1 MVCAEFSVC
10 FWHCSWS
17 SHFCPRLRWQRIRRG
32 LTKPSPRPSQ
42 WTGTRR
48 RPIPPAQEQPKNENP
63 PAPEEPKTFT
73 VTYTDGVG
81 GAVFDNEVHSNLPS
95 GTATP
100 AFSGS
105 LAREG
110 YTFAGWNPA
119 VAETVTADVTYA
131 AKWEEGKTGPRRVT
145 LPTIPGPDVDLAAL
159 DTGHKI
165 DVRFTVL
172 YVGDEF
178 NIGYNYG
185 SSEKTKF
192 VCQYKTNHSDTA
204 YNNHTIAISDIKA
217 AASRASVNSGYQ
229 IVGWSKESNANP
241 TTWSLNKS
249 GTTACNKGS
258 TIYLV
263 AKNPNPTTKYT
274 YTLNYDANGGTG
286 APSADSW
293 STTDASIRYHS
304 FTVKNTIPTREGY
317 VFKGWKAKDGADTI
331 YAGGALCSVSQQ
343 GNDVVKNGNTW
354 TRTLYAVWEEAVPS
368 KPEWSD
374 IRREM
379 QKVSVH
385 VTCINPDVNHTEKT
399 YSYKESNDDTIGS
412 VQDSAGSYTCTVTVH
427 LGRYRLQYN
436 QDFNREHE
444 FASSLTADVVLQYN
458 GTGWVI
464 ASALPLELKLTCG
477 SAPTPNPPGSDVLNS
492 LKVLVKCDSKTYH
505 FEKPYKMDDGDYRL
519 EKVDDNT
526 YTVIV
531 LADKY
536 VEKYNAVYPG
546 HTLFDNNTK
555 TIKLVYR
562 YGAWTVVG
570 SNGVTFNVSC
580 EQKYTVTYTD
590 GVDGEVIFAD
600 QVSYKKPGEK
610 TPKFR
615 GTPTRTGYKFI
626 GWEPAV
632 VGTVTANATY
642 TAQWVSISDLDP
654 APELVSSLYMNFQ
667 CTNENASHDHR
678 SEMIAIGYG
687 IGAGGVIVTDAAGN
701 PVYNKDGNITAVITF
716 YQDSGFLNEY
726 NKRTG
731 VAHRYADY
739 EPKTKSVDGVL
750 IGEVFHMYKKDYPVV
765 FDVVC
770 GSLYTVT
777 YKDGTNG
784 TVFADDVHS
793 NLNANAATPA
803 FVGGTPTRP
812 GYVFTGW
819 NPAVA
824 ATVTGNATYT
834 AVWEKDANGN
844 GKPDKDEEKYTVTY
858 TDGVENEEIF
868 ADETYSDLL
877 SGTATPAFNG
887 TPTRKGYAFTGWNP
901 AVAATVTGNATYAA
915 VWEEAAPPKPD
926 KPTPPTDEIGGATVA
941 VKCITGHG
949 DLSWKI
955 DSSTFT
961 VGEVTGD
968 DTTGYTCTV
977 TVQAEVYVNAF
988 NSDKKANGVKHT
1000 LADDA
1005 EKTFTM
1011 TYVNG
1016 AWTGPTNP
1024 AVTFE
1029 VKCEEE
1035 LVPVH
1040 LVIYRNGDT
1049 SKAYKDVAL
1058 ESQPKGHVIDLSTI
1072 DIADYYTGNY
1082 EFYGWYD
1089 DGAWNNYKA
1098 NPANP
1103 PAGLKEKTVNG
1114 WTNLKCMVYDKYQ
1127 VVYFQ
1132 SEEALRDFQNDHSK
1146 TEGRLY
1152 STTALF
1158 GSTLPTADAPTPT
1171 RTGYTFKFW
1180 SREGQNGDVTGQT
1193 VNGWTN
1199 LYAVWEKN
1207 TYTVTYTDGVDG
1219 EAFADQAYTAK
1230 YEDATPAFE
1239 GTPTRK
1245 GFVFDGWNPEVAET
1259 VTEDVTYT
1267 AQWKP
1272 VQPDKKAIEGA
1283 IGRGVAVVCDNQN
1296 VKHGAKAYKVTLGEY
1311 TASNV
1316 MGTAADGYT
1325 CTVTV
1330 RAAKFIEKYSS
1341 DMSDAVHTLIA
1352 GEPAEKTIELKWN
1365 GEKWVAETELPV
1377 TFHTLCPPEQPS
1389 KKDIE
1394 GAIGRGVKIVCD
1406 NQNVKHG
1413 GKDYKPTQGEY
1424 TVSDVTGTASEG
1436 YTCTITVKAAKIIE
1450 KYSSDM
1456 GKTHALIVGEQAEK
1470 TVELKWDGE
1479 KWVAKTELPITF
1491 HVECPPEKP
1500 TYDELKGLGINAKV
1514 DCTTTTAHNG
1524 KSYTLI
1530 EDTYNVSDP
1539 ERKGTAYTCIL
1550 TVNAKDYVAK
1560 YNAEENVGPHTLDD
1574 RDSKTIELTWN
1585 GEKWTAAET
1594 SVTFNVKCELLT
1606 VTYTDGVKG
1615 EEVFA
1620 DVVYND
1626 IPYGTNTPAFG
1637 TKDPTRKGYKFLGWE
1652 PVVADTVTENATYVA
1667 QWEKLYTVT
1676 YTDGAKGK
1684 AFEDQ
1689 VFTDLESGTKTPEFN
1704 GTPTRKGYK
1713 FLGWEP
1719 VVADTV
1725 TENVTYTAPVG
1736 RTLHRYLHRRRE
1748 GQGVQGSGL
1757 QRS

>member
-1 MVCAEFSVC
+1 M
-10 FWHCSWS
+10 
-17 SHFCPRLRWQRIRRG
+17 
-32 LTKPSPRPSQ
+32 
-42 WTGTRR
+42 
-48 RPIPPAQEQPKNENP
+48 
-63 PAPEEPKTFT
+63 
-73 VTYTDGVG
+73 
-81 GAVFDNEVHSNLPS
+81 
-95 GTATP
+95 
-100 AFSGS
+100 
-105 LAREG
+105 
-110 YTFAGWNPA
+110 
-119 VAETVTADVTYA
+119 TADVTYA

-293 STTDASIRYHS
+293 STTDAAIRYHS

-317 VFKGWKAKDGADTI
+317 VFKGWKANDGSDTI
-331 YAGGALCSVSQQ
+331 YTGGMTCAVSQY

-354 TRTLYAVWEEAVPS
+354 TRTLYAVWEEA
-368 KPEWSD
+368 
-374 IRREM
+374 
-379 QKVSVH
+379 
-385 VTCINPDVNHTEKT
+385 T
-399 YSYKESNDDTIGS
+399 
-412 VQDSAGSYTCTVTVH
+412 
-427 LGRYRLQYN
+427 
-436 QDFNREHE
+436 
-444 FASSLTADVVLQYN
+444 
-458 GTGWVI
+458 
-464 ASALPLELKLTCG
+464 
-477 SAPTPNPPGSDVLNS
+477 
-492 LKVLVKCDSKTYH
+492 
-505 FEKPYKMDDGDYRL
+505 
-519 EKVDDNT
+519 
-526 YTVIV
+526 
-531 LADKY
+531 
-536 VEKYNAVYPG
+536 
-546 HTLFDNNTK
+546 
-555 TIKLVYR
+555 
-562 YGAWTVVG
+562 
-570 SNGVTFNVSC
+570 
-580 EQKYTVTYTD
+580 
-590 GVDGEVIFAD
+590 
-600 QVSYKKPGEK
+600 
-610 TPKFR
+610 
-615 GTPTRTGYKFI
+615 
-626 GWEPAV
+626 
-632 VGTVTANATY
+632 
-642 TAQWVSISDLDP
+642 
-654 APELVSSLYMNFQ
+654 
-667 CTNENASHDHR
+667 
-678 SEMIAIGYG
+678 
-687 IGAGGVIVTDAAGN
+687 
-701 PVYNKDGNITAVITF
+701 
-716 YQDSGFLNEY
+716 
-726 NKRTG
+726 
-731 VAHRYADY
+731 
-739 EPKTKSVDGVL
+739 
-750 IGEVFHMYKKDYPVV
+750 
-765 FDVVC
+765 
-770 GSLYTVT
+770 
-777 YKDGTNG
+777 
-784 TVFADDVHS
+784 
-793 NLNANAATPA
+793 
-803 FVGGTPTRP
+803 
-812 GYVFTGW
+812 
-819 NPAVA
+819 
-824 ATVTGNATYT
+824 
-834 AVWEKDANGN
+834 
-844 GKPDKDEEKYTVTY
+844 
-858 TDGVENEEIF
+858 
-868 ADETYSDLL
+868 
-877 SGTATPAFNG
+877 
-887 TPTRKGYAFTGWNP
+887 
-901 AVAATVTGNATYAA
+901 
-915 VWEEAAPPKPD
+915 PPKPD
-926 KPTPPTDEIGGATVA
+926 KPTAPGE
-941 VKCITGHG
+941 G
-949 DLSWKI
+949 DLSGLI
-955 DSSTFT
+955 GNIT
-961 VGEVTGD
+961 VNCTNGKAAHELKAKGYTLISGSYTTNEVAGDAENGYTYTVTINSQKYVEQFDADTGAAHD
-968 DTTGYTCTV
+968 PKDASATVTLKYTDNGWTVTSGTPVVFNVACVTEIVPPARPGAEDLSNLKAPVDVTCTTKPETHAAVHFSLRGGTYTIGDVAGNETDGYTCDITV
-977 TVQAEVYVNAF
+977 TADKYVARYNM
-988 NSDKKANGVKHT
+988 DYGKHT
-1000 LADDA
+1000 LTGDNT
-1005 EKTFTM
+1005 KTLTLK
-1011 TYVNG
+1011 YVEG
-1016 AWTGPTNP
+1016 QW
-1024 AVTFE
+1024 AVDTPITFPVE
-1029 VKCEEE
+1029 CEEE
-1035 LVPVH
+1035 LFPVH

-1049 SKAYKDVAL
+1049 SKAYKDIPL

-1082 EFYGWYD
+1082 KFYGWYD

-1152 STTALF
+1152 STTAPF

-1207 TYTVTYTDGVDG
+1207 TYTVTYTDGVNG

-1245 GFVFDGWNPEVAET
+1245 GFVFDGWTPEVAET
-1259 VTEDVTYT
+1259 VTDDATYT

-1296 VKHGAKAYKVTLGEY
+1296 VNHGAKAYKVTLGEY
-1311 TASNV
+1311 TVSDV

-1341 DMSDAVHTLIA
+1341 DMGDAVHTLIA

-1406 NQNVKHG
+1406 NQNVNHW

-1470 TVELKWDGE
+1470 TVELKWNGE

-1514 DCTTTTAHNG
+1514 DCTTTTAHND

-1530 EDTYNVSDP
+1530 EGTYDVSDP

-1606 VTYTDGVKG
+1606 ATYTDGVKG
-1615 EEVFA
+1615 EEVFE
-1620 DVVYND
+1620 DVVYKD
-1626 IPYGTNTPAFG
+1626 IPYGTSTPAFG
-1637 TKDPTRKGYKFLGWE
+1637 TKDPTREGYKFVGWE
-1652 PVVADTVTENATYVA
+1652 PEVAETVTKNVTYTA
-1667 QWEKLYTVT
+1667 KWEKLYTVT
-1676 YTDGAKGK
+1676 YTDGVKGK
-1684 AFEDQ
+1684 AFKDQ
-1689 VFTDLESGTKTPEFN
+1689 VYKDLESGTDTPKFD
-1704 GTPTRKGYK
+1704 GKPTRKGYT
-1713 FLGWEP
+1713 FTGWSP
-1719 VVADTV
+1719 KVTDTV
-1725 TENVTYTAPVG
+1725 TKDVTYVAQWKSVKNGKDNIPKTGDSEIVMV
-1736 RTLHRYLHRRRE
+1736 L
-1748 GQGVQGSGL
+1748 GSVLLFSFCGAAAVSVYD
-1757 QRS
+1757 RKRKHF

>member
-1 MVCAEFSVC
+1 M
-10 FWHCSWS
+10 
-17 SHFCPRLRWQRIRRG
+17 
-32 LTKPSPRPSQ
+32 
-42 WTGTRR
+42 
-48 RPIPPAQEQPKNENP
+48 
-63 PAPEEPKTFT
+63 
-73 VTYTDGVG
+73 
-81 GAVFDNEVHSNLPS
+81 
-95 GTATP
+95 
-100 AFSGS
+100 
-105 LAREG
+105 
-110 YTFAGWNPA
+110 
-119 VAETVTADVTYA
+119 
-131 AKWEEGKTGPRRVT
+131 
-145 LPTIPGPDVDLAAL
+145 PTIPGPDVDPAAL

-293 STTDASIRYHS
+293 STTDAAIRYHS

-317 VFKGWKAKDGADTI
+317 VFKGWKAKDGSDTI
-331 YAGGALCSVSQQ
+331 YTGGTLCSVSQQ

-354 TRTLYAVWEEAVPS
+354 TRTLYAVWEEATP
-368 KPEWSD
+368 
-374 IRREM
+374 
-379 QKVSVH
+379 
-385 VTCINPDVNHTEKT
+385 
-399 YSYKESNDDTIGS
+399 
-412 VQDSAGSYTCTVTVH
+412 
-427 LGRYRLQYN
+427 
-436 QDFNREHE
+436 
-444 FASSLTADVVLQYN
+444 
-458 GTGWVI
+458 
-464 ASALPLELKLTCG
+464 
-477 SAPTPNPPGSDVLNS
+477 PT
-492 LKVLVKCDSKTYH
+492 
-505 FEKPYKMDDGDYRL
+505 
-519 EKVDDNT
+519 
-526 YTVIV
+526 
-531 LADKY
+531 
-536 VEKYNAVYPG
+536 
-546 HTLFDNNTK
+546 
-555 TIKLVYR
+555 
-562 YGAWTVVG
+562 
-570 SNGVTFNVSC
+570 
-580 EQKYTVTYTD
+580 
-590 GVDGEVIFAD
+590 
-600 QVSYKKPGEK
+600 
-610 TPKFR
+610 
-615 GTPTRTGYKFI
+615 
-626 GWEPAV
+626 
-632 VGTVTANATY
+632 
-642 TAQWVSISDLDP
+642 
-654 APELVSSLYMNFQ
+654 
-667 CTNENASHDHR
+667 
-678 SEMIAIGYG
+678 
-687 IGAGGVIVTDAAGN
+687 
-701 PVYNKDGNITAVITF
+701 
-716 YQDSGFLNEY
+716 
-726 NKRTG
+726 
-731 VAHRYADY
+731 
-739 EPKTKSVDGVL
+739 
-750 IGEVFHMYKKDYPVV
+750 
-765 FDVVC
+765 
-770 GSLYTVT
+770 
-777 YKDGTNG
+777 
-784 TVFADDVHS
+784 
-793 NLNANAATPA
+793 
-803 FVGGTPTRP
+803 
-812 GYVFTGW
+812 
-819 NPAVA
+819 
-824 ATVTGNATYT
+824 
-834 AVWEKDANGN
+834 
-844 GKPDKDEEKYTVTY
+844 
-858 TDGVENEEIF
+858 
-868 ADETYSDLL
+868 
-877 SGTATPAFNG
+877 
-887 TPTRKGYAFTGWNP
+887 
-901 AVAATVTGNATYAA
+901 
-915 VWEEAAPPKPD
+915 PD
-926 KPTPPTDEIGGATVA
+926 KPTAPGE
-941 VKCITGHG
+941 G
-949 DLSWKI
+949 DLSGLI
-955 DSSTFT
+955 GQIT
-961 VGEVTGD
+961 VNCTNEAAAHELKTKGYALISGSYTTGEVDGDAENGYTYTVTINSQKYVEQFDTDTGAAHD
-968 DTTGYTCTV
+968 PKGVNATVTLKYTDNGWAVERVVPVVFNVACVTEIVPPAKPGAEDLAKLEAPVEVACTTKPETHAAARFSLIEGTYDIGDVSGNETDGYTCDIIITADEYV
-977 TVQAEVYVNAF
+977 TKYNTDF
-988 NSDKKANGVKHT
+988 GKHT
-1000 LADDA
+1000 LTGDNS
-1005 EKTFTM
+1005 KTLTLK
-1011 TYVNG
+1011 YVEGRWVVND
-1016 AWTGPTNP
+1016 P
-1024 AVTFE
+1024 VTFPVE
-1029 VKCEEE
+1029 CEEE
-1035 LVPVH
+1035 LFPVH

-1089 DGAWNNYKA
+1089 DGLFNIYKSD
-1098 NPANP
+1098 PANP

-1132 SEEALRDFQNDHSK
+1132 SEEAWRDFQNDHSK

-1152 STTALF
+1152 STTAPF

-1207 TYTVTYTDGVDG
+1207 TYTVTYTDGVNG

-1230 YEDATPAFE
+1230 YEDATPAFVGIPARAGYKFLGWE
-1239 GTPTRK
+1239 PTVAETVTENATYVAQWEKLYTVTYTDGVDGKAFKDDVHSDLEKDTPTPAFSGDTPTRK

-1296 VKHGAKAYKVTLGEY
+1296 VKHGEKKYKPTLGEY
-1311 TASNV
+1311 TVSDV

-1330 RAAKFIEKYSS
+1330 KATKFIEKYSS
-1341 DMSDAVHTLIA
+1341 DMGDAVHTLIA

-1406 NQNVKHG
+1406 NQNVNHW

-1436 YTCTITVKAAKIIE
+1436 YTCTVTVKAAKIIK

-1456 GKTHALIVGEQAEK
+1456 GKTHELIVGEQAEK

-1514 DCTTTTAHNG
+1514 DCTTTTAHND
-1524 KSYTLI
+1524 KPYTLI
-1530 EDTYNVSDP
+1530 EGTYDISDP

-1560 YNAEENVGPHTLDD
+1560 YNAEEKVGPHTLDD
-1574 RDSKTIELTWN
+1574 RDSKAIELTWN
-1585 GEKWTAAET
+1585 GEKWTATET

-1620 DVVYND
+1620 DVVYKD
-1626 IPYGTNTPAFG
+1626 IPYGTSTPAFG
-1637 TKDPTRKGYKFLGWE
+1637 TKDPTRKGYKFVGWE
-1652 PVVADTVTENATYVA
+1652 PEVAETVTKDVTYTA
-1667 QWEKLYTVT
+1667 KWEKLYTVT

-1684 AFEDQ
+1684 AFKDQ
-1689 VFTDLESGTKTPEFN
+1689 VYSDLEAGTDTPKFD
-1704 GTPTRKGYK
+1704 GKPTRKGYT
-1713 FLGWEP
+1713 FTGWSP
-1719 VVADTV
+1719 KVTDTV
-1725 TENVTYTAPVG
+1725 TKDVTYVAQWKSVKNGKDNIPKTGDSEIVMV
-1736 RTLHRYLHRRRE
+1736 L
-1748 GQGVQGSGL
+1748 GSVLLFSFCGAAAVSVYD
-1757 QRS
+1757 RKRKHF

>member
-1 MVCAEFSVC
+1 MQTVCASGMDRQMKGEYFKMKNHGLRRIFSLFLALFMV
-10 FWHCSWS
+10 FTLL
-17 SHFCPRLRWQRIRRG
+17 PTTALAED
-32 LTKPSPRPSQ
+32 T
-42 WTGTRR
+42 TGADETQ
-48 RPIPPAQEQPKNENP
+48 PKTVVVNEGEKKTDPPAQEQPKNENP

-73 VTYTDGVG
+73 VTYTDGAD
-81 GAVFDNEVHSNLPS
+81 GAVFPNQVSNLPA

-100 AFSGS
+100 AFSGT
-105 LAREG
+105 LARDG

-119 VAETVTADVTYA
+119 VAETVTANVTYVA
-131 AKWEEGKTGPRRVT
+131 QWEAGKTNPRRVT
-145 LPTIPGPDVDLAAL
+145 VPPIPDPGVAPAAL
-159 DTGHKI
+159 NTGHKI

-185 SSEKTKF
+185 SSEKTQF

-217 AASRASVNSGYQ
+217 AAGRASVNSGYQ

-249 GTTACNKGS
+249 GTTACNKGT

-293 STTDASIRYHS
+293 STTDAAIRYHS

-317 VFKGWKAKDGADTI
+317 VFKGWKANDGSDTI
-331 YAGGALCSVSQQ
+331 YTGGMTCAVSQY

-354 TRTLYAVWEEAVPS
+354 TRTLYAVWEEA
-368 KPEWSD
+368 
-374 IRREM
+374 
-379 QKVSVH
+379 
-385 VTCINPDVNHTEKT
+385 T
-399 YSYKESNDDTIGS
+399 
-412 VQDSAGSYTCTVTVH
+412 
-427 LGRYRLQYN
+427 
-436 QDFNREHE
+436 
-444 FASSLTADVVLQYN
+444 
-458 GTGWVI
+458 
-464 ASALPLELKLTCG
+464 
-477 SAPTPNPPGSDVLNS
+477 
-492 LKVLVKCDSKTYH
+492 
-505 FEKPYKMDDGDYRL
+505 
-519 EKVDDNT
+519 
-526 YTVIV
+526 
-531 LADKY
+531 
-536 VEKYNAVYPG
+536 
-546 HTLFDNNTK
+546 
-555 TIKLVYR
+555 
-562 YGAWTVVG
+562 
-570 SNGVTFNVSC
+570 
-580 EQKYTVTYTD
+580 
-590 GVDGEVIFAD
+590 
-600 QVSYKKPGEK
+600 
-610 TPKFR
+610 
-615 GTPTRTGYKFI
+615 
-626 GWEPAV
+626 
-632 VGTVTANATY
+632 
-642 TAQWVSISDLDP
+642 
-654 APELVSSLYMNFQ
+654 
-667 CTNENASHDHR
+667 
-678 SEMIAIGYG
+678 
-687 IGAGGVIVTDAAGN
+687 
-701 PVYNKDGNITAVITF
+701 
-716 YQDSGFLNEY
+716 
-726 NKRTG
+726 
-731 VAHRYADY
+731 
-739 EPKTKSVDGVL
+739 
-750 IGEVFHMYKKDYPVV
+750 
-765 FDVVC
+765 
-770 GSLYTVT
+770 
-777 YKDGTNG
+777 
-784 TVFADDVHS
+784 
-793 NLNANAATPA
+793 
-803 FVGGTPTRP
+803 
-812 GYVFTGW
+812 
-819 NPAVA
+819 
-824 ATVTGNATYT
+824 
-834 AVWEKDANGN
+834 
-844 GKPDKDEEKYTVTY
+844 
-858 TDGVENEEIF
+858 
-868 ADETYSDLL
+868 
-877 SGTATPAFNG
+877 
-887 TPTRKGYAFTGWNP
+887 
-901 AVAATVTGNATYAA
+901 
-915 VWEEAAPPKPD
+915 PPKPD
-926 KPTPPTDEIGGATVA
+926 KPTAPGE
-941 VKCITGHG
+941 G
-949 DLSWKI
+949 DLSGLI
-955 DSSTFT
+955 GNIT
-961 VGEVTGD
+961 VNCTNGKAAHELKAKGYTLISGSYTTNEVAGDAENGYTYTVTINSQKYVEQFDADTGATHD
-968 DTTGYTCTV
+968 PKDASATVTLKYTDNGWTVTSGTPVVFNVACVTEIVPPAKPGAEDLAKLEAPVEVACTTKPETHNAVHFSLRGGTYTIGDVAGNETDGYTCDITV
-977 TVQAEVYVNAF
+977 TADKYVARYNM
-988 NSDKKANGVKHT
+988 DYGKHT
-1000 LADDA
+1000 LTGDNT
-1005 EKTFTM
+1005 KTLTLK
-1011 TYVNG
+1011 YVEG
-1016 AWTGPTNP
+1016 QW
-1024 AVTFE
+1024 AVDTPITFPVE
-1029 VKCEEE
+1029 CEEE
-1035 LVPVH
+1035 LFPVH
-1040 LVIYRNGDT
+1040 LVIYRNGNT
-1049 SKAYKDVAL
+1049 TTAYKDVAL

-1207 TYTVTYTDGVDG
+1207 TYTVTCTDGVNG

-1239 GTPTRK
+1239 GTPARK
-1245 GFVFDGWNPEVAET
+1245 GFVFDGWTPEVAET
-1259 VTEDVTYT
+1259 VTDNATYT

-1296 VKHGAKAYKVTLGEY
+1296 VNHGEKKYKPTLGEY
-1311 TASNV
+1311 TVSNV

-1406 NQNVKHG
+1406 NQNVNHW

-1620 DVVYND
+1620 DVVYKD
-1626 IPYGTNTPAFG
+1626 IPYGTSTPAFG
-1637 TKDPTRKGYKFLGWE
+1637 TKDPTREGYKFVGWE
-1652 PVVADTVTENATYVA
+1652 PEVAETVTKDVTYTA
-1667 QWEKLYTVT
+1667 KWEKLYTVT
-1676 YTDGAKGK
+1676 YTDGVKGK
-1684 AFEDQ
+1684 AFKDQ
-1689 VFTDLESGTKTPEFN
+1689 VYSDLESGTDTPKFD
-1704 GTPTRKGYK
+1704 GKPTRKGYT
-1713 FLGWEP
+1713 FTGWSP
-1719 VVADTV
+1719 KVTDTV
-1725 TENVTYTAPVG
+1725 TKDVTYVAQWKSVKNGKDNIPKTGDSEIVMV
-1736 RTLHRYLHRRRE
+1736 L
-1748 GQGVQGSGL
+1748 GSVLLFSFCGAAAVSVYD
-1757 QRS
+1757 RKRKHF

>member
-1 MVCAEFSVC
+1 MKNHGLRRIFSLLLALFMVFTLLPTTALAED
-10 FWHCSWS
+10 
-17 SHFCPRLRWQRIRRG
+17 
-32 LTKPSPRPSQ
+32 T
-42 WTGTRR
+42 TGADETQ
-48 RPIPPAQEQPKNENP
+48 PKTVVVDEGEKKTDPPAQEQPKNENP

-73 VTYTDGVG
+73 VTYTDGAD
-81 GAVFDNEVHSNLPS
+81 GAVFADKVYSNLSS
-95 GTATP
+95 GTPTP
-100 AFSGS
+100 AFSGTP
-105 LAREG
+105 AREG

-131 AKWEEGKTGPRRVT
+131 AKWEEGKTGPKRVT
-145 LPTIPGPDVDLAAL
+145 VPPIPDPGVAPAAL

-249 GTTACNKGS
+249 GTTACNKGT

-304 FTVKNTIPTREGY
+304 FTVKNTVPTREGY
-317 VFKGWKAKDGADTI
+317 VFKGWKANDGSDTI
-331 YAGGALCSVSQQ
+331 YTGGMTCAVSQY

-354 TRTLYAVWEEAVPS
+354 TRTLYAVWEEATPPTPD
-368 KPEWSD
+368 KPTAPGEDSLSGL
-374 IRREM
+374 IGNI
-379 QKVSVH
+379 
-385 VTCINPDVNHTEKT
+385 TVNCTNDKAAHELKT
-399 YSYKESNDDTIGS
+399 KSYALIP
-412 VQDSAGSYTCTVTVH
+412 GSYTTGEVE
-427 LGRYRLQYN
+427 G
-436 QDFNREHE
+436 DAE
-444 FASSLTADVVLQYN
+444 N
-458 GTGWVI
+458 G
-464 ASALPLELKLTCG
+464 
-477 SAPTPNPPGSDVLNS
+477 
-492 LKVLVKCDSKTYH
+492 Y
-505 FEKPYKMDDGDYRL
+505 
-519 EKVDDNT
+519 T
-526 YTVIV
+526 YTVTINSRKYVEQFDTDTSAAHDPKDATATVTLKHTDNGWTVTGSTPVVFNVACVTEIV
-531 LADKY
+531 PPARPGAEDLSNLKAPVDVTCTTKPETHAAVHFSLRGGTYTIGDVAGNETDGYTCDITVTADKY
-536 VEKYNAVYPG
+536 VARYNMDYG
-546 HTLFDNNTK
+546 KHTLTGDNTK
-555 TIKLVYR
+555 TL
-562 YGAWTVVG
+562 TL
-570 SNGVTFNVSC
+570 
-580 EQKYTVTYTD
+580 KYVE
-590 GVDGEVIFAD
+590 GQWAVD
-600 QVSYKKPGEK
+600 
-610 TPKFR
+610 TP
-615 GTPTRTGYKFI
+615 
-626 GWEPAV
+626 
-632 VGTVTANATY
+632 
-642 TAQWVSISDLDP
+642 
-654 APELVSSLYMNFQ
+654 
-667 CTNENASHDHR
+667 
-678 SEMIAIGYG
+678 
-687 IGAGGVIVTDAAGN
+687 
-701 PVYNKDGNITAVITF
+701 ITF
-716 YQDSGFLNEY
+716 
-726 NKRTG
+726 
-731 VAHRYADY
+731 
-739 EPKTKSVDGVL
+739 
-750 IGEVFHMYKKDYPVV
+750 PV
-765 FDVVC
+765 
-770 GSLYTVT
+770 
-777 YKDGTNG
+777 
-784 TVFADDVHS
+784 
-793 NLNANAATPA
+793 
-803 FVGGTPTRP
+803 
-812 GYVFTGW
+812 
-819 NPAVA
+819 
-824 ATVTGNATYT
+824 
-834 AVWEKDANGN
+834 E
-844 GKPDKDEEKYTVTY
+844 
-858 TDGVENEEIF
+858 
-868 ADETYSDLL
+868 
-877 SGTATPAFNG
+877 
-887 TPTRKGYAFTGWNP
+887 
-901 AVAATVTGNATYAA
+901 
-915 VWEEAAPPKPD
+915 
-926 KPTPPTDEIGGATVA
+926 
-941 VKCITGHG
+941 
-949 DLSWKI
+949 
-955 DSSTFT
+955 
-961 VGEVTGD
+961 
-968 DTTGYTCTV
+968 
-977 TVQAEVYVNAF
+977 
-988 NSDKKANGVKHT
+988 
-1000 LADDA
+1000 
-1005 EKTFTM
+1005 
-1011 TYVNG
+1011 
-1016 AWTGPTNP
+1016 
-1024 AVTFE
+1024 
-1029 VKCEEE
+1029 CEEE
-1035 LVPVH
+1035 LFPVH
-1040 LVIYRNGDT
+1040 LVIYRNGNT
-1049 SKAYKDVAL
+1049 TTAYKDIAL

-1089 DGAWNNYKA
+1089 DGLFNIYKSD
-1098 NPANP
+1098 PANP

-1207 TYTVTYTDGVDG
+1207 TYTVTYTDGVNG
-1219 EAFADQAYTAK
+1219 EAFADQVYTAK

-1245 GFVFDGWNPEVAET
+1245 GFVFDGWTPEVAET
-1259 VTEDVTYT
+1259 VTDNATYT

-1296 VKHGAKAYKVTLGEY
+1296 VNHGEKKYKPTLGEY
-1311 TASNV
+1311 TVSNV

-1330 RAAKFIEKYSS
+1330 KAAKFIEKYSS
-1341 DMSDAVHTLIA
+1341 DMNDAVHTLIA

-1406 NQNVKHG
+1406 NQNVNHW

-1470 TVELKWDGE
+1470 TVELKWNGE

-1615 EEVFA
+1615 EEVFE
-1620 DVVYND
+1620 DVVYKD
-1626 IPYGTNTPAFG
+1626 IPYGTSTPAFG
-1637 TKDPTRKGYKFLGWE
+1637 TKDPTRKGYKFVGWE
-1652 PVVADTVTENATYVA
+1652 PEVAETVTENVTYTA
-1667 QWEKLYTVT
+1667 KWEKLYTVT
-1676 YTDGAKGK
+1676 YTDGVKGK
-1684 AFEDQ
+1684 AFKDQ
-1689 VFTDLESGTKTPEFN
+1689 VYSDLEAGTDTPKFD
-1704 GTPTRKGYK
+1704 GKPTRKGYT
-1713 FLGWEP
+1713 FTGWSP
-1719 VVADTV
+1719 KVTDTV
-1725 TENVTYTAPVG
+1725 TKDVTYVAQWKSTKNGKDNVPKTGDSEIVMV
-1736 RTLHRYLHRRRE
+1736 L
-1748 GQGVQGSGL
+1748 GSVLLFSFCGAAAVSVYD
-1757 QRS
+1757 RKRKHF

>member
-1 MVCAEFSVC
+1 MKNHGLRRIFSLFLALFMVFTLLPTTALAED
-10 FWHCSWS
+10 
-17 SHFCPRLRWQRIRRG
+17 
-32 LTKPSPRPSQ
+32 T
-42 WTGTRR
+42 TGADETQ
-48 RPIPPAQEQPKNENP
+48 PKTVAVDGDEKKTDPPAQEQPKNENP

-110 YTFAGWNPA
+110 YTFVGWNPA
-119 VAETVTADVTYA
+119 VAETVTANVTYVA
-131 AKWEEGKTGPRRVT
+131 QWEAGKTNPRRVT
-145 LPTIPGPDVDLAAL
+145 VPPIPDPGVAPAAL
-159 DTGHKI
+159 NTGHKI

-185 SSEKTKF
+185 SSEKTQF

-204 YNNHTIAISDIKA
+204 STNHTIAISDIKA
-217 AASRASVNSGYQ
+217 AAGRASVNSGYQ

-249 GTTACNKGS
+249 GTTACNKGT

-293 STTDASIRYHS
+293 STTDAAIRYHS

-317 VFKGWKAKDGADTI
+317 VFKGWKAKDGSDTI
-331 YAGGALCSVSQQ
+331 YTGGTLCSVSQQ

-354 TRTLYAVWEEAVPS
+354 TRTLYAVWEKAVPS
-368 KPEWSD
+368 KPQWSD
-374 IRREM
+374 IRGEM

-385 VTCINPDVNHTEKT
+385 VTCSNPDVNHTEKT

-600 QVSYKKPGEK
+600 QVSYKKSGEK
-610 TPKFR
+610 TPAFR

-632 VGTVTANATY
+632 SGTVTANATY

-678 SEMIAIGYG
+678 SEMIGIGFG

-887 TPTRKGYAFTGWNP
+887 TPTRKGYVFTGWNP

-915 VWEEAAPPKPD
+915 VWEEDANGNGTPD
-926 KPTPPTDEIGGATVA
+926 KEEEKYTVSYTDGVENEEIFANQVYGNLLSGTATP
-941 VKCITGHG
+941 
-949 DLSWKI
+949 
-955 DSSTFT
+955 
-961 VGEVTGD
+961 
-968 DTTGYTCTV
+968 
-977 TVQAEVYVNAF
+977 AF
-988 NSDKKANGVKHT
+988 NG
-1000 LADDA
+1000 
-1005 EKTFTM
+1005 
-1011 TYVNG
+1011 
-1016 AWTGPTNP
+1016 
-1024 AVTFE
+1024 
-1029 VKCEEE
+1029 
-1035 LVPVH
+1035 
-1040 LVIYRNGDT
+1040 
-1049 SKAYKDVAL
+1049 
-1058 ESQPKGHVIDLSTI
+1058 
-1072 DIADYYTGNY
+1072 
-1082 EFYGWYD
+1082 
-1089 DGAWNNYKA
+1089 
-1098 NPANP
+1098 
-1103 PAGLKEKTVNG
+1103 
-1114 WTNLKCMVYDKYQ
+1114 
-1127 VVYFQ
+1127 
-1132 SEEALRDFQNDHSK
+1132 
-1146 TEGRLY
+1146 
-1152 STTALF
+1152 
-1158 GSTLPTADAPTPT
+1158 TPT
-1171 RTGYTFKFW
+1171 RTGYVFGGWNPAVAAT
-1180 SREGQNGDVTGQT
+1180 VTGNAT
-1193 VNGWTN
+1193 YT
-1199 LYAVWEKN
+1199 AVWEEDANGNGTPDKEEEK
-1207 TYTVTYTDGVDG
+1207 YTVSYTDGV
-1219 EAFADQAYTAK
+1219 ENEEIFANQVYGNLLPGT
-1230 YEDATPAFE
+1230 ATPAFE
-1239 GTPTRK
+1239 GTP
-1245 GFVFDGWNPEVAET
+1245 A
-1259 VTEDVTYT
+1259 
-1267 AQWKP
+1267 
-1272 VQPDKKAIEGA
+1272 
-1283 IGRGVAVVCDNQN
+1283 
-1296 VKHGAKAYKVTLGEY
+1296 
-1311 TASNV
+1311 
-1316 MGTAADGYT
+1316 
-1325 CTVTV
+1325 
-1330 RAAKFIEKYSS
+1330 RA
-1341 DMSDAVHTLIA
+1341 
-1352 GEPAEKTIELKWN
+1352 
-1365 GEKWVAETELPV
+1365 
-1377 TFHTLCPPEQPS
+1377 
-1389 KKDIE
+1389 
-1394 GAIGRGVKIVCD
+1394 
-1406 NQNVKHG
+1406 
-1413 GKDYKPTQGEY
+1413 
-1424 TVSDVTGTASEG
+1424 
-1436 YTCTITVKAAKIIE
+1436 
-1450 KYSSDM
+1450 
-1456 GKTHALIVGEQAEK
+1456 
-1470 TVELKWDGE
+1470 
-1479 KWVAKTELPITF
+1479 
-1491 HVECPPEKP
+1491 
-1500 TYDELKGLGINAKV
+1500 
-1514 DCTTTTAHNG
+1514 
-1524 KSYTLI
+1524 
-1530 EDTYNVSDP
+1530 
-1539 ERKGTAYTCIL
+1539 
-1550 TVNAKDYVAK
+1550 
-1560 YNAEENVGPHTLDD
+1560 
-1574 RDSKTIELTWN
+1574 
-1585 GEKWTAAET
+1585 
-1594 SVTFNVKCELLT
+1594 
-1606 VTYTDGVKG
+1606 
-1615 EEVFA
+1615 
-1620 DVVYND
+1620 
-1626 IPYGTNTPAFG
+1626 
-1637 TKDPTRKGYKFLGWE
+1637 GYKFLGWE
-1652 PVVADTVTENATYVA
+1652 PTVAETVTENATYVA

-1676 YTDGAKGK
+1676 YTDGVGGK
-1684 AFEDQ
+1684 AFEDD
-1689 VFTDLESGTKTPEFN
+1689 VHSDLEKDTKTPAYKD
-1704 GTPTRKGYK
+1704 GIPTRKGFK

-1719 VVADTV
+1719 EVADTV
-1725 TENVTYTAPVG
+1725 TEDVTYTAKWEKLYTV
-1736 RTLHRYLHRRRE
+1736 TYTD
-1748 GQGVQGSGL
+1748 GVKGKAFKDQVYSDLEAGTDTPKFDGKPTRKGYTFTGWSPKVTDTVTKDVTYVAQWKSTKNGKDNIPKTGDSEIVMVLGSVLLFSFCGAAAVSVYD
-1757 QRS
+1757 RKRKHF

>member
-32 LTKPSPRPSQ
+32 LTEPSPRPSQ
-42 WTGTRR
+42 WTGARR
-48 RPIPPAQEQPKNENP
+48 RPTPPAQEQPKNENP

-73 VTYTDGVG
+73 VTYTDGAD
-81 GAVFDNEVHSNLPS
+81 GAVFPNQVYSNLSS

-100 AFSGS
+100 AFSGTP
-105 LAREG
+105 AREG

-119 VAETVTADVTYA
+119 VAETVTANVTYVA
-131 AKWEEGKTGPRRVT
+131 QWEAGKTSARRVP
-145 LPTIPGPDVDLAAL
+145 LPTIPKPDPAPADLN
-159 DTGHKI
+159 TGHKI

-217 AASRASVNSGYQ
+217 AAGRASVNSGYQ

-293 STTDASIRYHS
+293 STTDAAIRYHS
-304 FTVKNTIPTREGY
+304 FTVKNTVPTREGY
-317 VFKGWKAKDGADTI
+317 VFKGWKAKDGSDTI
-331 YAGGALCSVSQQ
+331 YTGGTLCSVSQQ

-354 TRTLYAVWEEAVPS
+354 TRTLYAVWEEA
-368 KPEWSD
+368 
-374 IRREM
+374 
-379 QKVSVH
+379 
-385 VTCINPDVNHTEKT
+385 T
-399 YSYKESNDDTIGS
+399 
-412 VQDSAGSYTCTVTVH
+412 
-427 LGRYRLQYN
+427 
-436 QDFNREHE
+436 
-444 FASSLTADVVLQYN
+444 
-458 GTGWVI
+458 
-464 ASALPLELKLTCG
+464 
-477 SAPTPNPPGSDVLNS
+477 
-492 LKVLVKCDSKTYH
+492 
-505 FEKPYKMDDGDYRL
+505 
-519 EKVDDNT
+519 
-526 YTVIV
+526 
-531 LADKY
+531 
-536 VEKYNAVYPG
+536 
-546 HTLFDNNTK
+546 
-555 TIKLVYR
+555 
-562 YGAWTVVG
+562 
-570 SNGVTFNVSC
+570 
-580 EQKYTVTYTD
+580 
-590 GVDGEVIFAD
+590 
-600 QVSYKKPGEK
+600 
-610 TPKFR
+610 
-615 GTPTRTGYKFI
+615 
-626 GWEPAV
+626 
-632 VGTVTANATY
+632 
-642 TAQWVSISDLDP
+642 
-654 APELVSSLYMNFQ
+654 
-667 CTNENASHDHR
+667 
-678 SEMIAIGYG
+678 
-687 IGAGGVIVTDAAGN
+687 
-701 PVYNKDGNITAVITF
+701 
-716 YQDSGFLNEY
+716 
-726 NKRTG
+726 
-731 VAHRYADY
+731 
-739 EPKTKSVDGVL
+739 
-750 IGEVFHMYKKDYPVV
+750 
-765 FDVVC
+765 
-770 GSLYTVT
+770 
-777 YKDGTNG
+777 
-784 TVFADDVHS
+784 
-793 NLNANAATPA
+793 
-803 FVGGTPTRP
+803 
-812 GYVFTGW
+812 
-819 NPAVA
+819 
-824 ATVTGNATYT
+824 
-834 AVWEKDANGN
+834 
-844 GKPDKDEEKYTVTY
+844 
-858 TDGVENEEIF
+858 
-868 ADETYSDLL
+868 
-877 SGTATPAFNG
+877 
-887 TPTRKGYAFTGWNP
+887 
-901 AVAATVTGNATYAA
+901 
-915 VWEEAAPPKPD
+915 PPKPD
-926 KPTPPTDEIGGATVA
+926 KPTAPGE
-941 VKCITGHG
+941 G
-949 DLSWKI
+949 DLSGLI
-955 DSSTFT
+955 GNIT
-961 VGEVTGD
+961 VNCTNGKAAHELKAKGYTLISGSYTTNEVAGDAENGYTYTVTINSQKYVEQFDADTGAAHD
-968 DTTGYTCTV
+968 PKDASATVTLKYTDNGWTVTSGTPVVFNVACVTEIVPPARPGAEDLSNLKAPVDVTCTTKPETHAAVHFSLRGGTYTIGDVAGNETDGYTCDITV
-977 TVQAEVYVNAF
+977 TADKYVARYNM
-988 NSDKKANGVKHT
+988 DYGKHT
-1000 LADDA
+1000 LTGDNT
-1005 EKTFTM
+1005 KTLTLK
-1011 TYVNG
+1011 YVEG
-1016 AWTGPTNP
+1016 QW
-1024 AVTFE
+1024 AVDTPITFPVE
-1029 VKCEEE
+1029 CEEE
-1035 LVPVH
+1035 LFPVH

-1049 SKAYKDVAL
+1049 SKAYKDIPL

-1082 EFYGWYD
+1082 KFYGWYD

-1152 STTALF
+1152 STTAPF

-1207 TYTVTYTDGVDG
+1207 TYTVTYTDGVNG

-1245 GFVFDGWNPEVAET
+1245 GFVFDGWTPEVAET
-1259 VTEDVTYT
+1259 VTDDATYT

-1296 VKHGAKAYKVTLGEY
+1296 VNHGEKKYKPTLGEY
-1311 TASNV
+1311 TVSDV

-1394 GAIGRGVKIVCD
+1394 GAIGRGVRIVCD
-1406 NQNVKHG
+1406 NQHVNHWA
-1413 GKDYKPTQGEY
+1413 KDYKPTQGEY

-1436 YTCTITVKAAKIIE
+1436 YTCTITVKAAKIVE
-1450 KYSSDM
+1450 KYGSDF
-1456 GKTHALIVGEQAEK
+1456 GKPHDLIIGEAAEK

-1530 EDTYNVSDP
+1530 EGTYNVSDP

-1594 SVTFNVKCELLT
+1594 SVAFNVKCELLT

-1620 DVVYND
+1620 DVVYKD
-1626 IPYGTNTPAFG
+1626 IPYGTGTPAFG
-1637 TKDPTRKGYKFLGWE
+1637 TKDPTREGYKFVGWE
-1652 PVVADTVTENATYVA
+1652 PEVAETVTKDVTYTA
-1667 QWEKLYTVT
+1667 KWEKLYTVT
-1676 YTDGAKGK
+1676 YTDGVKGK
-1684 AFEDQ
+1684 AFKDQ
-1689 VFTDLESGTKTPEFN
+1689 VYKDLESGTDTPKFD
-1704 GTPTRKGYK
+1704 GKPTRKGYT
-1713 FLGWEP
+1713 FTGWSP
-1719 VVADTV
+1719 KVTDTV
-1725 TENVTYTAPVG
+1725 TKDVTYVAQWKSVKNGKDNIPKTGDSEIVMV
-1736 RTLHRYLHRRRE
+1736 L
-1748 GQGVQGSGL
+1748 GSVLLFSFCGAAAVSVYD
-1757 QRS
+1757 RKRKHF

>member
-1 MVCAEFSVC
+1 MTA
-10 FWHCSWS
+10 
-17 SHFCPRLRWQRIRRG
+17 
-32 LTKPSPRPSQ
+32 
-42 WTGTRR
+42 
-48 RPIPPAQEQPKNENP
+48 N
-63 PAPEEPKTFT
+63 
-73 VTYTDGVG
+73 VTY
-81 GAVFDNEVHSNLPS
+81 
-95 GTATP
+95 
-100 AFSGS
+100 
-105 LAREG
+105 
-110 YTFAGWNPA
+110 
-119 VAETVTADVTYA
+119 VAQ
-131 AKWEEGKTGPRRVT
+131 WEAGKTSARRVT
-145 LPTIPGPDVDLAAL
+145 LPTIPGPDVDPAAL
-159 DTGHKI
+159 NTGHKI

-185 SSEKTKF
+185 SSEKTQF

-293 STTDASIRYHS
+293 STTDAAIRYHS

-317 VFKGWKAKDGADTI
+317 VFKGWKANDGSDTI
-331 YAGGALCSVSQQ
+331 YTGGMTCAVSQY

-354 TRTLYAVWEEAVPS
+354 TRTLYAVWEEA
-368 KPEWSD
+368 
-374 IRREM
+374 
-379 QKVSVH
+379 
-385 VTCINPDVNHTEKT
+385 T
-399 YSYKESNDDTIGS
+399 
-412 VQDSAGSYTCTVTVH
+412 
-427 LGRYRLQYN
+427 
-436 QDFNREHE
+436 
-444 FASSLTADVVLQYN
+444 
-458 GTGWVI
+458 
-464 ASALPLELKLTCG
+464 
-477 SAPTPNPPGSDVLNS
+477 
-492 LKVLVKCDSKTYH
+492 
-505 FEKPYKMDDGDYRL
+505 
-519 EKVDDNT
+519 
-526 YTVIV
+526 
-531 LADKY
+531 
-536 VEKYNAVYPG
+536 
-546 HTLFDNNTK
+546 
-555 TIKLVYR
+555 
-562 YGAWTVVG
+562 
-570 SNGVTFNVSC
+570 
-580 EQKYTVTYTD
+580 
-590 GVDGEVIFAD
+590 
-600 QVSYKKPGEK
+600 
-610 TPKFR
+610 
-615 GTPTRTGYKFI
+615 
-626 GWEPAV
+626 
-632 VGTVTANATY
+632 
-642 TAQWVSISDLDP
+642 
-654 APELVSSLYMNFQ
+654 
-667 CTNENASHDHR
+667 
-678 SEMIAIGYG
+678 
-687 IGAGGVIVTDAAGN
+687 
-701 PVYNKDGNITAVITF
+701 
-716 YQDSGFLNEY
+716 
-726 NKRTG
+726 
-731 VAHRYADY
+731 
-739 EPKTKSVDGVL
+739 
-750 IGEVFHMYKKDYPVV
+750 
-765 FDVVC
+765 
-770 GSLYTVT
+770 
-777 YKDGTNG
+777 
-784 TVFADDVHS
+784 
-793 NLNANAATPA
+793 
-803 FVGGTPTRP
+803 
-812 GYVFTGW
+812 
-819 NPAVA
+819 
-824 ATVTGNATYT
+824 
-834 AVWEKDANGN
+834 
-844 GKPDKDEEKYTVTY
+844 
-858 TDGVENEEIF
+858 
-868 ADETYSDLL
+868 
-877 SGTATPAFNG
+877 
-887 TPTRKGYAFTGWNP
+887 
-901 AVAATVTGNATYAA
+901 
-915 VWEEAAPPKPD
+915 PPKPD
-926 KPTPPTDEIGGATVA
+926 KPTAPGE
-941 VKCITGHG
+941 G
-949 DLSWKI
+949 DLSGLIGQITVNCTNEAATHVLNSKSYALI
-955 DSSTFT
+955 ADSYNTSEVEGDAENGYTYT
-961 VGEVTGD
+961 VTINSQKYVEQFDTDTGAAHDPKGVNATVTLKYTDNGWTVESGAPVVFDVACVTEIVPPARPGAEDLSNLEAPVEVVCTTKPETHAAAHFSLGD
-968 DTTGYTCTV
+968 GTYTIGDVAGNETDGYTCDITV
-977 TVQAEVYVNAF
+977 TADRYVWWYNL
-988 NSDKKANGVKHT
+988 DYGKHT
-1000 LADDA
+1000 LTGDNT
-1005 EKTFTM
+1005 KTLTLK
-1011 TYVNG
+1011 YVEG
-1016 AWTGPTNP
+1016 QW
-1024 AVTFE
+1024 AVDTPITFPVE
-1029 VKCEEE
+1029 CEEE
-1035 LVPVH
+1035 LFPVH

-1089 DGAWNNYKA
+1089 DGLFNIYKSD
-1098 NPANP
+1098 PANP

-1132 SEEALRDFQNDHSK
+1132 SEEAWRDFQNDHSK

-1152 STTALF
+1152 STTAPF

-1207 TYTVTYTDGVDG
+1207 TYTVTYTDGVNG

-1239 GTPTRK
+1239 GTPTRAGYKFLGWEPTVAETVTENATYVAQWEKLYTVTYTDGVDGKAFKDDVHSDLEKDTPTPAFSGDTPTRK

-1296 VKHGAKAYKVTLGEY
+1296 VNHGEKKYKPTLGEY
-1311 TASNV
+1311 TVSDV

-1394 GAIGRGVKIVCD
+1394 GAIGRGVRIVCD
-1406 NQNVKHG
+1406 NQNVNHW

-1470 TVELKWDGE
+1470 AVELKWNGE

-1615 EEVFA
+1615 EEVFE
-1620 DVVYND
+1620 DVVYKD
-1626 IPYGTNTPAFG
+1626 IPYGTSTPAFG
-1637 TKDPTRKGYKFLGWE
+1637 TKDPTRKGYKFVGWE
-1652 PVVADTVTENATYVA
+1652 PEVAETVTKNVTYTA
-1667 QWEKLYTVT
+1667 KWEKLYTVT
-1676 YTDGAKGK
+1676 YTDGVKGK
-1684 AFEDQ
+1684 AFKDQ
-1689 VFTDLESGTKTPEFN
+1689 VYSDLEAGTATPKFD
-1704 GTPTRKGYK
+1704 GKPTRKGYT
-1713 FLGWEP
+1713 FTGWSP
-1719 VVADTV
+1719 KVTDTV
-1725 TENVTYTAPVG
+1725 TKDVTYVAQWKSVKNGKDNIPKTGDSEIVMVLGSVLLFSFCGAAAVSVYG
-1736 RTLHRYLHRRRE
+1736 RKRKHF
-1748 GQGVQGSGL
+1748 
-1757 QRS
+1757 

>member
-1 MVCAEFSVC
+1 MQTVCASGMDHQMKGEYFKMKNHGLRRIFSLFLALFMV
-10 FWHCSWS
+10 FTLLPTTALAEDTTGADETPPKTVVVDEGEKKTDP
-17 SHFCPRLRWQRIRRG
+17 PRE
-32 LTKPSPRPSQ
+32 
-42 WTGTRR
+42 
-48 RPIPPAQEQPKNENP
+48 EQPKNENP

-73 VTYTDGVG
+73 VTYTDGAD
-81 GAVFDNEVHSNLPS
+81 GAVFPNQVYRNLPS

-100 AFSGS
+100 AFSGTP
-105 LAREG
+105 AREG

-119 VAETVTADVTYA
+119 VAETVTANVTYVA
-131 AKWEEGKTGPRRVT
+131 QWEAGKTGARRVT
-145 LPTIPGPDVDLAAL
+145 LPTIPEPDITPAAL
-159 DTGHKI
+159 NTGHKI

-172 YVGDEF
+172 YVGSEF

-185 SSEKTKF
+185 SSEKTQF

-304 FTVKNTIPTREGY
+304 FTVKNTVPTREGY
-317 VFKGWKAKDGADTI
+317 VFKGWKANDGSDTI
-331 YAGGALCSVSQQ
+331 YTGGMTCAVSQY

-354 TRTLYAVWEEAVPS
+354 TRTLYAVWEEA
-368 KPEWSD
+368 
-374 IRREM
+374 
-379 QKVSVH
+379 
-385 VTCINPDVNHTEKT
+385 T
-399 YSYKESNDDTIGS
+399 
-412 VQDSAGSYTCTVTVH
+412 
-427 LGRYRLQYN
+427 
-436 QDFNREHE
+436 
-444 FASSLTADVVLQYN
+444 
-458 GTGWVI
+458 
-464 ASALPLELKLTCG
+464 
-477 SAPTPNPPGSDVLNS
+477 
-492 LKVLVKCDSKTYH
+492 
-505 FEKPYKMDDGDYRL
+505 
-519 EKVDDNT
+519 
-526 YTVIV
+526 
-531 LADKY
+531 
-536 VEKYNAVYPG
+536 
-546 HTLFDNNTK
+546 
-555 TIKLVYR
+555 
-562 YGAWTVVG
+562 
-570 SNGVTFNVSC
+570 
-580 EQKYTVTYTD
+580 
-590 GVDGEVIFAD
+590 
-600 QVSYKKPGEK
+600 
-610 TPKFR
+610 
-615 GTPTRTGYKFI
+615 
-626 GWEPAV
+626 
-632 VGTVTANATY
+632 
-642 TAQWVSISDLDP
+642 
-654 APELVSSLYMNFQ
+654 
-667 CTNENASHDHR
+667 
-678 SEMIAIGYG
+678 
-687 IGAGGVIVTDAAGN
+687 
-701 PVYNKDGNITAVITF
+701 
-716 YQDSGFLNEY
+716 
-726 NKRTG
+726 
-731 VAHRYADY
+731 
-739 EPKTKSVDGVL
+739 
-750 IGEVFHMYKKDYPVV
+750 
-765 FDVVC
+765 
-770 GSLYTVT
+770 
-777 YKDGTNG
+777 
-784 TVFADDVHS
+784 
-793 NLNANAATPA
+793 
-803 FVGGTPTRP
+803 
-812 GYVFTGW
+812 
-819 NPAVA
+819 
-824 ATVTGNATYT
+824 
-834 AVWEKDANGN
+834 
-844 GKPDKDEEKYTVTY
+844 
-858 TDGVENEEIF
+858 
-868 ADETYSDLL
+868 
-877 SGTATPAFNG
+877 
-887 TPTRKGYAFTGWNP
+887 
-901 AVAATVTGNATYAA
+901 
-915 VWEEAAPPKPD
+915 PPKPD
-926 KPTPPTDEIGGATVA
+926 KPTAPGE
-941 VKCITGHG
+941 G
-949 DLSWKI
+949 DLSGLI
-955 DSSTFT
+955 DNIT
-961 VGEVTGD
+961 VNCTNGKAAHELKTKGYTLISGSYTTSEVAGDAENGYTYTVTINSQKYVEQFDTDTGAAHD
-968 DTTGYTCTV
+968 PKGVNATVTLKYTDNGWTVESGAPVVFDVACVTEIVPPTKPGAEDLAKLEAPVEVACTTKPETHTAASFALIEGTYNIGDVSGNETDGYTCDIIITADEYV
-977 TVQAEVYVNAF
+977 TKYNTDF
-988 NSDKKANGVKHT
+988 GKHT
-1000 LADDA
+1000 LTGDNT
-1005 EKTFTM
+1005 KPLTLK
-1011 TYVNG
+1011 YVEGRWVVND
-1016 AWTGPTNP
+1016 P
-1024 AVTFE
+1024 VTFPVE
-1029 VKCEEE
+1029 CEEE
-1035 LVPVH
+1035 LFPVH

-1049 SKAYKDVAL
+1049 SKAYKDIAL

-1089 DGAWNNYKA
+1089 DGLFNIYKSD
-1098 NPANP
+1098 PANP

-1152 STTALF
+1152 STTAPF

-1180 SREGQNGDVTGQT
+1180 SREGQNSDVTGQT

-1207 TYTVTYTDGVDG
+1207 TYTVTYTDGVNG

-1230 YEDATPAFE
+1230 YEDTTPAFE
-1239 GTPTRK
+1239 GTPARAGYKFLGWEPTVAETVTENATYVAQWEKLYTVTYTDGVDGKAFKDDVHSDLEKDTKTPAFSGGTPTRK

-1272 VQPDKKAIEGA
+1272 VQPDKKAIENA

-1311 TASNV
+1311 SVSNV

-1406 NQNVKHG
+1406 NQNVNHW

-1470 TVELKWDGE
+1470 AVELKWNGE

-1615 EEVFA
+1615 EEVFE
-1620 DVVYND
+1620 DVVYKD
-1626 IPYGTNTPAFG
+1626 IPYGTGTPAFG
-1637 TKDPTRKGYKFLGWE
+1637 TKDPTRKGYKFVGWE
-1652 PVVADTVTENATYVA
+1652 PEVAE
-1667 QWEKLYTVT
+1667 
-1676 YTDGAKGK
+1676 
-1684 AFEDQ
+1684 
-1689 VFTDLESGTKTPEFN
+1689 
-1704 GTPTRKGYK
+1704 
-1713 FLGWEP
+1713 
-1719 VVADTV
+1719 TV
-1725 TENVTYTAPVG
+1725 TENVTYTAKWEELYTV
-1736 RTLHRYLHRRRE
+1736 TYTD
-1748 GQGVQGSGL
+1748 GVKGKAFKDQVYSDLESGTDTPKFDGKPTRKGYTFTGWSPKVTDTVTKDVTYVAQWKSVKNGKDNIPKTGDSEIVMVLGSVLLFSFCGAAAVSVYD
-1757 QRS
+1757 RKRKHF

>member
-1 MVCAEFSVC
+1 MTA
-10 FWHCSWS
+10 
-17 SHFCPRLRWQRIRRG
+17 
-32 LTKPSPRPSQ
+32 
-42 WTGTRR
+42 
-48 RPIPPAQEQPKNENP
+48 N
-63 PAPEEPKTFT
+63 
-73 VTYTDGVG
+73 VTY
-81 GAVFDNEVHSNLPS
+81 
-95 GTATP
+95 
-100 AFSGS
+100 
-105 LAREG
+105 
-110 YTFAGWNPA
+110 
-119 VAETVTADVTYA
+119 VAQ
-131 AKWEEGKTGPRRVT
+131 WEAGKTSARRVT
-145 LPTIPGPDVDLAAL
+145 LPTIPDPDPAPAAL
-159 DTGHKI
+159 NTGHKI

-263 AKNPNPTTKYT
+263 AKNPNPTPVKPDKPSDPAVMDLLKGNVVKVHCTNTAASHADAT
-274 YTLNYDANGGTG
+274 YPLMAG
-286 APSADSW
+286 
-293 STTDASIRYHS
+293 S
-304 FTVKNTIPTREGY
+304 FTVGDVQGSSGNYTCVVTVQAAQYVTAYGNGHTLAGANESPKTITLKYNETT
-317 VFKGWKAKDGADTI
+317 K
-331 YAGGALCSVSQQ
+331 
-343 GNDVVKNGNTW
+343 TW
-354 TRTLYAVWEEAVPS
+354 ERPSSLPITFNVACDNAVPPVAPS
-368 KPEWSD
+368 EAEVAAMD
-374 IRREM
+374 IW
-379 QKVSVH
+379 
-385 VTCINPDVNHTEKT
+385 VTVICTKNHANHPDVMSPLTE
-399 YSYKESNDDTIGS
+399 ESIVRIGD
-412 VQDSAGSYTCTVTVH
+412 VQTNPVSGEHTCTVEVNSSDYVTQFDKTHGYAVH
-427 LGRYRLQYN
+427 RPTGKSGYIDLTYSKEANRWVAPASPYN
-436 QDFNREHE
+436 
-444 FASSLTADVVLQYN
+444 
-458 GTGWVI
+458 VI
-464 ASALPLELKLTCG
+464 TFQ
-477 SAPTPNPPGSDVLNS
+477 
-492 LKVLVKCDSKTYH
+492 VKCVTSPTFNDLKTIFNQNIHVDCTTESMHTEALYDLI
-505 FEKPYKMDDGDYRL
+505 ENSYVINDYTPYTPAT
-519 EKVDDNT
+519 DNPT
-526 YTVIV
+526 CTVIIRPRLYV
-531 LADKY
+531 EEYNTSFGAHATDSEGKSIALYYADNGWTAAEGAVPVVFKVKCNTEIVPPPKPTDEELAKLKAPVEVVCTTKPETHAAAHFSLIEGNYNIGDVSGNKTDGYTCDITVTADKY
-536 VEKYNAVYPG
+536 VAWYNLDYG
-546 HTLFDNNTK
+546 KHTLPGDNTK
-555 TIKLVYR
+555 TLTLKYVE
-562 YGAWTVVG
+562 GQWAVDTP
-570 SNGVTFNVSC
+570 VTF
-580 EQKYTVTYTD
+580 
-590 GVDGEVIFAD
+590 
-600 QVSYKKPGEK
+600 
-610 TPKFR
+610 
-615 GTPTRTGYKFI
+615 
-626 GWEPAV
+626 
-632 VGTVTANATY
+632 
-642 TAQWVSISDLDP
+642 
-654 APELVSSLYMNFQ
+654 
-667 CTNENASHDHR
+667 
-678 SEMIAIGYG
+678 
-687 IGAGGVIVTDAAGN
+687 
-701 PVYNKDGNITAVITF
+701 PV
-716 YQDSGFLNEY
+716 E
-726 NKRTG
+726 
-731 VAHRYADY
+731 
-739 EPKTKSVDGVL
+739 
-750 IGEVFHMYKKDYPVV
+750 
-765 FDVVC
+765 C
-770 GSLYTVT
+770 
-777 YKDGTNG
+777 
-784 TVFADDVHS
+784 
-793 NLNANAATPA
+793 
-803 FVGGTPTRP
+803 
-812 GYVFTGW
+812 
-819 NPAVA
+819 
-824 ATVTGNATYT
+824 
-834 AVWEKDANGN
+834 
-844 GKPDKDEEKYTVTY
+844 
-858 TDGVENEEIF
+858 
-868 ADETYSDLL
+868 
-877 SGTATPAFNG
+877 GTAPQ
-887 TPTRKGYAFTGWNP
+887 
-901 AVAATVTGNATYAA
+901 
-915 VWEEAAPPKPD
+915 

-955 DSSTFT
+955 GSSTFT

-977 TVQAEVYVNAF
+977 TVKAEKYVEFF
-988 NSDKKANGVKHT
+988 NSNAKADGKTHT
-1000 LADDA
+1000 LADAA

-1016 AWTGPTNP
+1016 AWTTPTNP

-1040 LVIYRNGDT
+1040 LVIYRNGNT
-1049 SKAYKDVAL
+1049 TTAYKDIAL

-1089 DGAWNNYKA
+1089 DGLFNIYKSD
-1098 NPANP
+1098 PANP

-1132 SEEALRDFQNDHSK
+1132 SEEAWRDYQNDHSK

-1207 TYTVTYTDGVDG
+1207 TYTVTYTDGVNG
-1219 EAFADQAYTAK
+1219 EAFTDQAYTAK

-1239 GTPTRK
+1239 GTPARAGYKFLGWEPTVAETVTENATYVAQWEKLYTVTYTDGVDGKAFKDDVHSDLEKDTPTPAFSGDTPTRK

-1296 VKHGAKAYKVTLGEY
+1296 VNH
-1311 TASNV
+1311 
-1316 MGTAADGYT
+1316 
-1325 CTVTV
+1325 
-1330 RAAKFIEKYSS
+1330 
-1341 DMSDAVHTLIA
+1341 
-1352 GEPAEKTIELKWN
+1352 
-1365 GEKWVAETELPV
+1365 GEK
-1377 TFHTLCPPEQPS
+1377 
-1389 KKDIE
+1389 K
-1394 GAIGRGVKIVCD
+1394 
-1406 NQNVKHG
+1406 
-1413 GKDYKPTQGEY
+1413 YKPTQGEY

-1436 YTCTITVKAAKIIE
+1436 YTCTVTVKAAKIIE

-1456 GKTHALIVGEQAEK
+1456 GKTHELIVGEQAEK

-1574 RDSKTIELTWN
+1574 RDSKAIELTWN

-1620 DVVYND
+1620 DIVYKD
-1626 IPYGTNTPAFG
+1626 IPYGTDTPAFG
-1637 TKDPTRKGYKFLGWE
+1637 TKDPTRKGYKFVGWE
-1652 PVVADTVTENATYVA
+1652 PEVAKTVTGNATYTA
-1667 QWEKLYTVT
+1667 KWEKLYTVT

-1684 AFEDQ
+1684 AFKDQ
-1689 VFTDLESGTKTPEFN
+1689 VYSDLEAGTDTPKFD
-1704 GTPTRKGYK
+1704 GKPTRKGYT
-1713 FLGWEP
+1713 FTGWSP
-1719 VVADTV
+1719 KVTDTV
-1725 TENVTYTAPVG
+1725 TKDVTYVAQWKSVKNGKDNIPKTGDSEIVMV
-1736 RTLHRYLHRRRE
+1736 L
-1748 GQGVQGSGL
+1748 GSVLLFSFCGAAAVSVYD
-1757 QRS
+1757 RKRKHF

>member
-1 MVCAEFSVC
+1 MDRQMKGEYFKMKNHGLRRIFSLFLALFMVFTLLPTTALAED
-10 FWHCSWS
+10 
-17 SHFCPRLRWQRIRRG
+17 
-32 LTKPSPRPSQ
+32 T
-42 WTGTRR
+42 TGADET
-48 RPIPPAQEQPKNENP
+48 PPKTVVVDEGEKKTDPPAQEQPKNENP

-73 VTYTDGVG
+73 VTYTDGAD
-81 GAVFDNEVHSNLPS
+81 GAVFPNQVYRDLSS
-95 GTATP
+95 GTPTP
-100 AFSGS
+100 AFSGT
-105 LAREG
+105 LARDG

-119 VAETVTADVTYA
+119 VAETVTANVTYA
-131 AKWEEGKTGPRRVT
+131 AKWEEGKTNARRVP
-145 LPTIPGPDVDLAAL
+145 LPTIPKPDPAPADLN
-159 DTGHKI
+159 TGHKI

-217 AASRASVNSGYQ
+217 AAGRASVNSGYQ

-293 STTDASIRYHS
+293 STTDAAIRYHS

-317 VFKGWKAKDGADTI
+317 VFKGWKAKDGSDTI
-331 YAGGALCSVSQQ
+331 YTGGTLCSVSQQ

-354 TRTLYAVWEEAVPS
+354 TRTLYAVWEEDAPAQPTPLDEAGVKALLGENAVQIICTNAQIGHGS
-368 KPEWSD
+368 KTFGLIDGTFTVHQSNNRCEVVINGFSSYMSEFDAAVSVPAGTHITDNSMAGQNRTKINLVWSD
-374 IRREM
+374 G
-379 QKVSVH
+379 KWTAADAPAKYH
-385 VTCINPDVNHTEKT
+385 VLCSSQPAEPTAPGEGDLENIEKLVRIVCDRNIHDA
-399 YSYKESNDDTIGS
+399 KEYGVI
-412 VQDSAGSYTCTVTVH
+412 AGSCEFGDIDMTGDVPTCPVTIQAAEYVK
-427 LGRYRLQYN
+427 
-436 QDFNREHE
+436 
-444 FASSLTADVVLQYN
+444 AYN
-458 GTGWVI
+458 GTIGVEHTITGDTERLLILAWDANNNVWRPMTDTPVTFTVI
-464 ASALPLELKLTCG
+464 CPPARPGAEDLSNLKAPVDVTCTTKPETH
-477 SAPTPNPPGSDVLNS
+477 AAVHFS
-492 LKVLVKCDSKTYH
+492 LR
-505 FEKPYKMDDGDYRL
+505 GG
-519 EKVDDNT
+519 T
-526 YTVIV
+526 YTIGDVAGNETDGYTCDITV
-531 LADKY
+531 TADKY
-536 VEKYNAVYPG
+536 VARYNMDYG
-546 HTLFDNNTK
+546 KHTLTGDNTK
-555 TIKLVYR
+555 TL
-562 YGAWTVVG
+562 TL
-570 SNGVTFNVSC
+570 
-580 EQKYTVTYTD
+580 KYVE
-590 GVDGEVIFAD
+590 GQWAVD
-600 QVSYKKPGEK
+600 
-610 TPKFR
+610 TP
-615 GTPTRTGYKFI
+615 
-626 GWEPAV
+626 
-632 VGTVTANATY
+632 
-642 TAQWVSISDLDP
+642 
-654 APELVSSLYMNFQ
+654 
-667 CTNENASHDHR
+667 
-678 SEMIAIGYG
+678 
-687 IGAGGVIVTDAAGN
+687 
-701 PVYNKDGNITAVITF
+701 ITF
-716 YQDSGFLNEY
+716 
-726 NKRTG
+726 
-731 VAHRYADY
+731 
-739 EPKTKSVDGVL
+739 
-750 IGEVFHMYKKDYPVV
+750 PV
-765 FDVVC
+765 
-770 GSLYTVT
+770 
-777 YKDGTNG
+777 
-784 TVFADDVHS
+784 
-793 NLNANAATPA
+793 
-803 FVGGTPTRP
+803 
-812 GYVFTGW
+812 
-819 NPAVA
+819 
-824 ATVTGNATYT
+824 
-834 AVWEKDANGN
+834 E
-844 GKPDKDEEKYTVTY
+844 
-858 TDGVENEEIF
+858 
-868 ADETYSDLL
+868 
-877 SGTATPAFNG
+877 
-887 TPTRKGYAFTGWNP
+887 
-901 AVAATVTGNATYAA
+901 
-915 VWEEAAPPKPD
+915 
-926 KPTPPTDEIGGATVA
+926 
-941 VKCITGHG
+941 
-949 DLSWKI
+949 
-955 DSSTFT
+955 
-961 VGEVTGD
+961 
-968 DTTGYTCTV
+968 
-977 TVQAEVYVNAF
+977 
-988 NSDKKANGVKHT
+988 
-1000 LADDA
+1000 
-1005 EKTFTM
+1005 
-1011 TYVNG
+1011 
-1016 AWTGPTNP
+1016 
-1024 AVTFE
+1024 
-1029 VKCEEE
+1029 CEEE
-1035 LVPVH
+1035 LFPVH

-1082 EFYGWYD
+1082 KFYGWYD

-1207 TYTVTYTDGVDG
+1207 TYTVTYTDGVNG

-1239 GTPTRK
+1239 GTPARK
-1245 GFVFDGWNPEVAET
+1245 GFVFDGWTPEVAET
-1259 VTEDVTYT
+1259 VTDNATYT

-1296 VKHGAKAYKVTLGEY
+1296 VNHGEKKYKPTLGEY
-1311 TASNV
+1311 TVSNV

-1406 NQNVKHG
+1406 NQNVNHW

-1620 DVVYND
+1620 DVVYKD
-1626 IPYGTNTPAFG
+1626 IPYGTSTPAFG
-1637 TKDPTRKGYKFLGWE
+1637 TKDPTREGYKFVGWE
-1652 PVVADTVTENATYVA
+1652 PEVAETVTKDVTYTA
-1667 QWEKLYTVT
+1667 KWEKLYTVT
-1676 YTDGAKGK
+1676 YTDGVKGK
-1684 AFEDQ
+1684 AFKDQ
-1689 VFTDLESGTKTPEFN
+1689 VYSDLESGTDTPKFD
-1704 GTPTRKGYK
+1704 GKPTRKGYT
-1713 FLGWEP
+1713 FTGWSP
-1719 VVADTV
+1719 KVTDTV
-1725 TENVTYTAPVG
+1725 TKDVTYVAQWKSVKNGKDNIPKTGDSEIVMV
-1736 RTLHRYLHRRRE
+1736 L
-1748 GQGVQGSGL
+1748 GSVLLFSFCGAAAVSVYD
-1757 QRS
+1757 RKRKHF

>member
-1 MVCAEFSVC
+1 M
-10 FWHCSWS
+10 
-17 SHFCPRLRWQRIRRG
+17 
-32 LTKPSPRPSQ
+32 
-42 WTGTRR
+42 
-48 RPIPPAQEQPKNENP
+48 
-63 PAPEEPKTFT
+63 
-73 VTYTDGVG
+73 
-81 GAVFDNEVHSNLPS
+81 
-95 GTATP
+95 
-100 AFSGS
+100 
-105 LAREG
+105 
-110 YTFAGWNPA
+110 
-119 VAETVTADVTYA
+119 TADVTYA
-131 AKWEEGKTGPRRVT
+131 AKWEEGKTSARRVT
-145 LPTIPGPDVDLAAL
+145 LPTIPGPDVDPAAL

-304 FTVKNTIPTREGY
+304 FTVKNTVPTREGY
-317 VFKGWKAKDGADTI
+317 VFKGWKANDGSDTI
-331 YAGGALCSVSQQ
+331 YTGGMTCAVSQY

-354 TRTLYAVWEEAVPS
+354 TRTLYAVWEEATPPTPD
-368 KPEWSD
+368 KPTAPGEDSLSGL
-374 IRREM
+374 IGNI
-379 QKVSVH
+379 
-385 VTCINPDVNHTEKT
+385 TVNCTNDKAAHELKT
-399 YSYKESNDDTIGS
+399 KSYALIP
-412 VQDSAGSYTCTVTVH
+412 GSYTTGEVE
-427 LGRYRLQYN
+427 G
-436 QDFNREHE
+436 DAE
-444 FASSLTADVVLQYN
+444 N
-458 GTGWVI
+458 G
-464 ASALPLELKLTCG
+464 
-477 SAPTPNPPGSDVLNS
+477 
-492 LKVLVKCDSKTYH
+492 Y
-505 FEKPYKMDDGDYRL
+505 
-519 EKVDDNT
+519 T
-526 YTVIV
+526 YTVTINSRKYVEQFDTDTSAAHDPKDATATVTLKHTDNGWTVTGSTPVVFNVACVTEIV
-531 LADKY
+531 PPARPGAEDLSNLKAPVDVTCTTKPETHAAVHFSLRGGTYTIGDVAGNETDGYTCDITVTADKY
-536 VEKYNAVYPG
+536 VARYNMDYG
-546 HTLFDNNTK
+546 KHTLTGDNTK
-555 TIKLVYR
+555 TL
-562 YGAWTVVG
+562 TL
-570 SNGVTFNVSC
+570 
-580 EQKYTVTYTD
+580 KYVE
-590 GVDGEVIFAD
+590 GQWAVD
-600 QVSYKKPGEK
+600 
-610 TPKFR
+610 TP
-615 GTPTRTGYKFI
+615 
-626 GWEPAV
+626 
-632 VGTVTANATY
+632 
-642 TAQWVSISDLDP
+642 
-654 APELVSSLYMNFQ
+654 
-667 CTNENASHDHR
+667 
-678 SEMIAIGYG
+678 
-687 IGAGGVIVTDAAGN
+687 
-701 PVYNKDGNITAVITF
+701 ITF
-716 YQDSGFLNEY
+716 
-726 NKRTG
+726 
-731 VAHRYADY
+731 
-739 EPKTKSVDGVL
+739 
-750 IGEVFHMYKKDYPVV
+750 PV
-765 FDVVC
+765 
-770 GSLYTVT
+770 
-777 YKDGTNG
+777 
-784 TVFADDVHS
+784 
-793 NLNANAATPA
+793 
-803 FVGGTPTRP
+803 
-812 GYVFTGW
+812 
-819 NPAVA
+819 
-824 ATVTGNATYT
+824 
-834 AVWEKDANGN
+834 E
-844 GKPDKDEEKYTVTY
+844 
-858 TDGVENEEIF
+858 
-868 ADETYSDLL
+868 
-877 SGTATPAFNG
+877 
-887 TPTRKGYAFTGWNP
+887 
-901 AVAATVTGNATYAA
+901 
-915 VWEEAAPPKPD
+915 
-926 KPTPPTDEIGGATVA
+926 
-941 VKCITGHG
+941 
-949 DLSWKI
+949 
-955 DSSTFT
+955 
-961 VGEVTGD
+961 
-968 DTTGYTCTV
+968 
-977 TVQAEVYVNAF
+977 
-988 NSDKKANGVKHT
+988 
-1000 LADDA
+1000 
-1005 EKTFTM
+1005 
-1011 TYVNG
+1011 
-1016 AWTGPTNP
+1016 
-1024 AVTFE
+1024 
-1029 VKCEEE
+1029 CEEE
-1035 LVPVH
+1035 LFPVH
-1040 LVIYRNGDT
+1040 LVIYRNGNT
-1049 SKAYKDVAL
+1049 TTAYKEIAL

-1089 DGAWNNYKA
+1089 DGLFNIYKSD
-1098 NPANP
+1098 PANP

-1207 TYTVTYTDGVDG
+1207 TYTVTYTDGVNG

-1245 GFVFDGWNPEVAET
+1245 GFVFDGWTPEVAET
-1259 VTEDVTYT
+1259 VTDNATYT

-1296 VKHGAKAYKVTLGEY
+1296 VNHGEKKYKPTLGEY
-1311 TASNV
+1311 TVSNV

-1330 RAAKFIEKYSS
+1330 KAAKFIEKYSS
-1341 DMSDAVHTLIA
+1341 DMNDAVHTLIA

-1406 NQNVKHG
+1406 NQNVNHW

-1470 TVELKWDGE
+1470 TVELKWNGE

-1615 EEVFA
+1615 EEVFE
-1620 DVVYND
+1620 DVVYKD
-1626 IPYGTNTPAFG
+1626 IPYGTSTPAFG
-1637 TKDPTRKGYKFLGWE
+1637 TKDPTRKGYKFVGWE
-1652 PVVADTVTENATYVA
+1652 PEVAETVTENVTYTA
-1667 QWEKLYTVT
+1667 KWEKLYTVT
-1676 YTDGAKGK
+1676 YTDGVKGK
-1684 AFEDQ
+1684 AFKDQ
-1689 VFTDLESGTKTPEFN
+1689 VYSDLEAGTDTPKFD
-1704 GTPTRKGYK
+1704 GKPTRKGYT
-1713 FLGWEP
+1713 FTGWSP
-1719 VVADTV
+1719 KVTDTV
-1725 TENVTYTAPVG
+1725 TKDVTYVAQWKSTKNGKDNVPKTGDSEIVMV
-1736 RTLHRYLHRRRE
+1736 L
-1748 GQGVQGSGL
+1748 GSVLLFSFCGAAAVSVYD
-1757 QRS
+1757 RKRKHF

>member
-1 MVCAEFSVC
+1 MDRQMKGEYFKMKNHGLRRIFSLLLALFMVFTLLPTTAFAED
-10 FWHCSWS
+10 
-17 SHFCPRLRWQRIRRG
+17 
-32 LTKPSPRPSQ
+32 T
-42 WTGTRR
+42 TGADEAQPKTVVVDEGEKKTD
-48 RPIPPAQEQPKNENP
+48 PPAQEQPKNENP

-73 VTYTDGVG
+73 VTYTDGAG
-81 GAVFDNEVHSNLPS
+81 GAVFADKVYSNLSS
-95 GTATP
+95 GTPTP
-100 AFSGS
+100 AFDGT

-110 YTFAGWNPA
+110 YTFAGWNPT
-119 VAETVTADVTYA
+119 VAETVTANVTYVA
-131 AKWEEGKTGPRRVT
+131 QWEAGKTSARRVT
-145 LPTIPGPDVDLAAL
+145 VPPIPDPGVAPAAL
-159 DTGHKI
+159 NTGHKI

-217 AASRASVNSGYQ
+217 AAGRASVNSGYQ

-293 STTDASIRYHS
+293 STTDAAIRYHS

-317 VFKGWKAKDGADTI
+317 VFKGWKANDGSDTI
-331 YAGGALCSVSQQ
+331 YTGGMTCAVSQY

-354 TRTLYAVWEEAVPS
+354 TRTLYAVWEEDAPAQPTPLDEAGVKALLGENAVQIICTNAQIGHGS
-368 KPEWSD
+368 KTFGLIDGTFTVHQSNNRCEVVINGFSSYMSEFDAAVSVPAGTHITDNSMAGQNRTKINLVWSD
-374 IRREM
+374 G
-379 QKVSVH
+379 KWTAADAPAKYH
-385 VTCINPDVNHTEKT
+385 VLCSLQPVEPTTPGEGDLENIEKLVRIVCDRNIHDA
-399 YSYKESNDDTIGS
+399 KEYGVI
-412 VQDSAGSYTCTVTVH
+412 AGSCEFGGIDMTGDVPTCPVTIRAAKYV
-427 LGRYRLQYN
+427 
-436 QDFNREHE
+436 E
-444 FASSLTADVVLQYN
+444 AYN
-458 GTGWVI
+458 GTIGVEHTITGDTERPLLLAWDANNNVWRPMTDTPVTFTVI
-464 ASALPLELKLTCG
+464 CPPAKPGAEDLAKLEAPVEVACTTKPETHTAASFALIEG
-477 SAPTPNPPGSDVLNS
+477 
-492 LKVLVKCDSKTYH
+492 
-505 FEKPYKMDDGDYRL
+505 
-519 EKVDDNT
+519 T
-526 YTVIV
+526 YTVGDTFGNETDGYTCDIIIT
-531 LADKY
+531 ADEYVTKYNTDFGKHTLTGDNTKPLTLKY
-536 VEKYNAVYPG
+536 VEGRWVVNAP
-546 HTLFDNNTK
+546 
-555 TIKLVYR
+555 
-562 YGAWTVVG
+562 
-570 SNGVTFNVSC
+570 VTF
-580 EQKYTVTYTD
+580 
-590 GVDGEVIFAD
+590 
-600 QVSYKKPGEK
+600 
-610 TPKFR
+610 
-615 GTPTRTGYKFI
+615 
-626 GWEPAV
+626 
-632 VGTVTANATY
+632 
-642 TAQWVSISDLDP
+642 
-654 APELVSSLYMNFQ
+654 
-667 CTNENASHDHR
+667 
-678 SEMIAIGYG
+678 
-687 IGAGGVIVTDAAGN
+687 
-701 PVYNKDGNITAVITF
+701 PV
-716 YQDSGFLNEY
+716 E
-726 NKRTG
+726 
-731 VAHRYADY
+731 
-739 EPKTKSVDGVL
+739 
-750 IGEVFHMYKKDYPVV
+750 
-765 FDVVC
+765 
-770 GSLYTVT
+770 
-777 YKDGTNG
+777 
-784 TVFADDVHS
+784 
-793 NLNANAATPA
+793 
-803 FVGGTPTRP
+803 
-812 GYVFTGW
+812 
-819 NPAVA
+819 
-824 ATVTGNATYT
+824 
-834 AVWEKDANGN
+834 
-844 GKPDKDEEKYTVTY
+844 
-858 TDGVENEEIF
+858 
-868 ADETYSDLL
+868 
-877 SGTATPAFNG
+877 
-887 TPTRKGYAFTGWNP
+887 
-901 AVAATVTGNATYAA
+901 
-915 VWEEAAPPKPD
+915 
-926 KPTPPTDEIGGATVA
+926 
-941 VKCITGHG
+941 
-949 DLSWKI
+949 
-955 DSSTFT
+955 
-961 VGEVTGD
+961 
-968 DTTGYTCTV
+968 
-977 TVQAEVYVNAF
+977 
-988 NSDKKANGVKHT
+988 
-1000 LADDA
+1000 
-1005 EKTFTM
+1005 
-1011 TYVNG
+1011 
-1016 AWTGPTNP
+1016 
-1024 AVTFE
+1024 
-1029 VKCEEE
+1029 CEEE
-1035 LVPVH
+1035 LFPVH

-1049 SKAYKDVAL
+1049 SKAYKDIAL

-1082 EFYGWYD
+1082 KFYGWYD

-1207 TYTVTYTDGVDG
+1207 TYTVTYTDGVNG

-1239 GTPTRK
+1239 GTPARK
-1245 GFVFDGWNPEVAET
+1245 GFVFDGWTPEVAET
-1259 VTEDVTYT
+1259 VTDNATYT

-1311 TASNV
+1311 TVSNV

-1406 NQNVKHG
+1406 NQNVNHW

-1470 TVELKWDGE
+1470 TVELKWNGE

-1530 EDTYNVSDP
+1530 EGTYNVSDP

-1560 YNAEENVGPHTLDD
+1560 YNAEENVGPHALDD
-1574 RDSKTIELTWN
+1574 RDSKAIELTWN

-1615 EEVFA
+1615 EEVFE
-1620 DVVYND
+1620 DVVYKD
-1626 IPYGTNTPAFG
+1626 IPYGTSTPAFG
-1637 TKDPTRKGYKFLGWE
+1637 TKDPTREGYKFVGWE
-1652 PVVADTVTENATYVA
+1652 PEVTETVTKDVTYTA
-1667 QWEKLYTVT
+1667 KWEKLYTVT

-1684 AFEDQ
+1684 AFKDQ
-1689 VFTDLESGTKTPEFN
+1689 VHKDLESGADTPKFD
-1704 GTPTRKGYK
+1704 GKPTRKGYT
-1713 FLGWEP
+1713 FTGWSP
-1719 VVADTV
+1719 KVTDTV
-1725 TENVTYTAPVG
+1725 TKDVTYVAQWKSVKNGKDNIPKTGDSEIVMV
-1736 RTLHRYLHRRRE
+1736 L
-1748 GQGVQGSGL
+1748 GSVLLFSFCGAAAVSVYD
-1757 QRS
+1757 RKRKHF

>member
-17 SHFCPRLRWQRIRRG
+17 SPFCPRLRWQRIRRG

-42 WTGTRR
+42 WTGARR
-48 RPIPPAQEQPKNENP
+48 RPTPPAQEQPKDEDP
-63 PAPEEPKTFT
+63 PAPEDPKTFT
-73 VTYTDGVG
+73 VTYTDGAD
-81 GAVFDNEVHSNLPS
+81 GAVFDKQVYSNLSS

-100 AFSGS
+100 AFSGTP
-105 LAREG
+105 AREG

-119 VAETVTADVTYA
+119 VAETVTADVTYVA
-131 AKWEEGKTGPRRVT
+131 QWEAGKTSARRVT
-145 LPTIPGPDVDLAAL
+145 LPTIPGPDVDPAAL
-159 DTGHKI
+159 NTGHKI
-165 DVRFTVL
+165 DVTFTVL

-178 NIGYNYG
+178 RIGYNYG

-192 VCQYKTNHSDTA
+192 VCQYSSNHSDTA

-217 AASRASVNSGYQ
+217 AAGRASVNSGYQ

-249 GTTACNKGS
+249 GTTACNKGT

-293 STTDASIRYHS
+293 STTDAAIRYHS

-317 VFKGWKAKDGADTI
+317 VFKGWKAKDGSDTI
-331 YAGGALCSVSQQ
+331 YTGGTLCSVSQQ

-354 TRTLYAVWEEAVPS
+354 TRTLYAVWEEDAPAQPTAPDNDTVKALLGENAVQIICTNAQIGHGS
-368 KPEWSD
+368 KTFGLIDGTFTVYQSNNRCEVVINSLSPYVNEFNAAVSVPAGTHITDNSMAGQNRTKINLVWSD
-374 IRREM
+374 G
-379 QKVSVH
+379 KWTAADAPAKYH
-385 VTCINPDVNHTEKT
+385 VLCSLQPVEPTTPGEGDLENIEKLVRIVCDRNIHDA
-399 YSYKESNDDTIGS
+399 KEYGVI
-412 VQDSAGSYTCTVTVH
+412 AGSCEFGGIDMTGDVPTCPVTIRAAKYV
-427 LGRYRLQYN
+427 
-436 QDFNREHE
+436 E
-444 FASSLTADVVLQYN
+444 AYN
-458 GTGWVI
+458 GTIGVEHTITGDTERLLILAWDANNNVWR
-464 ASALPLELKLTCG
+464 PMTD
-477 SAPTPNPPGSDVLNS
+477 TP
-492 LKVLVKCDSKTYH
+492 
-505 FEKPYKMDDGDYRL
+505 
-519 EKVDDNT
+519 
-526 YTVIV
+526 
-531 LADKY
+531 
-536 VEKYNAVYPG
+536 
-546 HTLFDNNTK
+546 
-555 TIKLVYR
+555 
-562 YGAWTVVG
+562 
-570 SNGVTFNVSC
+570 VTF
-580 EQKYTVTYTD
+580 
-590 GVDGEVIFAD
+590 
-600 QVSYKKPGEK
+600 
-610 TPKFR
+610 
-615 GTPTRTGYKFI
+615 
-626 GWEPAV
+626 
-632 VGTVTANATY
+632 
-642 TAQWVSISDLDP
+642 
-654 APELVSSLYMNFQ
+654 
-667 CTNENASHDHR
+667 
-678 SEMIAIGYG
+678 
-687 IGAGGVIVTDAAGN
+687 
-701 PVYNKDGNITAVITF
+701 PV
-716 YQDSGFLNEY
+716 E
-726 NKRTG
+726 
-731 VAHRYADY
+731 
-739 EPKTKSVDGVL
+739 
-750 IGEVFHMYKKDYPVV
+750 
-765 FDVVC
+765 
-770 GSLYTVT
+770 
-777 YKDGTNG
+777 
-784 TVFADDVHS
+784 
-793 NLNANAATPA
+793 
-803 FVGGTPTRP
+803 
-812 GYVFTGW
+812 
-819 NPAVA
+819 
-824 ATVTGNATYT
+824 
-834 AVWEKDANGN
+834 
-844 GKPDKDEEKYTVTY
+844 
-858 TDGVENEEIF
+858 
-868 ADETYSDLL
+868 
-877 SGTATPAFNG
+877 
-887 TPTRKGYAFTGWNP
+887 
-901 AVAATVTGNATYAA
+901 
-915 VWEEAAPPKPD
+915 
-926 KPTPPTDEIGGATVA
+926 
-941 VKCITGHG
+941 
-949 DLSWKI
+949 
-955 DSSTFT
+955 
-961 VGEVTGD
+961 
-968 DTTGYTCTV
+968 
-977 TVQAEVYVNAF
+977 
-988 NSDKKANGVKHT
+988 
-1000 LADDA
+1000 
-1005 EKTFTM
+1005 
-1011 TYVNG
+1011 
-1016 AWTGPTNP
+1016 
-1024 AVTFE
+1024 
-1029 VKCEEE
+1029 CEEE
-1035 LVPVH
+1035 LFPVH

-1089 DGAWNNYKA
+1089 DGLFNIYKSD
-1098 NPANP
+1098 PANP

-1132 SEEALRDFQNDHSK
+1132 SEEAWRDFQNDHSK

-1152 STTALF
+1152 STTAPF

-1207 TYTVTYTDGVDG
+1207 TYTVTYTDGVNG

-1239 GTPTRK
+1239 GTPARAGYKFLGWEPTVAETVTENATYVAQWEKLYTVTYTDGVDGKAFKDDVHSDLEKDTPTPAFSGDTPTRK
-1245 GFVFDGWNPEVAET
+1245 GFVFDGWTPEVAET

-1311 TASNV
+1311 TVSDV

-1330 RAAKFIEKYSS
+1330 KATKFIEKYSS
-1341 DMSDAVHTLIA
+1341 DMGDAVHTLIA

-1406 NQNVKHG
+1406 NQNVNHW

-1436 YTCTITVKAAKIIE
+1436 YTCTVTVKAAKIIE

-1456 GKTHALIVGEQAEK
+1456 GKTHELIVGEQAEK

-1524 KSYTLI
+1524 KPYTLI

-1560 YNAEENVGPHTLDD
+1560 YNAEEKVGPHTLDD

-1620 DVVYND
+1620 DIVYKD
-1626 IPYGTNTPAFG
+1626 IPYGTDTPAFG
-1637 TKDPTRKGYKFLGWE
+1637 TKDPTRKGYKFVGWE
-1652 PVVADTVTENATYVA
+1652 PEVAETVTKNVTYTA
-1667 QWEKLYTVT
+1667 KWEKLYTVT

-1684 AFEDQ
+1684 AFKDQ
-1689 VFTDLESGTKTPEFN
+1689 VYSDLEAGTDTPKFD
-1704 GTPTRKGYK
+1704 GKPTRKGYT
-1713 FLGWEP
+1713 FTGWSP
-1719 VVADTV
+1719 KVTDTV
-1725 TENVTYTAPVG
+1725 TKDVTYVAQWKSVKNGKDNIPKTGDSEIVMV
-1736 RTLHRYLHRRRE
+1736 L
-1748 GQGVQGSGL
+1748 GSVLLFSFCGAATVSVYD
-1757 QRS
+1757 RKRKHF

>member
-1 MVCAEFSVC
+1 M
-10 FWHCSWS
+10 
-17 SHFCPRLRWQRIRRG
+17 
-32 LTKPSPRPSQ
+32 
-42 WTGTRR
+42 
-48 RPIPPAQEQPKNENP
+48 
-63 PAPEEPKTFT
+63 
-73 VTYTDGVG
+73 
-81 GAVFDNEVHSNLPS
+81 
-95 GTATP
+95 
-100 AFSGS
+100 
-105 LAREG
+105 
-110 YTFAGWNPA
+110 
-119 VAETVTADVTYA
+119 TADVTYA

-145 LPTIPGPDVDLAAL
+145 LPTIPKPDPAPADLN
-159 DTGHKI
+159 TGHKI

-293 STTDASIRYHS
+293 STTDAAIRYHS

-317 VFKGWKAKDGADTI
+317 VFKGWKAKDGSDTI
-331 YAGGALCSVSQQ
+331 YTGGTLCSVSQQ

-354 TRTLYAVWEEAVPS
+354 TRTLYAVWEEAAPPMPDKPTAPGEGDLSGLIDNITVNCTNEAATHVPNS
-368 KPEWSD
+368 K
-374 IRREM
+374 
-379 QKVSVH
+379 
-385 VTCINPDVNHTEKT
+385 
-399 YSYKESNDDTIGS
+399 SYVLI
-412 VQDSAGSYTCTVTVH
+412 AGSYTTSEV
-427 LGRYRLQYN
+427 
-436 QDFNREHE
+436 E
-444 FASSLTADVVLQYN
+444 
-458 GTGWVI
+458 
-464 ASALPLELKLTCG
+464 
-477 SAPTPNPPGSDVLNS
+477 
-492 LKVLVKCDSKTYH
+492 
-505 FEKPYKMDDGDYRL
+505 GD
-519 EKVDDNT
+519 
-526 YTVIV
+526 
-531 LADKY
+531 A
-536 VEKYNAVYPG
+536 
-546 HTLFDNNTK
+546 
-555 TIKLVYR
+555 
-562 YGAWTVVG
+562 
-570 SNGVTFNVSC
+570 
-580 EQKYTVTYTD
+580 
-590 GVDGEVIFAD
+590 
-600 QVSYKKPGEK
+600 
-610 TPKFR
+610 
-615 GTPTRTGYKFI
+615 
-626 GWEPAV
+626 
-632 VGTVTANATY
+632 
-642 TAQWVSISDLDP
+642 
-654 APELVSSLYMNFQ
+654 
-667 CTNENASHDHR
+667 EN
-678 SEMIAIGYG
+678 
-687 IGAGGVIVTDAAGN
+687 
-701 PVYNKDGNITAVITF
+701 
-716 YQDSGFLNEY
+716 
-726 NKRTG
+726 
-731 VAHRYADY
+731 
-739 EPKTKSVDGVL
+739 
-750 IGEVFHMYKKDYPVV
+750 
-765 FDVVC
+765 
-770 GSLYTVT
+770 
-777 YKDGTNG
+777 
-784 TVFADDVHS
+784 
-793 NLNANAATPA
+793 
-803 FVGGTPTRP
+803 
-812 GYVFTGW
+812 
-819 NPAVA
+819 
-824 ATVTGNATYT
+824 
-834 AVWEKDANGN
+834 
-844 GKPDKDEEKYTVTY
+844 
-858 TDGVENEEIF
+858 
-868 ADETYSDLL
+868 
-877 SGTATPAFNG
+877 
-887 TPTRKGYAFTGWNP
+887 
-901 AVAATVTGNATYAA
+901 
-915 VWEEAAPPKPD
+915 
-926 KPTPPTDEIGGATVA
+926 
-941 VKCITGHG
+941 
-949 DLSWKI
+949 
-955 DSSTFT
+955 
-961 VGEVTGD
+961 
-968 DTTGYTCTV
+968 GYTCTV
-977 TVQAEVYVNAF
+977 TINSQKYVEQFDTDTGAAHDPKGVNATVTLKYTDNGWTVTNGAPVVF
-988 NSDKKANGVKHT
+988 DVACVTEIVPPAKPGAEDLSNLKAPVDVTCTTKPETHAAVHFSLRGGTYTIGDVAGNETDGYTCDITVTADKYVARYNMDYGKHT
-1000 LADDA
+1000 LTGDNT
-1005 EKTFTM
+1005 KTLTLK
-1011 TYVNG
+1011 YVEGRWVVND
-1016 AWTGPTNP
+1016 P
-1024 AVTFE
+1024 VTFPVE
-1029 VKCEEE
+1029 CEEE
-1035 LVPVH
+1035 LFPVH

-1082 EFYGWYD
+1082 KFYGWYD

-1207 TYTVTYTDGVDG
+1207 TYTVTYTDGVNG
-1219 EAFADQAYTAK
+1219 EAFADQVYTAK

-1239 GTPTRK
+1239 GTPARAGYKFLGWEPTVAETVTENATYVAQWEKLYTVTYTDGVGGKAFEDDVHSDLEKDTPTPAFSGGTPTRK
-1245 GFVFDGWNPEVAET
+1245 GFVFDGWTPEVAET
-1259 VTEDVTYT
+1259 VTDNATYT

-1296 VKHGAKAYKVTLGEY
+1296 VKHGEKKYKPTLGEY
-1311 TASNV
+1311 TVSNV

-1341 DMSDAVHTLIA
+1341 DMGDAVHTLIA

-1406 NQNVKHG
+1406 NQNVNHW

-1456 GKTHALIVGEQAEK
+1456 GKTHALIVGEQPEK

-1620 DVVYND
+1620 DVVYKD
-1626 IPYGTNTPAFG
+1626 IPYGTSTPAFG
-1637 TKDPTRKGYKFLGWE
+1637 TKDPTREGYKFVGWE
-1652 PVVADTVTENATYVA
+1652 PEVAETVTKDVTYTTK
-1667 QWEKLYTVT
+1667 WEKLYTVT
-1676 YTDGAKGK
+1676 YTDGVKGK
-1684 AFEDQ
+1684 AFKDQ
-1689 VFTDLESGTKTPEFN
+1689 VYKDLESGTDTPKFD
-1704 GTPTRKGYK
+1704 GKPTRKGYT
-1713 FLGWEP
+1713 FTGWSP
-1719 VVADTV
+1719 KVTDTV
-1725 TENVTYTAPVG
+1725 TKDVTYVAQWKSVKNGKDNIPKTGDSEIVMV
-1736 RTLHRYLHRRRE
+1736 L
-1748 GQGVQGSGL
+1748 GSVLLFSFCGAAAVSVYD
-1757 QRS
+1757 RKRKHF

>member
-1 MVCAEFSVC
+1 M
-10 FWHCSWS
+10 
-17 SHFCPRLRWQRIRRG
+17 
-32 LTKPSPRPSQ
+32 
-42 WTGTRR
+42 
-48 RPIPPAQEQPKNENP
+48 
-63 PAPEEPKTFT
+63 
-73 VTYTDGVG
+73 
-81 GAVFDNEVHSNLPS
+81 
-95 GTATP
+95 
-100 AFSGS
+100 
-105 LAREG
+105 
-110 YTFAGWNPA
+110 
-119 VAETVTADVTYA
+119 TADVTYA
-131 AKWEEGKTGPRRVT
+131 AKWEEGKTSARRVT
-145 LPTIPGPDVDLAAL
+145 LPTIPGPDVDPAAL

-304 FTVKNTIPTREGY
+304 FTVKNTVPTREGY
-317 VFKGWKAKDGADTI
+317 VFKGWKANDGSDTI
-331 YAGGALCSVSQQ
+331 YTGGMTCAVSQY

-354 TRTLYAVWEEAVPS
+354 TRTLYAVWEEATPPTPD
-368 KPEWSD
+368 KPTAPGEDSLSGL
-374 IRREM
+374 IGNI
-379 QKVSVH
+379 
-385 VTCINPDVNHTEKT
+385 TVNCTNDKAAHELKT
-399 YSYKESNDDTIGS
+399 KSYALIP
-412 VQDSAGSYTCTVTVH
+412 GSYTTGEVE
-427 LGRYRLQYN
+427 G
-436 QDFNREHE
+436 DAE
-444 FASSLTADVVLQYN
+444 N
-458 GTGWVI
+458 G
-464 ASALPLELKLTCG
+464 
-477 SAPTPNPPGSDVLNS
+477 
-492 LKVLVKCDSKTYH
+492 Y
-505 FEKPYKMDDGDYRL
+505 
-519 EKVDDNT
+519 T
-526 YTVIV
+526 YTVTINSRKYVEQFDTDTSAAHDPKDATATVTLKHTDNGWTVTGSTPVVFNVACVTEIV
-531 LADKY
+531 PPARPGAEDLSNLKAPVDVTCTTKPETHAAVHFSLRGGTYTIGDVAGNETDGYTCDITVTADKY
-536 VEKYNAVYPG
+536 VARYNMDYG
-546 HTLFDNNTK
+546 KHTLTGDNTK
-555 TIKLVYR
+555 TL
-562 YGAWTVVG
+562 TL
-570 SNGVTFNVSC
+570 
-580 EQKYTVTYTD
+580 KYVE
-590 GVDGEVIFAD
+590 GQWAVD
-600 QVSYKKPGEK
+600 
-610 TPKFR
+610 TP
-615 GTPTRTGYKFI
+615 
-626 GWEPAV
+626 
-632 VGTVTANATY
+632 
-642 TAQWVSISDLDP
+642 
-654 APELVSSLYMNFQ
+654 
-667 CTNENASHDHR
+667 
-678 SEMIAIGYG
+678 
-687 IGAGGVIVTDAAGN
+687 
-701 PVYNKDGNITAVITF
+701 ITF
-716 YQDSGFLNEY
+716 
-726 NKRTG
+726 
-731 VAHRYADY
+731 
-739 EPKTKSVDGVL
+739 
-750 IGEVFHMYKKDYPVV
+750 PV
-765 FDVVC
+765 
-770 GSLYTVT
+770 
-777 YKDGTNG
+777 
-784 TVFADDVHS
+784 
-793 NLNANAATPA
+793 
-803 FVGGTPTRP
+803 
-812 GYVFTGW
+812 
-819 NPAVA
+819 
-824 ATVTGNATYT
+824 
-834 AVWEKDANGN
+834 E
-844 GKPDKDEEKYTVTY
+844 
-858 TDGVENEEIF
+858 
-868 ADETYSDLL
+868 
-877 SGTATPAFNG
+877 
-887 TPTRKGYAFTGWNP
+887 
-901 AVAATVTGNATYAA
+901 
-915 VWEEAAPPKPD
+915 
-926 KPTPPTDEIGGATVA
+926 
-941 VKCITGHG
+941 
-949 DLSWKI
+949 
-955 DSSTFT
+955 
-961 VGEVTGD
+961 
-968 DTTGYTCTV
+968 
-977 TVQAEVYVNAF
+977 
-988 NSDKKANGVKHT
+988 
-1000 LADDA
+1000 
-1005 EKTFTM
+1005 
-1011 TYVNG
+1011 
-1016 AWTGPTNP
+1016 
-1024 AVTFE
+1024 
-1029 VKCEEE
+1029 CEEE
-1035 LVPVH
+1035 LFPVH
-1040 LVIYRNGDT
+1040 LVIYRNGNT
-1049 SKAYKDVAL
+1049 TTAYKDIAL

-1089 DGAWNNYKA
+1089 DGLFNIYKSD
-1098 NPANP
+1098 PANP

-1207 TYTVTYTDGVDG
+1207 TYTVTYTDGVNG

-1245 GFVFDGWNPEVAET
+1245 GFVFDGWTPEVAET
-1259 VTEDVTYT
+1259 VTDNATYT

-1296 VKHGAKAYKVTLGEY
+1296 VNHGEKKYKPTLGEY
-1311 TASNV
+1311 TVSNV

-1330 RAAKFIEKYSS
+1330 KAAKFIEKYSS
-1341 DMSDAVHTLIA
+1341 DMNDAVHTLIA

-1406 NQNVKHG
+1406 NQNVNHW

-1470 TVELKWDGE
+1470 TVELKWNGE

-1585 GEKWTAAET
+1585 GEKWAAAET

-1615 EEVFA
+1615 EEVFE
-1620 DVVYND
+1620 DVVYKD
-1626 IPYGTNTPAFG
+1626 IPYGTSTPAFG
-1637 TKDPTRKGYKFLGWE
+1637 TKDPTRKGYKFVGWE
-1652 PVVADTVTENATYVA
+1652 PEVAETVTENVTYTA
-1667 QWEKLYTVT
+1667 KWEKLYTVT
-1676 YTDGAKGK
+1676 YTDGVKGK
-1684 AFEDQ
+1684 AFKDQ
-1689 VFTDLESGTKTPEFN
+1689 VYSDLEAGTDTPKFD
-1704 GTPTRKGYK
+1704 GKPTRKGYT
-1713 FLGWEP
+1713 FTGWSP
-1719 VVADTV
+1719 KVTDTV
-1725 TENVTYTAPVG
+1725 TKDVTYVAQWKSTKNGKDNVPKTGDSEIVMV
-1736 RTLHRYLHRRRE
+1736 L
-1748 GQGVQGSGL
+1748 GSVLLFSFCGAAAVSVYD
-1757 QRS
+1757 RKRKHF

>member
-17 SHFCPRLRWQRIRRG
+17 SHFCPRLRWQRIRPG
-32 LTKPSPRPSQ
+32 ADETQPK
-42 WTGTRR
+42 TVVVNEGEKKTD
-48 RPIPPAQEQPKNENP
+48 PPAQEQPKDEDP
-63 PAPEEPKTFT
+63 PAPEDPKTFT
-73 VTYTDGVG
+73 VTYTDGAD
-81 GAVFDNEVHSNLPS
+81 GAVFDKQVYSNLSS

-100 AFSGS
+100 AFSGTP
-105 LAREG
+105 AREG
-110 YTFAGWNPA
+110 YTFVGWNPA
-119 VAETVTADVTYA
+119 VAETVTANVTYVA
-131 AKWEEGKTGPRRVT
+131 QWEAGKTSARRVT
-145 LPTIPGPDVDLAAL
+145 LPTIPGPDVDPAAL

-286 APSADSW
+286 APASQSYSET
-293 STTDASIRYHS
+293 STKSSLTHV
-304 FTVKNTIPTREGY
+304 FTVSDTEPTRVGY
-317 VFKGWKAKDGADTI
+317 TFKGWSKNK
-331 YAGGALCSVSQQ
+331 GGTEEYHA
-343 GNDVVKNGNTW
+343 GNDYPLTARKDNPNVSA
-354 TRTLYAVWEEAVPS
+354 TLYAVWEEATPP
-368 KPEWSD
+368 KPHWQDFQYQLRGD
-374 IRREM
+374 I
-379 QKVSVH
+379 VH
-385 VTCINPDVNHTEKT
+385 VTCVNPVANHPEKYYPWQGT
-399 YSYKESNDDTIGS
+399 NDDRIGE
-412 VQDSAGSYTCTVTVH
+412 VKGSAGSYTCTVTVG
-427 LGRYRLQYN
+427 LGHYLIKYDMAVRDEQ
-436 QDFNREHE
+436 HS
-444 FASSLTADVVLQYN
+444 FASPTTADILLKYEDGEWVVDK
-458 GTGWVI
+458 
-464 ASALPLELKLTCG
+464 ASLPIEVKLTCNTT
-477 SAPTPNPPGSDVLNS
+477 PTPDKPTAPGEGDLIRLIGNITVNCTNEAATHDP
-492 LKVLVKCDSKTYH
+492 KSKSYALISGSYTTS
-505 FEKPYKMDDGDYRL
+505 EVVGDAENGY
-519 EKVDDNT
+519 T
-526 YTVIV
+526 YTVTINSQ
-531 LADKY
+531 KY
-536 VEKYNAVYPG
+536 VEK
-546 HTLFDNNTK
+546 FD
-555 TIKLVYR
+555 
-562 YGAWTVVG
+562 
-570 SNGVTFNVSC
+570 
-580 EQKYTVTYTD
+580 
-590 GVDGEVIFAD
+590 AD
-600 QVSYKKPGEK
+600 
-610 TPKFR
+610 
-615 GTPTRTGYKFI
+615 
-626 GWEPAV
+626 
-632 VGTVTANATY
+632 
-642 TAQWVSISDLDP
+642 
-654 APELVSSLYMNFQ
+654 
-667 CTNENASHDHR
+667 
-678 SEMIAIGYG
+678 
-687 IGAGGVIVTDAAGN
+687 
-701 PVYNKDGNITAVITF
+701 
-716 YQDSGFLNEY
+716 
-726 NKRTG
+726 TG
-731 VAHRYADY
+731 VAHD
-739 EPKTKSVDGVL
+739 PKDASATVTLKYTDNGWTVERV
-750 IGEVFHMYKKDYPVV
+750 VPVV
-765 FDVVC
+765 FNVACVTEIVPPAKPGAEDLSNLKAPVEVVC
-770 GSLYTVT
+770 TTKPETHAAAHFSLGYGTYTIGDVAGNKTDGYTCDITVT
-777 YKDGTNG
+777 
-784 TVFADDVHS
+784 ADRYVWWYNMDYGKHTLTGDNTKTLTLKYVEGQW
-793 NLNANAATPA
+793 AVDTPA
-803 FVGGTPTRP
+803 TFP
-812 GYVFTGW
+812 
-819 NPAVA
+819 
-824 ATVTGNATYT
+824 
-834 AVWEKDANGN
+834 
-844 GKPDKDEEKYTVTY
+844 
-858 TDGVENEEIF
+858 VEC
-868 ADETYSDLL
+868 
-877 SGTATPAFNG
+877 GTAP
-887 TPTRKGYAFTGWNP
+887 
-901 AVAATVTGNATYAA
+901 
-915 VWEEAAPPKPD
+915 E

-955 DSSTFT
+955 GSSTFT

-1040 LVIYRNGDT
+1040 LVIYRNGNT
-1049 SKAYKDVAL
+1049 KTAYKDIAL
-1058 ESQPKGHVIDLSTI
+1058 EGQPKGHVIDLSTI

-1089 DGAWNNYKA
+1089 DGLFNIYKSD
-1098 NPANP
+1098 PANP

-1132 SEEALRDFQNDHSK
+1132 SEEAWRDFQNDHSK

-1207 TYTVTYTDGVDG
+1207 TYTVTYTDGVNG

-1239 GTPTRK
+1239 GTPARAGYKFLGWEPTVAETVTENATYVAQWEKLYTVTYTDGVDEKAFKNDVHSDLEKDTPTPAFSGDTPTRK

-1296 VKHGAKAYKVTLGEY
+1296 VNHGEKKYKPTLGEY
-1311 TASNV
+1311 TVSDV

-1341 DMSDAVHTLIA
+1341 DMGDAVHTLIA

-1406 NQNVKHG
+1406 NQNVNHW

-1456 GKTHALIVGEQAEK
+1456 GKTHALVVGEQAEK

-1491 HVECPPEKP
+1491 HVECPPRK
-1500 TYDELKGLGINAKV
+1500 
-1514 DCTTTTAHNG
+1514 AH
-1524 KSYTLI
+1524 L
-1530 EDTYNVSDP
+1530 
-1539 ERKGTAYTCIL
+1539 R
-1550 TVNAKDYVAK
+1550 
-1560 YNAEENVGPHTLDD
+1560 
-1574 RDSKTIELTWN
+1574 
-1585 GEKWTAAET
+1585 
-1594 SVTFNVKCELLT
+1594 
-1606 VTYTDGVKG
+1606 
-1615 EEVFA
+1615 
-1620 DVVYND
+1620 
-1626 IPYGTNTPAFG
+1626 
-1637 TKDPTRKGYKFLGWE
+1637 
-1652 PVVADTVTENATYVA
+1652 
-1667 QWEKLYTVT
+1667 
-1676 YTDGAKGK
+1676 
-1684 AFEDQ
+1684 
-1689 VFTDLESGTKTPEFN
+1689 
-1704 GTPTRKGYK
+1704 
-1713 FLGWEP
+1713 
-1719 VVADTV
+1719 
-1725 TENVTYTAPVG
+1725 
-1736 RTLHRYLHRRRE
+1736 
-1748 GQGVQGSGL
+1748 
-1757 QRS
+1757 

>member
-1 MVCAEFSVC
+1 MKNHGLRRIFSLFLALFMVFTLLPTTALAED
-10 FWHCSWS
+10 
-17 SHFCPRLRWQRIRRG
+17 
-32 LTKPSPRPSQ
+32 T
-42 WTGTRR
+42 TGADETQ
-48 RPIPPAQEQPKNENP
+48 PKTVAVDEGEKKTDPPAQEQPKDEDP

-73 VTYTDGVG
+73 VTYTDGAD
-81 GAVFDNEVHSNLPS
+81 GAVFPNQVYRDLSS
-95 GTATP
+95 GTPTP
-100 AFSGS
+100 AFDGT

-110 YTFAGWNPA
+110 YTFAGWNPT
-119 VAETVTADVTYA
+119 VAGTVTADVTYA

-145 LPTIPGPDVDLAAL
+145 VPTIPGPDVDPAAL

-241 TTWSLNKS
+241 TTWPLNKS

-304 FTVKNTIPTREGY
+304 FTVKNTVPTREGY
-317 VFKGWKAKDGADTI
+317 VFKGWKANDGSDTI
-331 YAGGALCSVSQQ
+331 YTGGMTCAVSQY

-354 TRTLYAVWEEAVPS
+354 TRTLYAVWEEATPPTPD
-368 KPEWSD
+368 KPTAPGEDSLSGL
-374 IRREM
+374 IGNI
-379 QKVSVH
+379 
-385 VTCINPDVNHTEKT
+385 TVNCTNDKAAHELKT
-399 YSYKESNDDTIGS
+399 KSYALIP
-412 VQDSAGSYTCTVTVH
+412 GSYTTGEVE
-427 LGRYRLQYN
+427 G
-436 QDFNREHE
+436 DAE
-444 FASSLTADVVLQYN
+444 N
-458 GTGWVI
+458 G
-464 ASALPLELKLTCG
+464 
-477 SAPTPNPPGSDVLNS
+477 
-492 LKVLVKCDSKTYH
+492 Y
-505 FEKPYKMDDGDYRL
+505 
-519 EKVDDNT
+519 T
-526 YTVIV
+526 YTVTINSRKYVEQFDTDTSAAHDPKDATATVTLKHTDNGWTVTGSTHVVFNVACVTEIV
-531 LADKY
+531 PPARPGAEDLSNLKAPVDVTCTTKPETHAAVHFSLRGGTYTIGDVAGNETDGYTCDITVTADKY
-536 VEKYNAVYPG
+536 VARYNMDYG
-546 HTLFDNNTK
+546 KHTLTGDNTK
-555 TIKLVYR
+555 TL
-562 YGAWTVVG
+562 TL
-570 SNGVTFNVSC
+570 
-580 EQKYTVTYTD
+580 KYVE
-590 GVDGEVIFAD
+590 GQWAVD
-600 QVSYKKPGEK
+600 
-610 TPKFR
+610 TP
-615 GTPTRTGYKFI
+615 
-626 GWEPAV
+626 
-632 VGTVTANATY
+632 
-642 TAQWVSISDLDP
+642 
-654 APELVSSLYMNFQ
+654 
-667 CTNENASHDHR
+667 
-678 SEMIAIGYG
+678 
-687 IGAGGVIVTDAAGN
+687 
-701 PVYNKDGNITAVITF
+701 ITF
-716 YQDSGFLNEY
+716 
-726 NKRTG
+726 
-731 VAHRYADY
+731 
-739 EPKTKSVDGVL
+739 
-750 IGEVFHMYKKDYPVV
+750 PV
-765 FDVVC
+765 
-770 GSLYTVT
+770 
-777 YKDGTNG
+777 
-784 TVFADDVHS
+784 
-793 NLNANAATPA
+793 
-803 FVGGTPTRP
+803 
-812 GYVFTGW
+812 
-819 NPAVA
+819 
-824 ATVTGNATYT
+824 
-834 AVWEKDANGN
+834 E
-844 GKPDKDEEKYTVTY
+844 
-858 TDGVENEEIF
+858 
-868 ADETYSDLL
+868 
-877 SGTATPAFNG
+877 
-887 TPTRKGYAFTGWNP
+887 
-901 AVAATVTGNATYAA
+901 
-915 VWEEAAPPKPD
+915 
-926 KPTPPTDEIGGATVA
+926 
-941 VKCITGHG
+941 
-949 DLSWKI
+949 
-955 DSSTFT
+955 
-961 VGEVTGD
+961 
-968 DTTGYTCTV
+968 
-977 TVQAEVYVNAF
+977 
-988 NSDKKANGVKHT
+988 
-1000 LADDA
+1000 
-1005 EKTFTM
+1005 
-1011 TYVNG
+1011 
-1016 AWTGPTNP
+1016 
-1024 AVTFE
+1024 
-1029 VKCEEE
+1029 CEEE
-1035 LVPVH
+1035 LFPVH
-1040 LVIYRNGDT
+1040 LVIYRNGNT
-1049 SKAYKDVAL
+1049 TTAYKDIAL

-1089 DGAWNNYKA
+1089 DGLFNIYKSD
-1098 NPANP
+1098 PANP

-1207 TYTVTYTDGVDG
+1207 TYTVTYTDGVNG

-1245 GFVFDGWNPEVAET
+1245 GFVFDGWTPEVAET
-1259 VTEDVTYT
+1259 VTDNATYT

-1296 VKHGAKAYKVTLGEY
+1296 VNHGEKKYKPTLGEY
-1311 TASNV
+1311 TVSNV

-1330 RAAKFIEKYSS
+1330 KAAKFIEKYSS
-1341 DMSDAVHTLIA
+1341 DMNDAVHTLIA

-1406 NQNVKHG
+1406 NQNVNHW

-1470 TVELKWDGE
+1470 TVELKWNGE

-1514 DCTTTTAHNG
+1514 DCTTATAHNG

-1530 EDTYNVSDP
+1530 EGTYNVSDP

-1620 DVVYND
+1620 DVVYKD
-1626 IPYGTNTPAFG
+1626 IPYGTSTPAFG
-1637 TKDPTRKGYKFLGWE
+1637 TKDPTREGYKFVGWE
-1652 PVVADTVTENATYVA
+1652 PEVAETVTKNVTYTA
-1667 QWEKLYTVT
+1667 KWEKLYTVT
-1676 YTDGAKGK
+1676 YTDGVKGK
-1684 AFEDQ
+1684 AFKDQ
-1689 VFTDLESGTKTPEFN
+1689 VYSDLEAGTNTPKFD
-1704 GTPTRKGYK
+1704 GKPTRKGYT
-1713 FLGWEP
+1713 FTGWSP
-1719 VVADTV
+1719 KVTDTV
-1725 TENVTYTAPVG
+1725 TKDVTYVAQWKSVKNGKDNIPKTGDSEIVMV
-1736 RTLHRYLHRRRE
+1736 L
-1748 GQGVQGSGL
+1748 GSVLLFSFCGAAAVSVYD
-1757 QRS
+1757 RKRKHF

>member
-1 MVCAEFSVC
+1 MQTVCASGMDRQMKGEYFKMKNHGLRRIFSLFLALFMV
-10 FWHCSWS
+10 FTLL
-17 SHFCPRLRWQRIRRG
+17 PTTALAED
-32 LTKPSPRPSQ
+32 T
-42 WTGTRR
+42 TGADGTQ
-48 RPIPPAQEQPKNENP
+48 PKTVAVDGGEKKTDPPAQEQPKNENP
-63 PAPEEPKTFT
+63 PAPEDPKTFT

-81 GAVFDNEVHSNLPS
+81 GAVFDNDVHSNLPA

-100 AFSGS
+100 AFSGT
-105 LAREG
+105 LARDG

-119 VAETVTADVTYA
+119 VAETVTANVTYVA
-131 AKWEEGKTGPRRVT
+131 QWEAGKTSARRVP
-145 LPTIPGPDVDLAAL
+145 LPTIPKPDPAPADLN
-159 DTGHKI
+159 TGHKI

-249 GTTACNKGS
+249 GTTACNKGT

-317 VFKGWKAKDGADTI
+317 VFKGWKANDGSDTI
-331 YAGGALCSVSQQ
+331 YTGGMTCAVSQY

-354 TRTLYAVWEEAVPS
+354 TRTLYAVWEEVAPPMPD
-368 KPEWSD
+368 KPTAPGEGDLSGLID
-374 IRREM
+374 NI
-379 QKVSVH
+379 
-385 VTCINPDVNHTEKT
+385 TVNCTNEAATHELKT
-399 YSYKESNDDTIGS
+399 KGYTLIS
-412 VQDSAGSYTCTVTVH
+412 GSYTTSEVA
-427 LGRYRLQYN
+427 G
-436 QDFNREHE
+436 DAE
-444 FASSLTADVVLQYN
+444 N
-458 GTGWVI
+458 G
-464 ASALPLELKLTCG
+464 
-477 SAPTPNPPGSDVLNS
+477 
-492 LKVLVKCDSKTYH
+492 Y
-505 FEKPYKMDDGDYRL
+505 
-519 EKVDDNT
+519 T
-526 YTVIV
+526 YTVTINSQ
-531 LADKY
+531 KY
-536 VEKYNAVYPG
+536 VEQFDTDTGAAHDPKGVNATVTLKY
-546 HTLFDNNTK
+546 TDN
-555 TIKLVYR
+555 
-562 YGAWTVVG
+562 GWTVE
-570 SNGVTFNVSC
+570 S
-580 EQKYTVTYTD
+580 
-590 GVDGEVIFAD
+590 
-600 QVSYKKPGEK
+600 
-610 TPKFR
+610 
-615 GTPTRTGYKFI
+615 
-626 GWEPAV
+626 
-632 VGTVTANATY
+632 
-642 TAQWVSISDLDP
+642 
-654 APELVSSLYMNFQ
+654 
-667 CTNENASHDHR
+667 
-678 SEMIAIGYG
+678 
-687 IGAGGVIVTDAAGN
+687 GA
-701 PVYNKDGNITAVITF
+701 
-716 YQDSGFLNEY
+716 
-726 NKRTG
+726 
-731 VAHRYADY
+731 
-739 EPKTKSVDGVL
+739 
-750 IGEVFHMYKKDYPVV
+750 PVV
-765 FDVVC
+765 FDVAC
-770 GSLYTVT
+770 VT
-777 YKDGTNG
+777 EIVPPARPGAEDL
-784 TVFADDVHS
+784 S
-793 NLNANAATPA
+793 NLKAPVDVTCTTKPETHAAVH
-803 FVGGTPTRP
+803 FSLRGGTYTI
-812 GYVFTGW
+812 GD
-819 NPAVA
+819 VA
-824 ATVTGNATYT
+824 GN
-834 AVWEKDANGN
+834 E
-844 GKPDKDEEKYTVTY
+844 
-858 TDGVENEEIF
+858 TD
-868 ADETYSDLL
+868 
-877 SGTATPAFNG
+877 
-887 TPTRKGYAFTGWNP
+887 
-901 AVAATVTGNATYAA
+901 
-915 VWEEAAPPKPD
+915 
-926 KPTPPTDEIGGATVA
+926 
-941 VKCITGHG
+941 
-949 DLSWKI
+949 
-955 DSSTFT
+955 
-961 VGEVTGD
+961 
-968 DTTGYTCTV
+968 GYTCDITV
-977 TVQAEVYVNAF
+977 TADKYVARYNM
-988 NSDKKANGVKHT
+988 DYGKHT
-1000 LADDA
+1000 LTGDNT
-1005 EKTFTM
+1005 KTLTLK
-1011 TYVNG
+1011 YVEG
-1016 AWTGPTNP
+1016 QW
-1024 AVTFE
+1024 AVDTPITFPVE
-1029 VKCEEE
+1029 CEED
-1035 LVPVH
+1035 LFPVH
-1040 LVIYRNGDT
+1040 LVIYRNGNT
-1049 SKAYKDVAL
+1049 TTAYKDIAL

-1089 DGAWNNYKA
+1089 DGLFNIYKSD
-1098 NPANP
+1098 PANP

-1152 STTALF
+1152 STTAPF

-1207 TYTVTYTDGVDG
+1207 TYTVTYTDGVNG

-1239 GTPTRK
+1239 GTPARAGYKFLGWEPTVAETVTENATYVAQWEKLYTVTYTDGVDGKAFKDDVHSDLEKDTPTPAFSGDTPTRK

-1296 VKHGAKAYKVTLGEY
+1296 VNHGEKKYKPTLGEY
-1311 TASNV
+1311 TVSNV

-1406 NQNVKHG
+1406 NQNVNHW

-1620 DVVYND
+1620 DVVYKD
-1626 IPYGTNTPAFG
+1626 IPYGTSTPAFG
-1637 TKDPTRKGYKFLGWE
+1637 TKDPTREGYKFVGWE
-1652 PVVADTVTENATYVA
+1652 PEVAETVTKNVTYTA
-1667 QWEKLYTVT
+1667 KWEKLYTVT

-1684 AFEDQ
+1684 AFKDQ
-1689 VFTDLESGTKTPEFN
+1689 VYSDLEAGTDTPKFD
-1704 GTPTRKGYK
+1704 GKPTRKGYT
-1713 FLGWEP
+1713 FTGWSP
-1719 VVADTV
+1719 KVTDTV
-1725 TENVTYTAPVG
+1725 TKDVTYVAQWKSVKNGKDNIPKTGDSEIVMV
-1736 RTLHRYLHRRRE
+1736 L
-1748 GQGVQGSGL
+1748 GSVLLFSFCGAAAVSVYD
-1757 QRS
+1757 RKRKHF

>member
-1 MVCAEFSVC
+1 MKNHGLRRIFSLFLALFMVFTLLPTTALAED
-10 FWHCSWS
+10 
-17 SHFCPRLRWQRIRRG
+17 
-32 LTKPSPRPSQ
+32 T
-42 WTGTRR
+42 TGADET
-48 RPIPPAQEQPKNENP
+48 PPKTVVVNEGEKKTDPPAQEQPKNENP

-110 YTFAGWNPA
+110 YTFAGWNPT
-119 VAETVTADVTYA
+119 VAGTVTADVTYA

-145 LPTIPGPDVDLAAL
+145 LPTIPEPDIAPAAL

-185 SSEKTKF
+185 SSEKTQF

-204 YNNHTIAISDIKA
+204 STNHTIAISDIKA
-217 AASRASVNSGYQ
+217 AAGRASVNSGYQ

-249 GTTACNKGS
+249 GTTACNKGT

-293 STTDASIRYHS
+293 STTDAAIRYHS

-317 VFKGWKAKDGADTI
+317 VFKGWKANDGSDTI
-331 YAGGALCSVSQQ
+331 YTGGMTCAVSQY

-354 TRTLYAVWEEAVPS
+354 TRTLYAVWEEA
-368 KPEWSD
+368 
-374 IRREM
+374 
-379 QKVSVH
+379 
-385 VTCINPDVNHTEKT
+385 T
-399 YSYKESNDDTIGS
+399 
-412 VQDSAGSYTCTVTVH
+412 
-427 LGRYRLQYN
+427 
-436 QDFNREHE
+436 
-444 FASSLTADVVLQYN
+444 
-458 GTGWVI
+458 
-464 ASALPLELKLTCG
+464 
-477 SAPTPNPPGSDVLNS
+477 
-492 LKVLVKCDSKTYH
+492 
-505 FEKPYKMDDGDYRL
+505 
-519 EKVDDNT
+519 
-526 YTVIV
+526 
-531 LADKY
+531 
-536 VEKYNAVYPG
+536 
-546 HTLFDNNTK
+546 
-555 TIKLVYR
+555 
-562 YGAWTVVG
+562 
-570 SNGVTFNVSC
+570 
-580 EQKYTVTYTD
+580 
-590 GVDGEVIFAD
+590 
-600 QVSYKKPGEK
+600 
-610 TPKFR
+610 
-615 GTPTRTGYKFI
+615 
-626 GWEPAV
+626 
-632 VGTVTANATY
+632 
-642 TAQWVSISDLDP
+642 
-654 APELVSSLYMNFQ
+654 
-667 CTNENASHDHR
+667 
-678 SEMIAIGYG
+678 
-687 IGAGGVIVTDAAGN
+687 
-701 PVYNKDGNITAVITF
+701 
-716 YQDSGFLNEY
+716 
-726 NKRTG
+726 
-731 VAHRYADY
+731 
-739 EPKTKSVDGVL
+739 
-750 IGEVFHMYKKDYPVV
+750 
-765 FDVVC
+765 
-770 GSLYTVT
+770 
-777 YKDGTNG
+777 
-784 TVFADDVHS
+784 
-793 NLNANAATPA
+793 
-803 FVGGTPTRP
+803 
-812 GYVFTGW
+812 
-819 NPAVA
+819 
-824 ATVTGNATYT
+824 
-834 AVWEKDANGN
+834 
-844 GKPDKDEEKYTVTY
+844 
-858 TDGVENEEIF
+858 
-868 ADETYSDLL
+868 
-877 SGTATPAFNG
+877 
-887 TPTRKGYAFTGWNP
+887 
-901 AVAATVTGNATYAA
+901 
-915 VWEEAAPPKPD
+915 PPKPD
-926 KPTPPTDEIGGATVA
+926 KPTAPGE
-941 VKCITGHG
+941 G
-949 DLSWKI
+949 DLSGLI
-955 DSSTFT
+955 DNIT
-961 VGEVTGD
+961 VNCTNGKAAHELKTKGYTLISGSYTTSEVAGDAENGYTYTVTINSQKYVEQFDTDTGATHD
-968 DTTGYTCTV
+968 PKDASATVTLKYTDNGWTVTSGTPVVFNVACVTEIVPPAKPGAEDLAKLEAPVEVACTTKPETHNAARFPLIEGTYNIGDVSGNETDGYTCDIIITADEYV
-977 TVQAEVYVNAF
+977 TKYNTDF
-988 NSDKKANGVKHT
+988 GKHT
-1000 LADDA
+1000 LTGDNT
-1005 EKTFTM
+1005 KPLTLK
-1011 TYVNG
+1011 YVEGRWVVND
-1016 AWTGPTNP
+1016 P
-1024 AVTFE
+1024 VTFPVE
-1029 VKCEEE
+1029 CEEE
-1035 LVPVH
+1035 LFPVH

-1089 DGAWNNYKA
+1089 DGLFNIYKSD
-1098 NPANP
+1098 PANP

-1114 WTNLKCMVYDKYQ
+1114 WTNLKCMVYDKFQ

-1132 SEEALRDFQNDHSK
+1132 SEEAWRDYQNDHSK

-1207 TYTVTYTDGVDG
+1207 TYTVTYTDGVNG

-1239 GTPTRK
+1239 GTPARAGYKFLGWEPTVAETVTENVTYVAQWEKLYTVTYTDGVDGKAFKDDVHSDLEKDTPTPAFSGGTPTRK

-1296 VKHGAKAYKVTLGEY
+1296 VNHGEKKYKPTLGEY
-1311 TASNV
+1311 TVSNV

-1341 DMSDAVHTLIA
+1341 DMGDAVHTLIA

-1406 NQNVKHG
+1406 NQNVNHW

-1470 TVELKWDGE
+1470 TVELKWNGE

-1530 EDTYNVSDP
+1530 EGTYNVSDP

-1615 EEVFA
+1615 EEVFE
-1620 DVVYND
+1620 DVVYKD
-1626 IPYGTNTPAFG
+1626 IPYGTSTPAFG
-1637 TKDPTRKGYKFLGWE
+1637 TKDPTRKGYKFVGWE
-1652 PVVADTVTENATYVA
+1652 PEVAETVTKNVTYTA
-1667 QWEKLYTVT
+1667 KWEKLYTVT
-1676 YTDGAKGK
+1676 YTDGVKGK
-1684 AFEDQ
+1684 AFKDQ
-1689 VFTDLESGTKTPEFN
+1689 VYSDLEAGTDTPKFD
-1704 GTPTRKGYK
+1704 GKPTRKGYT
-1713 FLGWEP
+1713 FTGWSP
-1719 VVADTV
+1719 KVTDTV
-1725 TENVTYTAPVG
+1725 TKDVTYVAQWKSVKNGKDNIPKTGDSEIVMV
-1736 RTLHRYLHRRRE
+1736 L
-1748 GQGVQGSGL
+1748 GSVLLFSFCGAAAVSVYD
-1757 QRS
+1757 RKRKHF

>member
-1 MVCAEFSVC
+1 MQTVCASGMDHQMKGEYFKMKNHGLRRIFSLLLALFMV
-10 FWHCSWS
+10 FTLL
-17 SHFCPRLRWQRIRRG
+17 PTTALAED
-32 LTKPSPRPSQ
+32 T
-42 WTGTRR
+42 TGADETQ
-48 RPIPPAQEQPKNENP
+48 PKTVVVDEGEKKTDPPAQEQPKNENP

-81 GAVFDNEVHSNLPS
+81 GAVFDNEVHSNLPA

-100 AFSGS
+100 AFSGT

-110 YTFAGWNPA
+110 YTFAGWNPT
-119 VAETVTADVTYA
+119 VAGTVTADVTYA
-131 AKWEEGKTGPRRVT
+131 AKWEEGKTSARRVT
-145 LPTIPGPDVDLAAL
+145 LPTIPGPDVDPAAL

-293 STTDASIRYHS
+293 STTDAAIRYHS

-317 VFKGWKAKDGADTI
+317 VFKGWKANDGSDTI
-331 YAGGALCSVSQQ
+331 YTGGMTCAVSQY

-354 TRTLYAVWEEAVPS
+354 TRTLYAVWEEA
-368 KPEWSD
+368 
-374 IRREM
+374 
-379 QKVSVH
+379 
-385 VTCINPDVNHTEKT
+385 T
-399 YSYKESNDDTIGS
+399 
-412 VQDSAGSYTCTVTVH
+412 
-427 LGRYRLQYN
+427 
-436 QDFNREHE
+436 
-444 FASSLTADVVLQYN
+444 
-458 GTGWVI
+458 
-464 ASALPLELKLTCG
+464 
-477 SAPTPNPPGSDVLNS
+477 
-492 LKVLVKCDSKTYH
+492 
-505 FEKPYKMDDGDYRL
+505 
-519 EKVDDNT
+519 
-526 YTVIV
+526 
-531 LADKY
+531 
-536 VEKYNAVYPG
+536 
-546 HTLFDNNTK
+546 
-555 TIKLVYR
+555 
-562 YGAWTVVG
+562 
-570 SNGVTFNVSC
+570 
-580 EQKYTVTYTD
+580 
-590 GVDGEVIFAD
+590 
-600 QVSYKKPGEK
+600 
-610 TPKFR
+610 
-615 GTPTRTGYKFI
+615 
-626 GWEPAV
+626 
-632 VGTVTANATY
+632 
-642 TAQWVSISDLDP
+642 
-654 APELVSSLYMNFQ
+654 
-667 CTNENASHDHR
+667 
-678 SEMIAIGYG
+678 
-687 IGAGGVIVTDAAGN
+687 
-701 PVYNKDGNITAVITF
+701 
-716 YQDSGFLNEY
+716 
-726 NKRTG
+726 
-731 VAHRYADY
+731 
-739 EPKTKSVDGVL
+739 
-750 IGEVFHMYKKDYPVV
+750 
-765 FDVVC
+765 
-770 GSLYTVT
+770 
-777 YKDGTNG
+777 
-784 TVFADDVHS
+784 
-793 NLNANAATPA
+793 
-803 FVGGTPTRP
+803 
-812 GYVFTGW
+812 
-819 NPAVA
+819 
-824 ATVTGNATYT
+824 
-834 AVWEKDANGN
+834 
-844 GKPDKDEEKYTVTY
+844 
-858 TDGVENEEIF
+858 
-868 ADETYSDLL
+868 
-877 SGTATPAFNG
+877 
-887 TPTRKGYAFTGWNP
+887 
-901 AVAATVTGNATYAA
+901 
-915 VWEEAAPPKPD
+915 PPKPD
-926 KPTPPTDEIGGATVA
+926 KPTAPGE
-941 VKCITGHG
+941 G
-949 DLSWKI
+949 DLSGLIGNITVNCTNNAATHTLKSKGYALI
-955 DSSTFT
+955 ASSYTPSEVAGDAENGYTYT
-961 VGEVTGD
+961 VTINSQKYVEQFDTDTGAAHDPKGVNATVTLKYTDNGWTVESGAPVVFDVACVTEIVPPARPGAEDLSNLKAPVEVTCTTKPETHAAVHFSLRGGTYTIGD
-968 DTTGYTCTV
+968 VAGNETDGYTCDITV
-977 TVQAEVYVNAF
+977 TADKYVARYNM
-988 NSDKKANGVKHT
+988 DYGKHT
-1000 LADDA
+1000 LTGDNT
-1005 EKTFTM
+1005 KTLTLK
-1011 TYVNG
+1011 YVEGQWVVND
-1016 AWTGPTNP
+1016 P
-1024 AVTFE
+1024 VTFPVE
-1029 VKCEEE
+1029 CEEE
-1035 LVPVH
+1035 LFPVH

-1089 DGAWNNYKA
+1089 DGLFNIYKSD
-1098 NPANP
+1098 PANP

-1146 TEGRLY
+1146 TEGRLH

-1207 TYTVTYTDGVDG
+1207 TYTVTYTDGVNG

-1239 GTPTRK
+1239 GTPARAGYKFLGWEPTVAETVTENATYVAQWEKLYTVTYTDGVGEKAFKDDVHSDLEKDTPTPAFSGGTPTRK

-1296 VKHGAKAYKVTLGEY
+1296 VNHGEKKYKPTLGEY
-1311 TASNV
+1311 TVSNV

-1341 DMSDAVHTLIA
+1341 DMGDAVHTLIA

-1406 NQNVKHG
+1406 NQNVNHW

-1456 GKTHALIVGEQAEK
+1456 GKTHALIVGEQPEK
-1470 TVELKWDGE
+1470 TVELKWNGE

-1514 DCTTTTAHNG
+1514 DCTTTTAHND

-1530 EDTYNVSDP
+1530 EGTYEVSDP

-1606 VTYTDGVKG
+1606 VTYTAGVKG

-1620 DVVYND
+1620 DVVYKD
-1626 IPYGTNTPAFG
+1626 IPYGTGTPAFG
-1637 TKDPTRKGYKFLGWE
+1637 TKDPTREGYKFVGWE
-1652 PVVADTVTENATYVA
+1652 PEVTETVTKDVTYTA
-1667 QWEKLYTVT
+1667 KWEKLYTVT
-1676 YTDGAKGK
+1676 YTDGVKGK
-1684 AFEDQ
+1684 AFKDQ
-1689 VFTDLESGTKTPEFN
+1689 VYKDLESGTDTPKFD
-1704 GTPTRKGYK
+1704 GKPTRKGYT
-1713 FLGWEP
+1713 FTGWSP
-1719 VVADTV
+1719 KVTDTV
-1725 TENVTYTAPVG
+1725 TKDVTYVAQWKSVKNGKDNIPKTGDSEIVMV
-1736 RTLHRYLHRRRE
+1736 L
-1748 GQGVQGSGL
+1748 GSVLLFSFCGAAAVSVYD
-1757 QRS
+1757 RKRKHF

>member
-1 MVCAEFSVC
+1 MMKNHGLRRIFSLFLALFMVFTLLPTTALAED
-10 FWHCSWS
+10 
-17 SHFCPRLRWQRIRRG
+17 
-32 LTKPSPRPSQ
+32 T
-42 WTGTRR
+42 TGADETQ
-48 RPIPPAQEQPKNENP
+48 PKTVVVNGDEKKTDPPAQEQPKNENP

-73 VTYTDGVG
+73 VTYTDGAD
-81 GAVFDNEVHSNLPS
+81 GAVFPNQVYSNLSS

-100 AFSGS
+100 AFSGTP
-105 LAREG
+105 AREG

-293 STTDASIRYHS
+293 STTDAAIRYHS

-317 VFKGWKAKDGADTI
+317 VFKGWKAKDGSDTI
-331 YAGGALCSVSQQ
+331 YTGGTLCSVSQQ

-354 TRTLYAVWEEAVPS
+354 TRTLYAVWEEDAPAQPTPLDEAGVKALLGENAVQIICTNAQIGHGS
-368 KPEWSD
+368 KTFGLIDGTFTVHQSNNRCEVVINGFSSYMSEFDAAVSVPAGTHITDNSMAGQNRTKINLVWSD
-374 IRREM
+374 G
-379 QKVSVH
+379 KWTAADAPAKYH
-385 VTCINPDVNHTEKT
+385 VLCSSQPAEPTAPGEGDLENIEKLVRIVCDRNIHDA
-399 YSYKESNDDTIGS
+399 KEYGVI
-412 VQDSAGSYTCTVTVH
+412 AGSCEFGDIDMTGDVPTCPVTIQAAEYVK
-427 LGRYRLQYN
+427 
-436 QDFNREHE
+436 
-444 FASSLTADVVLQYN
+444 AYN
-458 GTGWVI
+458 GTIGVEHTITGDTERLLILAWDANNNVWRPMTDTPVTFTVI
-464 ASALPLELKLTCG
+464 CPPAKPGAEDLAKLEAPVEVACTTKPETHTAASFALIEG
-477 SAPTPNPPGSDVLNS
+477 
-492 LKVLVKCDSKTYH
+492 
-505 FEKPYKMDDGDYRL
+505 
-519 EKVDDNT
+519 T
-526 YTVIV
+526 YTVGDVSGNETDGYTCDIIIT
-531 LADKY
+531 ADEYVTKYNTDFGKHTLTGDNTKPLTLKY
-536 VEKYNAVYPG
+536 VEG
-546 HTLFDNNTK
+546 
-555 TIKLVYR
+555 R
-562 YGAWTVVG
+562 WVV
-570 SNGVTFNVSC
+570 NDPVTF
-580 EQKYTVTYTD
+580 
-590 GVDGEVIFAD
+590 
-600 QVSYKKPGEK
+600 
-610 TPKFR
+610 
-615 GTPTRTGYKFI
+615 
-626 GWEPAV
+626 
-632 VGTVTANATY
+632 
-642 TAQWVSISDLDP
+642 
-654 APELVSSLYMNFQ
+654 
-667 CTNENASHDHR
+667 
-678 SEMIAIGYG
+678 
-687 IGAGGVIVTDAAGN
+687 
-701 PVYNKDGNITAVITF
+701 PV
-716 YQDSGFLNEY
+716 E
-726 NKRTG
+726 
-731 VAHRYADY
+731 
-739 EPKTKSVDGVL
+739 
-750 IGEVFHMYKKDYPVV
+750 
-765 FDVVC
+765 
-770 GSLYTVT
+770 
-777 YKDGTNG
+777 
-784 TVFADDVHS
+784 
-793 NLNANAATPA
+793 
-803 FVGGTPTRP
+803 
-812 GYVFTGW
+812 
-819 NPAVA
+819 
-824 ATVTGNATYT
+824 
-834 AVWEKDANGN
+834 
-844 GKPDKDEEKYTVTY
+844 
-858 TDGVENEEIF
+858 
-868 ADETYSDLL
+868 
-877 SGTATPAFNG
+877 
-887 TPTRKGYAFTGWNP
+887 
-901 AVAATVTGNATYAA
+901 
-915 VWEEAAPPKPD
+915 
-926 KPTPPTDEIGGATVA
+926 
-941 VKCITGHG
+941 
-949 DLSWKI
+949 
-955 DSSTFT
+955 
-961 VGEVTGD
+961 
-968 DTTGYTCTV
+968 
-977 TVQAEVYVNAF
+977 
-988 NSDKKANGVKHT
+988 
-1000 LADDA
+1000 
-1005 EKTFTM
+1005 
-1011 TYVNG
+1011 
-1016 AWTGPTNP
+1016 
-1024 AVTFE
+1024 
-1029 VKCEEE
+1029 CEEE
-1035 LVPVH
+1035 LFPVH

-1089 DGAWNNYKA
+1089 DGLFNIYKSD
-1098 NPANP
+1098 PANP

-1152 STTALF
+1152 STTAPF

-1207 TYTVTYTDGVDG
+1207 TYTVTYTDGVNG

-1239 GTPTRK
+1239 GTPARK
-1245 GFVFDGWNPEVAET
+1245 GFVFDGWTPEVAET
-1259 VTEDVTYT
+1259 VTDNATYT

-1296 VKHGAKAYKVTLGEY
+1296 VNHGEKKYKPTLGEY
-1311 TASNV
+1311 TVSNV

-1406 NQNVKHG
+1406 NQNVNHW

-1470 TVELKWDGE
+1470 TVELKWNGE

-1560 YNAEENVGPHTLDD
+1560 YNAEENVGPHALDD

-1620 DVVYND
+1620 DVVYKD
-1626 IPYGTNTPAFG
+1626 IPYGTSTPAFG
-1637 TKDPTRKGYKFLGWE
+1637 TKDPTREGYKFVGWE
-1652 PVVADTVTENATYVA
+1652 PEVTE
-1667 QWEKLYTVT
+1667 
-1676 YTDGAKGK
+1676 
-1684 AFEDQ
+1684 
-1689 VFTDLESGTKTPEFN
+1689 
-1704 GTPTRKGYK
+1704 
-1713 FLGWEP
+1713 
-1719 VVADTV
+1719 TV
-1725 TENVTYTAPVG
+1725 TENVTYTAKWEELYTV
-1736 RTLHRYLHRRRE
+1736 TYTD
-1748 GQGVQGSGL
+1748 GVKGKAFKDQVYKDLESGTDTPKFDGKPTRKGYTFTGWSPKVTDTVTKDVTYVAQWKSVKNGKDNIPKTGDSEIVMVLGSVLLFSFCGAAAVSVYD
-1757 QRS
+1757 RKRKHF

>member
-1 MVCAEFSVC
+1 MKNHGLRRIFSLFLALFMVFTLLPTTALAED
-10 FWHCSWS
+10 
-17 SHFCPRLRWQRIRRG
+17 
-32 LTKPSPRPSQ
+32 T
-42 WTGTRR
+42 TGADETQ
-48 RPIPPAQEQPKNENP
+48 PKTVVVNGDEKKTDPPAQEQPKNENP

-73 VTYTDGVG
+73 VTYTDGAD
-81 GAVFDNEVHSNLPS
+81 GAVFPNQVYRDLSS
-95 GTATP
+95 GTPTP
-100 AFSGS
+100 AFDGT

-110 YTFAGWNPA
+110 YTFAGWNPT
-119 VAETVTADVTYA
+119 VAGTVTADVTYA

-145 LPTIPGPDVDLAAL
+145 VPTIPGPDVDPAAL

-217 AASRASVNSGYQ
+217 AAGRASVNSGYQ

-293 STTDASIRYHS
+293 STTDAAIRYHS

-317 VFKGWKAKDGADTI
+317 VFKGWKANDGSDTI
-331 YAGGALCSVSQQ
+331 YTGGMTCAVSQY

-354 TRTLYAVWEEAVPS
+354 TRTLYAVWEEA
-368 KPEWSD
+368 
-374 IRREM
+374 
-379 QKVSVH
+379 
-385 VTCINPDVNHTEKT
+385 T
-399 YSYKESNDDTIGS
+399 
-412 VQDSAGSYTCTVTVH
+412 
-427 LGRYRLQYN
+427 
-436 QDFNREHE
+436 
-444 FASSLTADVVLQYN
+444 
-458 GTGWVI
+458 
-464 ASALPLELKLTCG
+464 
-477 SAPTPNPPGSDVLNS
+477 
-492 LKVLVKCDSKTYH
+492 
-505 FEKPYKMDDGDYRL
+505 
-519 EKVDDNT
+519 
-526 YTVIV
+526 
-531 LADKY
+531 
-536 VEKYNAVYPG
+536 
-546 HTLFDNNTK
+546 
-555 TIKLVYR
+555 
-562 YGAWTVVG
+562 
-570 SNGVTFNVSC
+570 
-580 EQKYTVTYTD
+580 
-590 GVDGEVIFAD
+590 
-600 QVSYKKPGEK
+600 
-610 TPKFR
+610 
-615 GTPTRTGYKFI
+615 
-626 GWEPAV
+626 
-632 VGTVTANATY
+632 
-642 TAQWVSISDLDP
+642 
-654 APELVSSLYMNFQ
+654 
-667 CTNENASHDHR
+667 
-678 SEMIAIGYG
+678 
-687 IGAGGVIVTDAAGN
+687 
-701 PVYNKDGNITAVITF
+701 
-716 YQDSGFLNEY
+716 
-726 NKRTG
+726 
-731 VAHRYADY
+731 
-739 EPKTKSVDGVL
+739 
-750 IGEVFHMYKKDYPVV
+750 
-765 FDVVC
+765 
-770 GSLYTVT
+770 
-777 YKDGTNG
+777 
-784 TVFADDVHS
+784 
-793 NLNANAATPA
+793 
-803 FVGGTPTRP
+803 
-812 GYVFTGW
+812 
-819 NPAVA
+819 
-824 ATVTGNATYT
+824 
-834 AVWEKDANGN
+834 
-844 GKPDKDEEKYTVTY
+844 
-858 TDGVENEEIF
+858 
-868 ADETYSDLL
+868 
-877 SGTATPAFNG
+877 
-887 TPTRKGYAFTGWNP
+887 
-901 AVAATVTGNATYAA
+901 
-915 VWEEAAPPKPD
+915 PPKPD
-926 KPTPPTDEIGGATVA
+926 KPTAPGE
-941 VKCITGHG
+941 G
-949 DLSWKI
+949 DLSGLI
-955 DSSTFT
+955 GNIT
-961 VGEVTGD
+961 VNCTNGKAAHELKAKGYTLISGSYTTNEVAGD
-968 DTTGYTCTV
+968 AENGYTCTV
-977 TVQAEVYVNAF
+977 TINSQKYVEQFDTNTRTVHDPKGVNATVTLKYTDNGWTVESGAPVVF
-988 NSDKKANGVKHT
+988 DVACVTEIVPPARPGAEDLSNLKAPVDVTCTTKPETHAAVHFSLRGGTYTIGDVAGNETDGYTCDITVTADKYVARYNMDYGKHT
-1000 LADDA
+1000 LTGDNT
-1005 EKTFTM
+1005 KTLTLK
-1011 TYVNG
+1011 YVEG
-1016 AWTGPTNP
+1016 QW
-1024 AVTFE
+1024 AVDTPITFPVE
-1029 VKCEEE
+1029 CEEE
-1035 LVPVH
+1035 LFPVH
-1040 LVIYRNGDT
+1040 LVIYRNGNT
-1049 SKAYKDVAL
+1049 TTAYKDIAL

-1082 EFYGWYD
+1082 KFYGWYD

-1207 TYTVTYTDGVDG
+1207 TYTVTYTDGVNG
-1219 EAFADQAYTAK
+1219 EAFADQVYNVPF
-1230 YEDATPAFE
+1230 EDATPAFDGTPARAGYKFLGWE
-1239 GTPTRK
+1239 PTVAETVTENAAYVAQWEKLYTVTYTDGADEKVFKDDVHSDLEKDTPTPAFSGGTPTRK

-1272 VQPDKKAIEGA
+1272 VQPDKKAIENA

-1296 VKHGAKAYKVTLGEY
+1296 VNHGEKKYKPTLGEY
-1311 TASNV
+1311 TVSDV

-1330 RAAKFIEKYSS
+1330 KAAKFIEKYNS
-1341 DMSDAVHTLIA
+1341 DMGDAVHTLIA

-1394 GAIGRGVKIVCD
+1394 GAIGRGVRIVCD
-1406 NQNVKHG
+1406 NQHVNHWA
-1413 GKDYKPTQGEY
+1413 KDYKPTQGEY
-1424 TVSDVTGTASEG
+1424 TVSNVTGTASEG
-1436 YTCTITVKAAKIIE
+1436 YTCTITVKAAKIVE
-1450 KYSSDM
+1450 KYGSDF
-1456 GKTHALIVGEQAEK
+1456 GKPHDLTVGEAAEK

-1500 TYDELKGLGINAKV
+1500 TYDELKELGIDAKV
-1514 DCTTTTAHNG
+1514 HCATTTAHTDAT
-1524 KSYTLI
+1524 YALI
-1530 EDTYNVSDP
+1530 GGTYEISDP
-1539 ERKGTAYTCIL
+1539 ARKGTVYTCTL
-1550 TVNAKDYVAK
+1550 TVKAKDYVAK
-1560 YNAEENVGPHTLDD
+1560 YNTEENVGPHTLDD

-1594 SVTFNVKCELLT
+1594 RVTFNVKCELLT

-1667 QWEKLYTVT
+1667 QWEELYTVT
-1676 YTDGAKGK
+1676 YTDGVKGK
-1684 AFEDQ
+1684 AFKDQ
-1689 VFTDLESGTKTPEFN
+1689 VYKDLESGADTPKFD
-1704 GTPTRKGYK
+1704 GKPTRKGYT
-1713 FLGWEP
+1713 FTGWSP
-1719 VVADTV
+1719 KVTDTV
-1725 TENVTYTAPVG
+1725 TKDVTYVAQWKSVKNGKDNIPKTGDSEIVMV
-1736 RTLHRYLHRRRE
+1736 L
-1748 GQGVQGSGL
+1748 GSVLLFSFCGAAAVSVYD
-1757 QRS
+1757 RKRKHF

>member
-1 MVCAEFSVC
+1 MTA
-10 FWHCSWS
+10 
-17 SHFCPRLRWQRIRRG
+17 
-32 LTKPSPRPSQ
+32 
-42 WTGTRR
+42 
-48 RPIPPAQEQPKNENP
+48 N
-63 PAPEEPKTFT
+63 
-73 VTYTDGVG
+73 VTY
-81 GAVFDNEVHSNLPS
+81 
-95 GTATP
+95 
-100 AFSGS
+100 
-105 LAREG
+105 
-110 YTFAGWNPA
+110 
-119 VAETVTADVTYA
+119 VAQ
-131 AKWEEGKTGPRRVT
+131 WEAGKTSARRVT
-145 LPTIPGPDVDLAAL
+145 LPTIPGPDVDPAAL
-159 DTGHKI
+159 NTGHKI

-293 STTDASIRYHS
+293 STTDAAIRYHS

-317 VFKGWKAKDGADTI
+317 VFKGWKANDGSDTI
-331 YAGGALCSVSQQ
+331 YTGGMTCAVSQY

-354 TRTLYAVWEEAVPS
+354 TRTLYAVWEEATPPTPDKPTAPGEGDLSGPIGNITVNCTNKAAAHDPKS
-368 KPEWSD
+368 K
-374 IRREM
+374 
-379 QKVSVH
+379 
-385 VTCINPDVNHTEKT
+385 
-399 YSYKESNDDTIGS
+399 SYALIS
-412 VQDSAGSYTCTVTVH
+412 GSYTTSEVA
-427 LGRYRLQYN
+427 G
-436 QDFNREHE
+436 DAE
-444 FASSLTADVVLQYN
+444 N
-458 GTGWVI
+458 G
-464 ASALPLELKLTCG
+464 
-477 SAPTPNPPGSDVLNS
+477 
-492 LKVLVKCDSKTYH
+492 Y
-505 FEKPYKMDDGDYRL
+505 
-519 EKVDDNT
+519 T
-526 YTVIV
+526 YTVTINSQ
-531 LADKY
+531 KY
-536 VEKYNAVYPG
+536 VEQFDTDTGAAHDPKGVNATVTLKY
-546 HTLFDNNTK
+546 TDN
-555 TIKLVYR
+555 
-562 YGAWTVVG
+562 GWTVE
-570 SNGVTFNVSC
+570 S
-580 EQKYTVTYTD
+580 
-590 GVDGEVIFAD
+590 
-600 QVSYKKPGEK
+600 
-610 TPKFR
+610 
-615 GTPTRTGYKFI
+615 
-626 GWEPAV
+626 
-632 VGTVTANATY
+632 
-642 TAQWVSISDLDP
+642 
-654 APELVSSLYMNFQ
+654 
-667 CTNENASHDHR
+667 
-678 SEMIAIGYG
+678 
-687 IGAGGVIVTDAAGN
+687 GA
-701 PVYNKDGNITAVITF
+701 
-716 YQDSGFLNEY
+716 
-726 NKRTG
+726 
-731 VAHRYADY
+731 
-739 EPKTKSVDGVL
+739 
-750 IGEVFHMYKKDYPVV
+750 PVV
-765 FDVVC
+765 FDVAC
-770 GSLYTVT
+770 VT
-777 YKDGTNG
+777 EIVPPTKPGAEDL
-784 TVFADDVHS
+784 S
-793 NLNANAATPA
+793 NLKAPVDVTCTTKPETHAAVH
-803 FVGGTPTRP
+803 FSLRGGTYTI
-812 GYVFTGW
+812 G
-819 NPAVA
+819 NVA
-824 ATVTGNATYT
+824 GN
-834 AVWEKDANGN
+834 E
-844 GKPDKDEEKYTVTY
+844 
-858 TDGVENEEIF
+858 TD
-868 ADETYSDLL
+868 
-877 SGTATPAFNG
+877 
-887 TPTRKGYAFTGWNP
+887 
-901 AVAATVTGNATYAA
+901 
-915 VWEEAAPPKPD
+915 
-926 KPTPPTDEIGGATVA
+926 
-941 VKCITGHG
+941 
-949 DLSWKI
+949 
-955 DSSTFT
+955 
-961 VGEVTGD
+961 
-968 DTTGYTCTV
+968 GYTCDITV
-977 TVQAEVYVNAF
+977 TADKYVARYNM
-988 NSDKKANGVKHT
+988 DYGKHT
-1000 LADDA
+1000 LTGDNT
-1005 EKTFTM
+1005 KTLTLK
-1011 TYVNG
+1011 YVEG
-1016 AWTGPTNP
+1016 QW
-1024 AVTFE
+1024 AVDTPITFPVE
-1029 VKCEEE
+1029 CEEE

-1049 SKAYKDVAL
+1049 SKAYKDIAL
-1058 ESQPKGHVIDLSTI
+1058 ESQPKGHVINLSTI

-1089 DGAWNNYKA
+1089 DGLFNIYKSD
-1098 NPANP
+1098 PANP

-1152 STTALF
+1152 STTAPF

-1207 TYTVTYTDGVDG
+1207 TYTVTYTDGVNG

-1239 GTPTRK
+1239 GTPARAGYKFLGWEPTVAETVTENATYVAQWEKLYTVTYTDGVDGKAFKDDVHSDLEKDTPTPAFSGGTPTRK

-1296 VKHGAKAYKVTLGEY
+1296 VNHGEKKYKPTLGEY
-1311 TASNV
+1311 TVSNV

-1341 DMSDAVHTLIA
+1341 DMGDAVHTLIA

-1406 NQNVKHG
+1406 NQNVNHW

-1424 TVSDVTGTASEG
+1424 NVSDVTGTASEG

-1470 TVELKWDGE
+1470 AVELKWNGE

-1530 EDTYNVSDP
+1530 EGTYEVSDP

-1585 GEKWTAAET
+1585 GEKWTAADT

-1615 EEVFA
+1615 EEVFE
-1620 DVVYND
+1620 DVVYKD
-1626 IPYGTNTPAFG
+1626 IPYGTSTPAFG
-1637 TKDPTRKGYKFLGWE
+1637 TKDPTRKGYKFVGWE
-1652 PVVADTVTENATYVA
+1652 PEVTETVTKDVTYTA
-1667 QWEKLYTVT
+1667 KWEKLYTVT
-1676 YTDGAKGK
+1676 YTDGVKGK
-1684 AFEDQ
+1684 AFKDQ
-1689 VFTDLESGTKTPEFN
+1689 VYSDLEAGTDTPKFD
-1704 GTPTRKGYK
+1704 GKPTRKGYT
-1713 FLGWEP
+1713 FTGWSP
-1719 VVADTV
+1719 KVTDTV
-1725 TENVTYTAPVG
+1725 TKDVTYVAQWKSVKNGKDNIPKTGDSEIVMV
-1736 RTLHRYLHRRRE
+1736 L
-1748 GQGVQGSGL
+1748 GSVLLFSFCGAAAVSVYD
-1757 QRS
+1757 RKRKHF

>member
-1 MVCAEFSVC
+1 MKNHGLRRIFSLFLALFMVFTLLPTTALAED
-10 FWHCSWS
+10 
-17 SHFCPRLRWQRIRRG
+17 
-32 LTKPSPRPSQ
+32 T
-42 WTGTRR
+42 TGADETQ
-48 RPIPPAQEQPKNENP
+48 PKTVVVNGDEKKTDPPAQEQPKNENP

-73 VTYTDGVG
+73 VTYTDGAD
-81 GAVFDNEVHSNLPS
+81 GAVFPNQVYRDLSS
-95 GTATP
+95 GTPTP
-100 AFSGS
+100 AFDGT

-110 YTFAGWNPA
+110 YTFAGWNPT
-119 VAETVTADVTYA
+119 VAGTVTADVTYVA
-131 AKWEEGKTGPRRVT
+131 QWEAGKTGPKRVT
-145 LPTIPGPDVDLAAL
+145 VPPIPDPGVAPAAL
-159 DTGHKI
+159 NTGHKI

-185 SSEKTKF
+185 SSEKTQF

-217 AASRASVNSGYQ
+217 AAGRASVNSGYQ

-249 GTTACNKGS
+249 GTTACNKGT

-293 STTDASIRYHS
+293 STTDAAIRYHS

-317 VFKGWKAKDGADTI
+317 VFKGWKANDGSDTI
-331 YAGGALCSVSQQ
+331 YTGGMTCAVSQY

-354 TRTLYAVWEEAVPS
+354 TRTLYAVWEEDAPAQPTPLDEAGVKALLGENAVQIICTNAQIGHGS
-368 KPEWSD
+368 KTFGLIDGTFTVHQSNNRCEVVINGFSSYMSEFDAAVSVPAGTHITDNSMAGQNRTKINLVWSD
-374 IRREM
+374 G
-379 QKVSVH
+379 KWTAADAPAKYH
-385 VTCINPDVNHTEKT
+385 VLCSLQPVEPTTPGEGDLENIEKLVRIVCDRNIHDA
-399 YSYKESNDDTIGS
+399 KEYGVI
-412 VQDSAGSYTCTVTVH
+412 AGSCEFGGIDMTGDVPTCPVTIRAAKYV
-427 LGRYRLQYN
+427 
-436 QDFNREHE
+436 E
-444 FASSLTADVVLQYN
+444 AYN
-458 GTGWVI
+458 GTIGVEHTITGDTERPLLLAWDANNNVWRPMTDTPVTFTVI
-464 ASALPLELKLTCG
+464 CPPAKPGAEDLAKLEAPVEVACTTKPETHTAASFALIEG
-477 SAPTPNPPGSDVLNS
+477 
-492 LKVLVKCDSKTYH
+492 
-505 FEKPYKMDDGDYRL
+505 
-519 EKVDDNT
+519 T
-526 YTVIV
+526 YTVGDTFGNETDGYTCDIIIT
-531 LADKY
+531 ADEYVTKYNTDFGKHTLTGDNTKPLTLKY
-536 VEKYNAVYPG
+536 VEGRWVVNAP
-546 HTLFDNNTK
+546 
-555 TIKLVYR
+555 
-562 YGAWTVVG
+562 
-570 SNGVTFNVSC
+570 VTF
-580 EQKYTVTYTD
+580 
-590 GVDGEVIFAD
+590 
-600 QVSYKKPGEK
+600 
-610 TPKFR
+610 
-615 GTPTRTGYKFI
+615 
-626 GWEPAV
+626 
-632 VGTVTANATY
+632 
-642 TAQWVSISDLDP
+642 
-654 APELVSSLYMNFQ
+654 
-667 CTNENASHDHR
+667 
-678 SEMIAIGYG
+678 
-687 IGAGGVIVTDAAGN
+687 
-701 PVYNKDGNITAVITF
+701 PV
-716 YQDSGFLNEY
+716 E
-726 NKRTG
+726 
-731 VAHRYADY
+731 
-739 EPKTKSVDGVL
+739 
-750 IGEVFHMYKKDYPVV
+750 
-765 FDVVC
+765 
-770 GSLYTVT
+770 
-777 YKDGTNG
+777 
-784 TVFADDVHS
+784 
-793 NLNANAATPA
+793 
-803 FVGGTPTRP
+803 
-812 GYVFTGW
+812 
-819 NPAVA
+819 
-824 ATVTGNATYT
+824 
-834 AVWEKDANGN
+834 
-844 GKPDKDEEKYTVTY
+844 
-858 TDGVENEEIF
+858 
-868 ADETYSDLL
+868 
-877 SGTATPAFNG
+877 
-887 TPTRKGYAFTGWNP
+887 
-901 AVAATVTGNATYAA
+901 
-915 VWEEAAPPKPD
+915 
-926 KPTPPTDEIGGATVA
+926 
-941 VKCITGHG
+941 
-949 DLSWKI
+949 
-955 DSSTFT
+955 
-961 VGEVTGD
+961 
-968 DTTGYTCTV
+968 
-977 TVQAEVYVNAF
+977 
-988 NSDKKANGVKHT
+988 
-1000 LADDA
+1000 
-1005 EKTFTM
+1005 
-1011 TYVNG
+1011 
-1016 AWTGPTNP
+1016 
-1024 AVTFE
+1024 
-1029 VKCEEE
+1029 CEEE
-1035 LVPVH
+1035 LFPVH

-1049 SKAYKDVAL
+1049 SKAYKDIAL

-1082 EFYGWYD
+1082 KFYGWYD

-1207 TYTVTYTDGVDG
+1207 TYTVTYTDGVNG

-1245 GFVFDGWNPEVAET
+1245 GFVFDGWIPEVAET
-1259 VTEDVTYT
+1259 VTDNATYT

-1296 VKHGAKAYKVTLGEY
+1296 VNHGEKKYKPTLGEY
-1311 TASNV
+1311 TVSNV

-1406 NQNVKHG
+1406 NQNVNHW

-1470 TVELKWDGE
+1470 AVELKWNGE

-1539 ERKGTAYTCIL
+1539 ERKGTVYTCIL

-1620 DVVYND
+1620 DVVYKD
-1626 IPYGTNTPAFG
+1626 IPYGTGTPAFG
-1637 TKDPTRKGYKFLGWE
+1637 TKDPTRKGYKFVGWE
-1652 PVVADTVTENATYVA
+1652 PEVAETVTKDVTYTA
-1667 QWEKLYTVT
+1667 KWEKLYTVT
-1676 YTDGAKGK
+1676 YTDGVKGK
-1684 AFEDQ
+1684 AFKDQ
-1689 VFTDLESGTKTPEFN
+1689 VYSDLEAGTDTPKFD
-1704 GTPTRKGYK
+1704 GKPTRKGYT
-1713 FLGWEP
+1713 FTGWSP
-1719 VVADTV
+1719 KVTDTV
-1725 TENVTYTAPVG
+1725 TKDVTYVAQWKSVKNGKDNIPKTGDSEIVMV
-1736 RTLHRYLHRRRE
+1736 L
-1748 GQGVQGSGL
+1748 GSVLLFSFCGAAAVSVYD
-1757 QRS
+1757 RKRKHF

>member
-1 MVCAEFSVC
+1 MQTVCASGMDRQMKGEYFKMKNHGLRRIFSLFLALFMV
-10 FWHCSWS
+10 FTLL
-17 SHFCPRLRWQRIRRG
+17 PTTALAED
-32 LTKPSPRPSQ
+32 T
-42 WTGTRR
+42 TGADETQ
-48 RPIPPAQEQPKNENP
+48 PKTVAVDEGEKKTDPPAQEQPKNENP
-63 PAPEEPKTFT
+63 PAPEDPKTFT
-73 VTYTDGVG
+73 VTYTDGAN
-81 GAVFDNEVHSNLPS
+81 GAVFPNQVSNLPA

-100 AFSGS
+100 AFSGT
-105 LAREG
+105 LARDG

-119 VAETVTADVTYA
+119 VAETVTANVTYVA
-131 AKWEEGKTGPRRVT
+131 QWEAGKTSARRVP
-145 LPTIPGPDVDLAAL
+145 LPTIPKPDPAPADLN
-159 DTGHKI
+159 TGHKI

-293 STTDASIRYHS
+293 STTDAAIRYHS

-317 VFKGWKAKDGADTI
+317 VFKGWKANDGSDTI
-331 YAGGALCSVSQQ
+331 YTGGMTCAVSQY

-354 TRTLYAVWEEAVPS
+354 TRTLYAVWEEA
-368 KPEWSD
+368 
-374 IRREM
+374 
-379 QKVSVH
+379 
-385 VTCINPDVNHTEKT
+385 T
-399 YSYKESNDDTIGS
+399 
-412 VQDSAGSYTCTVTVH
+412 
-427 LGRYRLQYN
+427 
-436 QDFNREHE
+436 
-444 FASSLTADVVLQYN
+444 
-458 GTGWVI
+458 
-464 ASALPLELKLTCG
+464 
-477 SAPTPNPPGSDVLNS
+477 
-492 LKVLVKCDSKTYH
+492 
-505 FEKPYKMDDGDYRL
+505 
-519 EKVDDNT
+519 
-526 YTVIV
+526 
-531 LADKY
+531 
-536 VEKYNAVYPG
+536 
-546 HTLFDNNTK
+546 
-555 TIKLVYR
+555 
-562 YGAWTVVG
+562 
-570 SNGVTFNVSC
+570 
-580 EQKYTVTYTD
+580 
-590 GVDGEVIFAD
+590 
-600 QVSYKKPGEK
+600 
-610 TPKFR
+610 
-615 GTPTRTGYKFI
+615 
-626 GWEPAV
+626 
-632 VGTVTANATY
+632 
-642 TAQWVSISDLDP
+642 
-654 APELVSSLYMNFQ
+654 
-667 CTNENASHDHR
+667 
-678 SEMIAIGYG
+678 
-687 IGAGGVIVTDAAGN
+687 
-701 PVYNKDGNITAVITF
+701 
-716 YQDSGFLNEY
+716 
-726 NKRTG
+726 
-731 VAHRYADY
+731 
-739 EPKTKSVDGVL
+739 
-750 IGEVFHMYKKDYPVV
+750 
-765 FDVVC
+765 
-770 GSLYTVT
+770 
-777 YKDGTNG
+777 
-784 TVFADDVHS
+784 
-793 NLNANAATPA
+793 
-803 FVGGTPTRP
+803 
-812 GYVFTGW
+812 
-819 NPAVA
+819 
-824 ATVTGNATYT
+824 
-834 AVWEKDANGN
+834 
-844 GKPDKDEEKYTVTY
+844 
-858 TDGVENEEIF
+858 
-868 ADETYSDLL
+868 
-877 SGTATPAFNG
+877 
-887 TPTRKGYAFTGWNP
+887 
-901 AVAATVTGNATYAA
+901 
-915 VWEEAAPPKPD
+915 PPKPD
-926 KPTPPTDEIGGATVA
+926 KPTAPGE
-941 VKCITGHG
+941 G
-949 DLSWKI
+949 DLSGLI
-955 DSSTFT
+955 DNIT
-961 VGEVTGD
+961 VNCTNGKAAHELKTKGYTLISGSYTTSEVAGDAENGYTYTVTINSQKYVEQFDTDTGATHD
-968 DTTGYTCTV
+968 PKDASATVTLKYTDNGWTVTSGTPVVFNVACVTEIVPPAKPGAEDLAKLEAPVEVACTTKPETHNAARFPLIEGTYNIGDVSGNETDGYTCDIIITADEYV
-977 TVQAEVYVNAF
+977 TKYNTDF
-988 NSDKKANGVKHT
+988 GKHT
-1000 LADDA
+1000 LTGDNT
-1005 EKTFTM
+1005 KPLTLK
-1011 TYVNG
+1011 YVEGRWVVND
-1016 AWTGPTNP
+1016 P
-1024 AVTFE
+1024 VTFPVE
-1029 VKCEEE
+1029 CEEE
-1035 LVPVH
+1035 LFPVH

-1089 DGAWNNYKA
+1089 DGLFNIYKSD
-1098 NPANP
+1098 PANP

-1114 WTNLKCMVYDKYQ
+1114 WTNLKCMVYDKFQ

-1132 SEEALRDFQNDHSK
+1132 SEEAWRDYQNDHSK

-1207 TYTVTYTDGVDG
+1207 TYTVTYTDGVNG

-1239 GTPTRK
+1239 GTPARAGYKFLGWEPTVAETVTENVTYVAQWEKLYTVTYTDGVDGKAFKDDVHSDLEKDTPTPAFSGGTPTRK

-1296 VKHGAKAYKVTLGEY
+1296 VNHGEKKYKPTLGEY
-1311 TASNV
+1311 TVSNV

-1341 DMSDAVHTLIA
+1341 DMGDAVHTLIA

-1406 NQNVKHG
+1406 NQNVNHW

-1436 YTCTITVKAAKIIE
+1436 YTCTITVKAAKIVE
-1450 KYSSDM
+1450 KYGSDF
-1456 GKTHALIVGEQAEK
+1456 GKPHDLIIGEAAEK

-1500 TYDELKGLGINAKV
+1500 TYDDLKELGIDAKV
-1514 DCTTTTAHNG
+1514 HCATTTVHTDAT
-1524 KSYTLI
+1524 YALI
-1530 EDTYNVSDP
+1530 ESTYEISDP
-1539 ERKGTAYTCIL
+1539 ARKGTVYTCTL
-1550 TVNAKDYVAK
+1550 TVKAKDYVAK

-1574 RDSKTIELTWN
+1574 RDSKAIELTWN

-1620 DVVYND
+1620 DVVYKD
-1626 IPYGTNTPAFG
+1626 IPYGTSTPAFG
-1637 TKDPTRKGYKFLGWE
+1637 TKDPTREGYKFVGWE
-1652 PVVADTVTENATYVA
+1652 PEVAE
-1667 QWEKLYTVT
+1667 
-1676 YTDGAKGK
+1676 
-1684 AFEDQ
+1684 
-1689 VFTDLESGTKTPEFN
+1689 
-1704 GTPTRKGYK
+1704 
-1713 FLGWEP
+1713 
-1719 VVADTV
+1719 TV
-1725 TENVTYTAPVG
+1725 TENVTYTAKWEELYTV
-1736 RTLHRYLHRRRE
+1736 TYTD
-1748 GQGVQGSGL
+1748 GVKGKAFKDQVYSDLEAGTATPKFDGKPTRKGYTFTGWSPKVTDTVTKDVTYVAQWKSMKNGKDNIPKTGDSDIVMVLGSVLLFSFCGAAAVSVYD
-1757 QRS
+1757 RKRKHF

>member
-1 MVCAEFSVC
+1 MMKNHGLRRIFSLFLALFMVFTLLPTAALAED
-10 FWHCSWS
+10 
-17 SHFCPRLRWQRIRRG
+17 
-32 LTKPSPRPSQ
+32 T
-42 WTGTRR
+42 TGADETQ
-48 RPIPPAQEQPKNENP
+48 PKTVVVDEGEKKTDPPAQEQPKNENP

-73 VTYTDGVG
+73 VTYTDGAD
-81 GAVFDNEVHSNLPS
+81 GAVFPNQVYRNLPS

-110 YTFAGWNPA
+110 YTFVGWNPA

-249 GTTACNKGS
+249 GTTACNKGT

-304 FTVKNTIPTREGY
+304 FTVKNTVPTREGY
-317 VFKGWKAKDGADTI
+317 VFKGWKANDGSDTI
-331 YAGGALCSVSQQ
+331 YTGGMTCAVSQY

-354 TRTLYAVWEEAVPS
+354 TRTLYAVWEEA
-368 KPEWSD
+368 
-374 IRREM
+374 
-379 QKVSVH
+379 
-385 VTCINPDVNHTEKT
+385 T
-399 YSYKESNDDTIGS
+399 
-412 VQDSAGSYTCTVTVH
+412 
-427 LGRYRLQYN
+427 
-436 QDFNREHE
+436 
-444 FASSLTADVVLQYN
+444 
-458 GTGWVI
+458 
-464 ASALPLELKLTCG
+464 
-477 SAPTPNPPGSDVLNS
+477 
-492 LKVLVKCDSKTYH
+492 
-505 FEKPYKMDDGDYRL
+505 
-519 EKVDDNT
+519 
-526 YTVIV
+526 
-531 LADKY
+531 
-536 VEKYNAVYPG
+536 
-546 HTLFDNNTK
+546 
-555 TIKLVYR
+555 
-562 YGAWTVVG
+562 
-570 SNGVTFNVSC
+570 
-580 EQKYTVTYTD
+580 
-590 GVDGEVIFAD
+590 
-600 QVSYKKPGEK
+600 
-610 TPKFR
+610 
-615 GTPTRTGYKFI
+615 
-626 GWEPAV
+626 
-632 VGTVTANATY
+632 
-642 TAQWVSISDLDP
+642 
-654 APELVSSLYMNFQ
+654 
-667 CTNENASHDHR
+667 
-678 SEMIAIGYG
+678 
-687 IGAGGVIVTDAAGN
+687 
-701 PVYNKDGNITAVITF
+701 
-716 YQDSGFLNEY
+716 
-726 NKRTG
+726 
-731 VAHRYADY
+731 
-739 EPKTKSVDGVL
+739 
-750 IGEVFHMYKKDYPVV
+750 
-765 FDVVC
+765 
-770 GSLYTVT
+770 
-777 YKDGTNG
+777 
-784 TVFADDVHS
+784 
-793 NLNANAATPA
+793 
-803 FVGGTPTRP
+803 
-812 GYVFTGW
+812 
-819 NPAVA
+819 
-824 ATVTGNATYT
+824 
-834 AVWEKDANGN
+834 
-844 GKPDKDEEKYTVTY
+844 
-858 TDGVENEEIF
+858 
-868 ADETYSDLL
+868 
-877 SGTATPAFNG
+877 
-887 TPTRKGYAFTGWNP
+887 
-901 AVAATVTGNATYAA
+901 
-915 VWEEAAPPKPD
+915 PPKPD
-926 KPTPPTDEIGGATVA
+926 KPTAPGE
-941 VKCITGHG
+941 G
-949 DLSWKI
+949 DLSGLI
-955 DSSTFT
+955 DNIT
-961 VGEVTGD
+961 VNCTNEAATHVPNSKSYVLIAGSYNTSEVEGD
-968 DTTGYTCTV
+968 AENGYTCTV
-977 TVQAEVYVNAF
+977 TINSQKYVEQFDTDTGAAHDPKGVNATVTLKYTDNGWTVTNGAPVVF
-988 NSDKKANGVKHT
+988 NVACVTEIVPPARPGAEDLSNLKAPVDVTCTTKPETHAAVHFSLRGGTYTIGDVAGNETDGYTCDITVTADKYVARYNMDYGKHT
-1000 LADDA
+1000 LTGDNT
-1005 EKTFTM
+1005 KTLTLK
-1011 TYVNG
+1011 YVEG
-1016 AWTGPTNP
+1016 QW
-1024 AVTFE
+1024 AVDTPITFPVE
-1029 VKCEEE
+1029 CEEE
-1035 LVPVH
+1035 LFPVH

-1049 SKAYKDVAL
+1049 SKAYKDIPL

-1152 STTALF
+1152 STTAPF

-1207 TYTVTYTDGVDG
+1207 TYTVTYTDGVNG

-1239 GTPTRK
+1239 GTPTRAGYKFLGWEPTVAETVTENATYVAQWEKLYTVTYTDGVGGKAFEDDVHSDLEKDTPTPAFSGGTPTRK

-1311 TASNV
+1311 TVSNV

-1406 NQNVKHG
+1406 NQDVNHW

-1620 DVVYND
+1620 DVVYKD
-1626 IPYGTNTPAFG
+1626 IPYGTSTPAFG
-1637 TKDPTRKGYKFLGWE
+1637 TKDPTREGYKFVGWE
-1652 PVVADTVTENATYVA
+1652 PEVAETVTKNVTYTA
-1667 QWEKLYTVT
+1667 KWEKLYTVT
-1676 YTDGAKGK
+1676 YTDGVKGK
-1684 AFEDQ
+1684 AFKDQ
-1689 VFTDLESGTKTPEFN
+1689 VYKDLEAGTATPKFD
-1704 GTPTRKGYK
+1704 GKPTRKGYT
-1713 FLGWEP
+1713 FTGWSP
-1719 VVADTV
+1719 KVTDTV
-1725 TENVTYTAPVG
+1725 TKDVTYVAQWKSVKNGKDNIPKTGDSEIVMV
-1736 RTLHRYLHRRRE
+1736 L
-1748 GQGVQGSGL
+1748 GSVLLFSFCGAAAVSVYD
-1757 QRS
+1757 RKRKHF

>member
-1 MVCAEFSVC
+1 MQTVCASGMDRQMKGEYFKMKNHGLRRIFSLFLALFMV
-10 FWHCSWS
+10 FTLL
-17 SHFCPRLRWQRIRRG
+17 PTTALAED
-32 LTKPSPRPSQ
+32 T
-42 WTGTRR
+42 TGADETQ
-48 RPIPPAQEQPKNENP
+48 PKTVVVNEGEKKTDPPAQEQPKNENP

-73 VTYTDGVG
+73 VTYTDGAD
-81 GAVFDNEVHSNLPS
+81 GAVFPNQVSNLPA

-100 AFSGS
+100 AFSGT
-105 LAREG
+105 LARDG

-119 VAETVTADVTYA
+119 VAETVTANVTYVA
-131 AKWEEGKTGPRRVT
+131 QWEAGKTNPRRVT
-145 LPTIPGPDVDLAAL
+145 VPPIPDPGVAPAAL
-159 DTGHKI
+159 NTGHKI

-217 AASRASVNSGYQ
+217 AAGRASVNSGYQ

-249 GTTACNKGS
+249 GTTACNKGT

-317 VFKGWKAKDGADTI
+317 VFKGWKANDGSDTI
-331 YAGGALCSVSQQ
+331 YTGGMTCAVSQY

-354 TRTLYAVWEEAVPS
+354 TRTLYAVWEEA
-368 KPEWSD
+368 
-374 IRREM
+374 
-379 QKVSVH
+379 
-385 VTCINPDVNHTEKT
+385 
-399 YSYKESNDDTIGS
+399 
-412 VQDSAGSYTCTVTVH
+412 
-427 LGRYRLQYN
+427 
-436 QDFNREHE
+436 
-444 FASSLTADVVLQYN
+444 
-458 GTGWVI
+458 
-464 ASALPLELKLTCG
+464 
-477 SAPTPNPPGSDVLNS
+477 
-492 LKVLVKCDSKTYH
+492 
-505 FEKPYKMDDGDYRL
+505 
-519 EKVDDNT
+519 
-526 YTVIV
+526 
-531 LADKY
+531 
-536 VEKYNAVYPG
+536 
-546 HTLFDNNTK
+546 
-555 TIKLVYR
+555 
-562 YGAWTVVG
+562 
-570 SNGVTFNVSC
+570 
-580 EQKYTVTYTD
+580 
-590 GVDGEVIFAD
+590 
-600 QVSYKKPGEK
+600 
-610 TPKFR
+610 
-615 GTPTRTGYKFI
+615 
-626 GWEPAV
+626 
-632 VGTVTANATY
+632 
-642 TAQWVSISDLDP
+642 
-654 APELVSSLYMNFQ
+654 
-667 CTNENASHDHR
+667 
-678 SEMIAIGYG
+678 
-687 IGAGGVIVTDAAGN
+687 
-701 PVYNKDGNITAVITF
+701 
-716 YQDSGFLNEY
+716 
-726 NKRTG
+726 
-731 VAHRYADY
+731 
-739 EPKTKSVDGVL
+739 
-750 IGEVFHMYKKDYPVV
+750 
-765 FDVVC
+765 
-770 GSLYTVT
+770 
-777 YKDGTNG
+777 
-784 TVFADDVHS
+784 
-793 NLNANAATPA
+793 
-803 FVGGTPTRP
+803 
-812 GYVFTGW
+812 
-819 NPAVA
+819 
-824 ATVTGNATYT
+824 
-834 AVWEKDANGN
+834 
-844 GKPDKDEEKYTVTY
+844 
-858 TDGVENEEIF
+858 
-868 ADETYSDLL
+868 
-877 SGTATPAFNG
+877 
-887 TPTRKGYAFTGWNP
+887 
-901 AVAATVTGNATYAA
+901 
-915 VWEEAAPPKPD
+915 APPKPD
-926 KPTPPTDEIGGATVA
+926 KPTAPGE
-941 VKCITGHG
+941 G
-949 DLSWKI
+949 DLSGLI
-955 DSSTFT
+955 GNIT
-961 VGEVTGD
+961 VNCTNGKAAHELKAKGYTLISGSYTTSEVAGDAENGYTYTVTINSQKYVEQFDTDTGAAHD
-968 DTTGYTCTV
+968 PKGINATVTLKHTDNGWAVESGAPVVFNVACVTEIVPPARPGAEDLSNLKAPVDVTCTTKPETHAAVHFSLRGGTYTIGDVAGNETDGYTCDITV
-977 TVQAEVYVNAF
+977 TADKYVARYNM
-988 NSDKKANGVKHT
+988 DYGKHT
-1000 LADDA
+1000 LTGDNT
-1005 EKTFTM
+1005 KTLTLK
-1011 TYVNG
+1011 YVEG
-1016 AWTGPTNP
+1016 QW
-1024 AVTFE
+1024 AVDTPITFPVE
-1029 VKCEEE
+1029 CEEE
-1035 LVPVH
+1035 LFPVH

-1072 DIADYYTGNY
+1072 DITDYYTGNY

-1089 DGAWNNYKA
+1089 DGAWNDYKA

-1152 STTALF
+1152 STTAPF

-1207 TYTVTYTDGVDG
+1207 TYTVTYTDGVNG

-1245 GFVFDGWNPEVAET
+1245 GFVFDGWTPEVAET
-1259 VTEDVTYT
+1259 VTDNATYT

-1311 TASNV
+1311 TVSDV

-1325 CTVTV
+1325 CAVTV

-1456 GKTHALIVGEQAEK
+1456 GKTHALIVGEQPEK
-1470 TVELKWDGE
+1470 TVELKWNGE

-1514 DCTTTTAHNG
+1514 DCTTTTAHND

-1620 DVVYND
+1620 DVVYKD
-1626 IPYGTNTPAFG
+1626 IPYGTSTPAFG
-1637 TKDPTRKGYKFLGWE
+1637 TKDPTREGYKFVGWE
-1652 PVVADTVTENATYVA
+1652 PEVAETVIKNVTYTA
-1667 QWEKLYTVT
+1667 KWEKLYTVT
-1676 YTDGAKGK
+1676 YTDGVKGK
-1684 AFEDQ
+1684 AFKDQ
-1689 VFTDLESGTKTPEFN
+1689 VYKDLESGTDTPKFD
-1704 GTPTRKGYK
+1704 GKPTRKGYT
-1713 FLGWEP
+1713 FTGWSP
-1719 VVADTV
+1719 KVTDTV
-1725 TENVTYTAPVG
+1725 TKDVTYVAQWKSVKNGKDNIPKTGDSEIVMV
-1736 RTLHRYLHRRRE
+1736 L
-1748 GQGVQGSGL
+1748 GSVLLFSFCGAAAVSVYD
-1757 QRS
+1757 RKRKHF

>member
-1 MVCAEFSVC
+1 MDRQMKGEYFKMKNHGLRRIFSLLLALFMVFTLLPTTALAED
-10 FWHCSWS
+10 
-17 SHFCPRLRWQRIRRG
+17 
-32 LTKPSPRPSQ
+32 T
-42 WTGTRR
+42 TGADETQ
-48 RPIPPAQEQPKNENP
+48 PKTVVVDEGEKKTDPPAQEQPKNENP

-73 VTYTDGVG
+73 VTYTDGAN
-81 GAVFDNEVHSNLPS
+81 GAVFPNQVSNLPA

-100 AFSGS
+100 AFSGT
-105 LAREG
+105 LARDG

-119 VAETVTADVTYA
+119 VAETVTANVTYVA
-131 AKWEEGKTGPRRVT
+131 QWEAGKTSARRVT
-145 LPTIPGPDVDLAAL
+145 LPTIPEPDIAPATLN
-159 DTGHKI
+159 TGHKI

-185 SSEKTKF
+185 SSEKTQF
-192 VCQYKTNHSDTA
+192 VCQYKTNHSDTT

-217 AASRASVNSGYQ
+217 AAGRASVNSGYQ

-249 GTTACNKGS
+249 GTTACNKGT

-293 STTDASIRYHS
+293 STTDAAIRYHS

-317 VFKGWKAKDGADTI
+317 VFKGWKANDGSDTI
-331 YAGGALCSVSQQ
+331 YTGGMTCAVSQY

-354 TRTLYAVWEEAVPS
+354 TRTLYAVWEEA
-368 KPEWSD
+368 
-374 IRREM
+374 
-379 QKVSVH
+379 
-385 VTCINPDVNHTEKT
+385 
-399 YSYKESNDDTIGS
+399 
-412 VQDSAGSYTCTVTVH
+412 
-427 LGRYRLQYN
+427 
-436 QDFNREHE
+436 
-444 FASSLTADVVLQYN
+444 
-458 GTGWVI
+458 
-464 ASALPLELKLTCG
+464 
-477 SAPTPNPPGSDVLNS
+477 
-492 LKVLVKCDSKTYH
+492 
-505 FEKPYKMDDGDYRL
+505 
-519 EKVDDNT
+519 
-526 YTVIV
+526 
-531 LADKY
+531 
-536 VEKYNAVYPG
+536 
-546 HTLFDNNTK
+546 
-555 TIKLVYR
+555 
-562 YGAWTVVG
+562 
-570 SNGVTFNVSC
+570 
-580 EQKYTVTYTD
+580 
-590 GVDGEVIFAD
+590 
-600 QVSYKKPGEK
+600 
-610 TPKFR
+610 
-615 GTPTRTGYKFI
+615 
-626 GWEPAV
+626 
-632 VGTVTANATY
+632 
-642 TAQWVSISDLDP
+642 
-654 APELVSSLYMNFQ
+654 
-667 CTNENASHDHR
+667 
-678 SEMIAIGYG
+678 
-687 IGAGGVIVTDAAGN
+687 
-701 PVYNKDGNITAVITF
+701 
-716 YQDSGFLNEY
+716 
-726 NKRTG
+726 
-731 VAHRYADY
+731 
-739 EPKTKSVDGVL
+739 
-750 IGEVFHMYKKDYPVV
+750 
-765 FDVVC
+765 
-770 GSLYTVT
+770 
-777 YKDGTNG
+777 
-784 TVFADDVHS
+784 
-793 NLNANAATPA
+793 
-803 FVGGTPTRP
+803 
-812 GYVFTGW
+812 
-819 NPAVA
+819 
-824 ATVTGNATYT
+824 
-834 AVWEKDANGN
+834 
-844 GKPDKDEEKYTVTY
+844 
-858 TDGVENEEIF
+858 
-868 ADETYSDLL
+868 
-877 SGTATPAFNG
+877 
-887 TPTRKGYAFTGWNP
+887 
-901 AVAATVTGNATYAA
+901 
-915 VWEEAAPPKPD
+915 APPKPD
-926 KPTPPTDEIGGATVA
+926 KPTAPGE
-941 VKCITGHG
+941 G
-949 DLSWKI
+949 DLSGLIGNITVNCTNNAATHTLKSKGYALI
-955 DSSTFT
+955 ASSYTPSEVAGDAENGYTYT
-961 VGEVTGD
+961 VTINSQKYVEQFDTDTGAAHDPKGVNATVTLKYTDNGWTVESGAPVVFDVACVTEIVPPAKPGVEDLAKLEAPVEVVCTTKPETHTAAPFSLIEGTYNIGD
-968 DTTGYTCTV
+968 VSGNETDGYTCDIIITADEYV
-977 TVQAEVYVNAF
+977 TKYNTDF
-988 NSDKKANGVKHT
+988 GKHT
-1000 LADDA
+1000 LTGDNTKPLTLKYVEGRWAVDA
-1005 EKTFTM
+1005 
-1011 TYVNG
+1011 
-1016 AWTGPTNP
+1016 P
-1024 AVTFE
+1024 VTFPVE
-1029 VKCEEE
+1029 CEEE
-1035 LVPVH
+1035 LFPVH

-1049 SKAYKDVAL
+1049 SKAYKDIPL

-1082 EFYGWYD
+1082 KFYGWYD

-1207 TYTVTYTDGVDG
+1207 TYTVTYTDGVNG

-1239 GTPTRK
+1239 GTPARAGYKFLGWEPTVAETVTENATYVAQWEKLYTVTYTDGVDGKAFKDDVHSDLEKDTPTPAFSGDTPTRK

-1296 VKHGAKAYKVTLGEY
+1296 VNHGEKKYKPTLGEY
-1311 TASNV
+1311 TVSNV

-1341 DMSDAVHTLIA
+1341 DMSNAVHTLIA

-1406 NQNVKHG
+1406 NQNVNHW

-1470 TVELKWDGE
+1470 TVELKWNGE

-1530 EDTYNVSDP
+1530 EGTYNVSDP

-1615 EEVFA
+1615 EEVFE
-1620 DVVYND
+1620 DVVYKD
-1626 IPYGTNTPAFG
+1626 IPYGTSTPAFG
-1637 TKDPTRKGYKFLGWE
+1637 TKDPTREGYKFVGWE
-1652 PVVADTVTENATYVA
+1652 PEVAETVTKNVTYTA
-1667 QWEKLYTVT
+1667 KWEKLYTVT
-1676 YTDGAKGK
+1676 YTDGVKGK
-1684 AFEDQ
+1684 AFKDQ
-1689 VFTDLESGTKTPEFN
+1689 VYKDLESGTDTPKFD
-1704 GTPTRKGYK
+1704 GKPTRKGYT
-1713 FLGWEP
+1713 FTGWSP
-1719 VVADTV
+1719 KVTDTV
-1725 TENVTYTAPVG
+1725 TKDVTYVAQWKSVKNGKDNIPKTGDSEIVMV
-1736 RTLHRYLHRRRE
+1736 L
-1748 GQGVQGSGL
+1748 GSVLLFSFCGAAAVSVYD
-1757 QRS
+1757 RKRKHF

>member
-1 MVCAEFSVC
+1 MTA
-10 FWHCSWS
+10 
-17 SHFCPRLRWQRIRRG
+17 
-32 LTKPSPRPSQ
+32 
-42 WTGTRR
+42 
-48 RPIPPAQEQPKNENP
+48 N
-63 PAPEEPKTFT
+63 
-73 VTYTDGVG
+73 VTY
-81 GAVFDNEVHSNLPS
+81 
-95 GTATP
+95 
-100 AFSGS
+100 
-105 LAREG
+105 
-110 YTFAGWNPA
+110 
-119 VAETVTADVTYA
+119 VAQ
-131 AKWEEGKTGPRRVT
+131 WEAGKTNPRRVT
-145 LPTIPGPDVDLAAL
+145 VPPIPDPGVAPAAL
-159 DTGHKI
+159 NTGHKI

-185 SSEKTKF
+185 SSEKTQF
-192 VCQYKTNHSDTA
+192 VCQYKTNHSGTA
-204 YNNHTIAISDIKA
+204 STNHTIAISDIKA
-217 AASRASVNSGYQ
+217 AAGRASVNSGYQ

-249 GTTACNKGS
+249 GTTACNKGT

-317 VFKGWKAKDGADTI
+317 VFKGWKANDGSDTI
-331 YAGGALCSVSQQ
+331 YTGGMTCAVSQY

-354 TRTLYAVWEEAVPS
+354 TRTLYAVWEEA
-368 KPEWSD
+368 
-374 IRREM
+374 
-379 QKVSVH
+379 
-385 VTCINPDVNHTEKT
+385 T
-399 YSYKESNDDTIGS
+399 
-412 VQDSAGSYTCTVTVH
+412 
-427 LGRYRLQYN
+427 
-436 QDFNREHE
+436 
-444 FASSLTADVVLQYN
+444 
-458 GTGWVI
+458 
-464 ASALPLELKLTCG
+464 
-477 SAPTPNPPGSDVLNS
+477 
-492 LKVLVKCDSKTYH
+492 
-505 FEKPYKMDDGDYRL
+505 
-519 EKVDDNT
+519 
-526 YTVIV
+526 
-531 LADKY
+531 
-536 VEKYNAVYPG
+536 
-546 HTLFDNNTK
+546 
-555 TIKLVYR
+555 
-562 YGAWTVVG
+562 
-570 SNGVTFNVSC
+570 
-580 EQKYTVTYTD
+580 
-590 GVDGEVIFAD
+590 
-600 QVSYKKPGEK
+600 
-610 TPKFR
+610 
-615 GTPTRTGYKFI
+615 
-626 GWEPAV
+626 
-632 VGTVTANATY
+632 
-642 TAQWVSISDLDP
+642 
-654 APELVSSLYMNFQ
+654 
-667 CTNENASHDHR
+667 
-678 SEMIAIGYG
+678 
-687 IGAGGVIVTDAAGN
+687 
-701 PVYNKDGNITAVITF
+701 
-716 YQDSGFLNEY
+716 
-726 NKRTG
+726 
-731 VAHRYADY
+731 
-739 EPKTKSVDGVL
+739 
-750 IGEVFHMYKKDYPVV
+750 
-765 FDVVC
+765 
-770 GSLYTVT
+770 
-777 YKDGTNG
+777 
-784 TVFADDVHS
+784 
-793 NLNANAATPA
+793 
-803 FVGGTPTRP
+803 
-812 GYVFTGW
+812 
-819 NPAVA
+819 
-824 ATVTGNATYT
+824 
-834 AVWEKDANGN
+834 
-844 GKPDKDEEKYTVTY
+844 
-858 TDGVENEEIF
+858 
-868 ADETYSDLL
+868 
-877 SGTATPAFNG
+877 
-887 TPTRKGYAFTGWNP
+887 
-901 AVAATVTGNATYAA
+901 
-915 VWEEAAPPKPD
+915 PPKPD
-926 KPTPPTDEIGGATVA
+926 KPTAPGE
-941 VKCITGHG
+941 G
-949 DLSWKI
+949 DLSGLI
-955 DSSTFT
+955 GNIT
-961 VGEVTGD
+961 VNCTNGKAAHELKAK
-968 DTTGYTCTV
+968 GYTLISGSYTTNEVAGDAENGYTYTV
-977 TVQAEVYVNAF
+977 TINSQKYVEQFDADTGAAHDPKDATATVTLKHTDNGWTVESGAPVVFDVACVTEIVPPAKPGVEDLAKLEAPVEVVCTTKPETHNAARFPLIEGTYNIGDVSGNETDGYFSNITVTADEYVTKYNTDF
-988 NSDKKANGVKHT
+988 GKHT
-1000 LADDA
+1000 LTGDNS
-1005 EKTFTM
+1005 KTLTLK
-1011 TYVNG
+1011 YVEGRWVVND
-1016 AWTGPTNP
+1016 P
-1024 AVTFE
+1024 VTFPVE
-1029 VKCEEE
+1029 CEEE
-1035 LVPVH
+1035 LFPVH

-1049 SKAYKDVAL
+1049 SKAYKDIAL

-1089 DGAWNNYKA
+1089 DGAWNDYKA

-1152 STTALF
+1152 STTAPF

-1207 TYTVTYTDGVDG
+1207 TYTVTYTDGVNG

-1239 GTPTRK
+1239 GTPARAGYKFLGWEPTVAETVTENATYVAQWEKLYTVTYTDGVDGKAFKDDVHSDLEKDTPTPAFSGGTPTRK

-1311 TASNV
+1311 TVSNV

-1406 NQNVKHG
+1406 NQNVNHW

-1456 GKTHALIVGEQAEK
+1456 GKTHALIVGEQPEK

-1620 DVVYND
+1620 DVVYKD
-1626 IPYGTNTPAFG
+1626 IPYGTGTPAFG
-1637 TKDPTRKGYKFLGWE
+1637 TKDPTRKGYKFVGWE
-1652 PVVADTVTENATYVA
+1652 PEVAETVTKNVTYTA
-1667 QWEKLYTVT
+1667 KWEKLYTVT

-1684 AFEDQ
+1684 AFKDQ
-1689 VFTDLESGTKTPEFN
+1689 VYSDLEAGTDTPKFD
-1704 GTPTRKGYK
+1704 GKPTRKGYT
-1713 FLGWEP
+1713 FTGWSP
-1719 VVADTV
+1719 KVTDTV
-1725 TENVTYTAPVG
+1725 TKDVTYVAQWKSVKNGKDNIPKTGDSEIVMV
-1736 RTLHRYLHRRRE
+1736 L
-1748 GQGVQGSGL
+1748 GSVLLFSFCGAAAVSVYD
-1757 QRS
+1757 RKRKHF

>member
-1 MVCAEFSVC
+1 MTA
-10 FWHCSWS
+10 
-17 SHFCPRLRWQRIRRG
+17 
-32 LTKPSPRPSQ
+32 
-42 WTGTRR
+42 
-48 RPIPPAQEQPKNENP
+48 N
-63 PAPEEPKTFT
+63 
-73 VTYTDGVG
+73 VTY
-81 GAVFDNEVHSNLPS
+81 
-95 GTATP
+95 
-100 AFSGS
+100 
-105 LAREG
+105 
-110 YTFAGWNPA
+110 
-119 VAETVTADVTYA
+119 VAQ
-131 AKWEEGKTGPRRVT
+131 WEAGKTSARRVT
-145 LPTIPGPDVDLAAL
+145 LPTIPEPDIAPATLN
-159 DTGHKI
+159 TGHKI

-185 SSEKTKF
+185 SSEKTQF

-217 AASRASVNSGYQ
+217 AAGRASVNSGYQ

-249 GTTACNKGS
+249 GTTACNKGT

-304 FTVKNTIPTREGY
+304 FTVKNTTPTREGY
-317 VFKGWKAKDGADTI
+317 VFKGWKAKDGSDTI
-331 YAGGALCSVSQQ
+331 YTGGTLCSVSQY

-354 TRTLYAVWEEAVPS
+354 TRTLYAVWEEDAPAQPTPLDEAGVKALLGENAVQIICTNTQISHGS
-368 KPEWSD
+368 KTFGLIDGTFTVHQSNNRCEVVINSFSPYVNEFNAAVSVPAGTHITDNSMAGQNRTKINLVWSD
-374 IRREM
+374 G
-379 QKVSVH
+379 KWTAADAPAKYH
-385 VTCINPDVNHTEKT
+385 VLCSSQPAEPTAPGEGDLENIEKLVRIVCDRNIHDA
-399 YSYKESNDDTIGS
+399 KEYGVI
-412 VQDSAGSYTCTVTVH
+412 AGSCEFGDIDMTGDVPTCPVTIQAAEYVK
-427 LGRYRLQYN
+427 
-436 QDFNREHE
+436 
-444 FASSLTADVVLQYN
+444 AYN
-458 GTGWVI
+458 GTIGVEHTITGDTERLLILAWDANNNVWRPMTDTPVTFTVI
-464 ASALPLELKLTCG
+464 CPPAKPGAEDLAKLEAPVEVVCTTKPETHTAAPFSLIEGTYDIGDVSGNETDGYTCDITVTAGNYVALYNTDFGKHTLTG
-477 SAPTPNPPGSDVLNS
+477 DN
-492 LKVLVKCDSKTYH
+492 SKT
-505 FEKPYKMDDGDYRL
+505 L
-519 EKVDDNT
+519 T
-526 YTVIV
+526 
-531 LADKY
+531 LKY
-536 VEKYNAVYPG
+536 VEG
-546 HTLFDNNTK
+546 
-555 TIKLVYR
+555 R
-562 YGAWTVVG
+562 WVV
-570 SNGVTFNVSC
+570 NDPVTF
-580 EQKYTVTYTD
+580 
-590 GVDGEVIFAD
+590 
-600 QVSYKKPGEK
+600 
-610 TPKFR
+610 
-615 GTPTRTGYKFI
+615 
-626 GWEPAV
+626 
-632 VGTVTANATY
+632 
-642 TAQWVSISDLDP
+642 
-654 APELVSSLYMNFQ
+654 
-667 CTNENASHDHR
+667 
-678 SEMIAIGYG
+678 
-687 IGAGGVIVTDAAGN
+687 
-701 PVYNKDGNITAVITF
+701 PV
-716 YQDSGFLNEY
+716 E
-726 NKRTG
+726 
-731 VAHRYADY
+731 
-739 EPKTKSVDGVL
+739 
-750 IGEVFHMYKKDYPVV
+750 
-765 FDVVC
+765 
-770 GSLYTVT
+770 
-777 YKDGTNG
+777 
-784 TVFADDVHS
+784 
-793 NLNANAATPA
+793 
-803 FVGGTPTRP
+803 
-812 GYVFTGW
+812 
-819 NPAVA
+819 
-824 ATVTGNATYT
+824 
-834 AVWEKDANGN
+834 
-844 GKPDKDEEKYTVTY
+844 
-858 TDGVENEEIF
+858 
-868 ADETYSDLL
+868 
-877 SGTATPAFNG
+877 
-887 TPTRKGYAFTGWNP
+887 
-901 AVAATVTGNATYAA
+901 
-915 VWEEAAPPKPD
+915 
-926 KPTPPTDEIGGATVA
+926 
-941 VKCITGHG
+941 
-949 DLSWKI
+949 
-955 DSSTFT
+955 
-961 VGEVTGD
+961 
-968 DTTGYTCTV
+968 
-977 TVQAEVYVNAF
+977 
-988 NSDKKANGVKHT
+988 
-1000 LADDA
+1000 
-1005 EKTFTM
+1005 
-1011 TYVNG
+1011 
-1016 AWTGPTNP
+1016 
-1024 AVTFE
+1024 
-1029 VKCEEE
+1029 CEEE
-1035 LVPVH
+1035 LFPVH

-1089 DGAWNNYKA
+1089 DGLFNIYKSD
-1098 NPANP
+1098 PANP

-1207 TYTVTYTDGVDG
+1207 TYTVTYTDGVNG

-1245 GFVFDGWNPEVAET
+1245 GFVFDGWTPEVAET
-1259 VTEDVTYT
+1259 VTDDATYT

-1311 TASNV
+1311 TVSNV

-1341 DMSDAVHTLIA
+1341 DMGDAVHTLIA

-1406 NQNVKHG
+1406 NQNVNHW

-1456 GKTHALIVGEQAEK
+1456 GKAHALIVGEQPEK
-1470 TVELKWDGE
+1470 TVELKWNGE

-1615 EEVFA
+1615 EEVFE
-1620 DVVYND
+1620 DVVYKD
-1626 IPYGTNTPAFG
+1626 IPYGTSTPAFG
-1637 TKDPTRKGYKFLGWE
+1637 TKDPTREGYKFVGWE
-1652 PVVADTVTENATYVA
+1652 PEVAETVTKNVTYTA
-1667 QWEKLYTVT
+1667 KWEKLYTVT
-1676 YTDGAKGK
+1676 YTDGVKGK
-1684 AFEDQ
+1684 AFKDQ
-1689 VFTDLESGTKTPEFN
+1689 VYSDLEAGTDTPKFD
-1704 GTPTRKGYK
+1704 GKPTRKGYT
-1713 FLGWEP
+1713 FTGWSP
-1719 VVADTV
+1719 KVTDTV
-1725 TENVTYTAPVG
+1725 TKDVTYVAQWKSVKNGKDNIPKTGDSEIVMV
-1736 RTLHRYLHRRRE
+1736 L
-1748 GQGVQGSGL
+1748 GSVLLFSFCGAAAVSVYD
-1757 QRS
+1757 RKRKHF

>member
-1 MVCAEFSVC
+1 MDHQMKGEYFKMKNHGLRRIFSLLLALFMVFTLLPTTALAED
-10 FWHCSWS
+10 
-17 SHFCPRLRWQRIRRG
+17 
-32 LTKPSPRPSQ
+32 T
-42 WTGTRR
+42 TGADETQ
-48 RPIPPAQEQPKNENP
+48 PKTVVVDEGEKKTDPPAQEQPKNENP
-63 PAPEEPKTFT
+63 PAPEDPKTFT
-73 VTYTDGVG
+73 VTYTDGAD
-81 GAVFDNEVHSNLPS
+81 GAVFADKVYSNLSS
-95 GTATP
+95 GTPTP
-100 AFSGS
+100 AFDGT

-110 YTFAGWNPA
+110 YTFAGWNPT
-119 VAETVTADVTYA
+119 VARTVTADVTYA
-131 AKWEEGKTGPRRVT
+131 AQWEEGKTGPRRVT

-249 GTTACNKGS
+249 GTTACNKGT

-317 VFKGWKAKDGADTI
+317 VFKGWKANDGSDTI
-331 YAGGALCSVSQQ
+331 YTGGMTCAVSQY

-354 TRTLYAVWEEAVPS
+354 TRTLYAVWEEA
-368 KPEWSD
+368 
-374 IRREM
+374 
-379 QKVSVH
+379 
-385 VTCINPDVNHTEKT
+385 T
-399 YSYKESNDDTIGS
+399 
-412 VQDSAGSYTCTVTVH
+412 
-427 LGRYRLQYN
+427 
-436 QDFNREHE
+436 
-444 FASSLTADVVLQYN
+444 
-458 GTGWVI
+458 
-464 ASALPLELKLTCG
+464 
-477 SAPTPNPPGSDVLNS
+477 
-492 LKVLVKCDSKTYH
+492 
-505 FEKPYKMDDGDYRL
+505 
-519 EKVDDNT
+519 
-526 YTVIV
+526 
-531 LADKY
+531 
-536 VEKYNAVYPG
+536 
-546 HTLFDNNTK
+546 
-555 TIKLVYR
+555 
-562 YGAWTVVG
+562 
-570 SNGVTFNVSC
+570 
-580 EQKYTVTYTD
+580 
-590 GVDGEVIFAD
+590 
-600 QVSYKKPGEK
+600 
-610 TPKFR
+610 
-615 GTPTRTGYKFI
+615 
-626 GWEPAV
+626 
-632 VGTVTANATY
+632 
-642 TAQWVSISDLDP
+642 
-654 APELVSSLYMNFQ
+654 
-667 CTNENASHDHR
+667 
-678 SEMIAIGYG
+678 
-687 IGAGGVIVTDAAGN
+687 
-701 PVYNKDGNITAVITF
+701 
-716 YQDSGFLNEY
+716 
-726 NKRTG
+726 
-731 VAHRYADY
+731 
-739 EPKTKSVDGVL
+739 
-750 IGEVFHMYKKDYPVV
+750 
-765 FDVVC
+765 
-770 GSLYTVT
+770 
-777 YKDGTNG
+777 
-784 TVFADDVHS
+784 
-793 NLNANAATPA
+793 
-803 FVGGTPTRP
+803 
-812 GYVFTGW
+812 
-819 NPAVA
+819 
-824 ATVTGNATYT
+824 
-834 AVWEKDANGN
+834 
-844 GKPDKDEEKYTVTY
+844 
-858 TDGVENEEIF
+858 
-868 ADETYSDLL
+868 
-877 SGTATPAFNG
+877 
-887 TPTRKGYAFTGWNP
+887 
-901 AVAATVTGNATYAA
+901 
-915 VWEEAAPPKPD
+915 PPKPD
-926 KPTPPTDEIGGATVA
+926 KPTAPGE
-941 VKCITGHG
+941 G
-949 DLSWKI
+949 DLSGLI
-955 DSSTFT
+955 GNIT
-961 VGEVTGD
+961 VNCTNGKAAHELKAKGYTLISGSYTTNEVAGDAENGYTYTVTINSQKYVEQFDADTGAAHD
-968 DTTGYTCTV
+968 PKDASATVTLKHTDNGWAVESGAPVVFNVACVTEIVPPARPGAEDLSNLKAPVDVTCTTKPETHAAVHFSLRGGTYTIGDVAGNETDGYTCDITV
-977 TVQAEVYVNAF
+977 TADKYVARYNM
-988 NSDKKANGVKHT
+988 DHGKHT
-1000 LADDA
+1000 LTGDNT
-1005 EKTFTM
+1005 KTLTLK
-1011 TYVNG
+1011 YVEG
-1016 AWTGPTNP
+1016 QW
-1024 AVTFE
+1024 AVDTPITFPVE
-1029 VKCEEE
+1029 CEEE
-1035 LVPVH
+1035 LFPVH

-1049 SKAYKDVAL
+1049 SKAYKDIPL

-1089 DGAWNNYKA
+1089 DGAWNDYKA

-1132 SEEALRDFQNDHSK
+1132 SKEALRDFQNDHSK

-1152 STTALF
+1152 STTAPF

-1207 TYTVTYTDGVDG
+1207 TYTVTYTDGVNG
-1219 EAFADQAYTAK
+1219 EAFADQVYTAK
-1230 YEDATPAFE
+1230 YEDTTPAFE
-1239 GTPTRK
+1239 GTPARAGYKFLGWEPTVAETVTENATYVAQWEKLYTVTYTDGVDGKAFKDDVHSDLEKDTPTPAFSGGTPTRK

-1259 VTEDVTYT
+1259 VTDDATYT

-1311 TASNV
+1311 TVSDV

-1406 NQNVKHG
+1406 NQNVNHW

-1514 DCTTTTAHNG
+1514 DCTTTTAHND

-1585 GEKWTAAET
+1585 GEKWTAAEA

-1615 EEVFA
+1615 EEVFE
-1620 DVVYND
+1620 DVVYKD
-1626 IPYGTNTPAFG
+1626 IPYGTSTPAFG
-1637 TKDPTRKGYKFLGWE
+1637 TKDPTREGYKFVGWE
-1652 PVVADTVTENATYVA
+1652 PEVAETVTKNVTYTA
-1667 QWEKLYTVT
+1667 KWEELYTVT

-1684 AFEDQ
+1684 AFKDQ
-1689 VFTDLESGTKTPEFN
+1689 VYSDLEAGTDTPKFD
-1704 GTPTRKGYK
+1704 GKPTRKGYT
-1713 FLGWEP
+1713 FTGWSP
-1719 VVADTV
+1719 KVTDTV
-1725 TENVTYTAPVG
+1725 TKDVTYVAQWKSVKNGKDNIPKTGDSEIVMV
-1736 RTLHRYLHRRRE
+1736 L
-1748 GQGVQGSGL
+1748 GSVLLFSFCGAAAVSVYD
-1757 QRS
+1757 RKRKHF